1 MKDFFNRR
9 QRFSLRKY
17 SFGVASVLLGTALFA
32 AHSAQADEVGTP
44 TVSAGNPGTSVAGE
58 SSSSLVNTT
67 TTAPQPNPAASVTSP
82 SASATSTST
91 VALVSTAS
99 EVASA
104 STTETTS
111 TATAPATTATAAA
124 TASSTPTAAGTT
136 SVGSATSSSTGA
148 TSTSAVTPTAVQP
161 TVAQPVAPTTQ
172 PTATTQPVSAP
183 TATQP
188 VASTQP
194 TSASVAQ
201 PATTTLTTS
210 TPSPTSAANTA
221 ALTTMLTAN
230 PMSAVGTAPEVRSRS
245 SRRRRS
251 LDNPESTSYTTG
263 AATAT
268 PIMSDPN
275 GATITNRPLVVPTPK
290 DPNDHITAGINYQLN
305 PNTSQYTY
313 LVTDLMGFN
322 KAYNTKYY
330 YRMSKPYDNSTNVT
344 IELVD
349 GATNTV
355 KETKQ
360 INGAGTVNLGQAT
373 LAPISGAKQAYIE
386 FRFENIVDADKT
398 NRPALRATWKYNGS
412 ATDFDGQRSAIQI
425 YDVVNPANEG
435 TTITDPQYYIPRLT
449 HKTTYYKVVDKNA
462 STYDKNRLV
471 GKFVQDTNGNYI
483 KNSSTAGDYKL
494 VNKDGIPDVGT
505 QSYRETGNEESLG
518 SFTLTAME
526 GQDFH
531 ASALRAFEGY
541 SLYQTADPR
550 SLVDVLKKPY
560 QVGQRWFD
568 VANAEGA
575 VKRIKEVVKEDGT
588 VRIEMWAIKSDSL
601 NKIAKDVN
609 TDGYVKVYETVIR
622 PGSNNKIDHP
632 EDLGKYPTIDDAG
645 WNRDNNTPSY
655 PGLKPEYRDKLVK
668 GQPFAIF
675 SDKQN
680 TNYKGDLE
688 FARGSGAD
696 FIYKR
701 PDGTFYRMSW
711 AGTVAQNNVEV
722 KENPVSATEAAQ
734 YSPRYSSAGEFYVN
748 RGSSDTSYT
757 INGVPVASGNIFRL
771 ENKLTPSY
779 ETIYYYVKN
788 EPIDIELKLKKV
800 LKSLNTTVQ
809 PELKKGAFSFNITNV
824 AADPANPLEKDGP
837 AINATVTNKED
848 GSIPFTQKITQAD
861 GTEKEVSLIQL
872 DKVGIYKYR
881 ITEVAGSDTE
891 VDYDGMSV
899 IATVTVTEKKDSSG
913 NYLGEHE
920 YTVTYTSKKG
930 QDDSGNKTDPDVS
943 ATNPTG
949 TGTDTEFNN
958 FVVAPVNVEF
968 DFTKK
973 LSGRNLKANEFTFN
987 LLNEAGAVVG
997 TAKNDA
1003 NGNIKF
1009 TGIKYKVS
1017 DLGTNSA
1024 GKRNDSKTFNYT
1036 VKEVVPTT
1044 AEAGMSYDQM
1054 EAKVAVTV
1062 TKTGHTLTTAT
1073 TYSSVNGIDANGN
1086 PTTGVDKEFNNTFT
1100 PNPVKVNLEFDKSL
1114 SNGTLNAGDF
1124 SFKLT
1129 GDGNVNETVTNKAN
1143 GKINF
1148 STLSFDKA
1156 GVYNYTVKEVAG
1168 TNTDVDYDAMTIN
1181 VKVTVTKDANTG
1193 LLSAST
1199 VMTSSGGEATD
1210 ANDRVFNNYVVPAI
1224 PIRVDFKK
1232 ALVGRPLKKNEF
1244 TFEMKDKNGV
1254 VVATGTNDEHGVV
1267 TFNQL
1272 PEVTNAQVGKVIKYT
1287 VSEKVPANKEFG
1299 VTYDNM
1305 VAEVSVSVVKN
1316 ATSHALQAV
1325 VTYPGGD
1332 TEFNNTVT
1340 PPTTPDFQP
1349 EKFIVNKEKY
1359 DITGTKLMDDDDELA
1374 DEYTDTNANPYAD
1387 GTANNE
1393 PENLNTKTVKKGDKI
1408 VYQVWLDTTNLK
1420 ASDNIQAVGISDKY
1434 EADKLEINVADIKAY
1449 DSVTGVDVTDK
1460 FDITVN
1466 NGVIT
1471 ATSKASFI
1479 KDINNDPVIDT
1490 TKFAFGRY
1498 YKFDIPAT
1506 VKMTTPNGV
1515 DIENTAN
1522 QIVHQYDPTNRNIT
1536 KPEKPTQ
1543 KRVVNLPVPL
1553 EFDFTKKLDGRNLV
1567 ENEFTFV
1574 LKKDGVAIQTVKNS
1588 APDATTGIAKIAFK
1602 PLEFTKADAG
1612 NTFTYTVE
1620 EVAGTDATVS
1630 YDNMVATI
1638 KVEVKHDGT
1647 TMTTVVNMLQD
1658 APDKEFNNTVKPP
1671 EEPKF
1676 NPEKYVVSKEKF
1688 DITGDKLLDDDSE
1701 LADKYGDTKANPY
1714 VDGTANNE
1722 PENLNTKTVKPGSKL
1737 VYQVWLDTKQ
1747 FSATNT
1753 ENIQTVGITDNYDEA
1768 KLDVNSIKVYDS
1780 VTGADVTSKFDIA
1793 NTGGVITA
1801 TLKAGFTKSL
1811 GDANNTQIIDTT
1823 KFAFGRYYKVDIS
1836 TTVKTDAPAG
1846 KDIENT
1852 AGQIV
1857 HYYNP
1862 RTNTVEK
1869 PEKPT
1874 EKRVNSVPV
1883 PLELKFTKALD
1894 GRALQAGEF
1903 EFILEKDGVE
1913 VERVKNDAAGKINF
1927 KKLEFGKNDL
1937 GKTYNYT
1944 VREVAGTDAT
1954 VTYDTM
1960 VATVSVSISHDGTA
1974 KAIVKNVVD
1983 APDKEFNNKVKPPEE
1998 PKFNPEKYVVSTEK
2012 FDITGD
2018 KLLDDDSELT
2028 DKYGDTNANPYA
2040 DGTANNEPENLN
2052 TKTVKPGSKL
2062 VYQVWL
2068 DTTQFSATNTENI
2081 QTVGITDNYDEAK
2094 LNVNSIKVYDSVTGS
2109 DVTSKFD
2116 IANTGGVITATLKAG
2131 FTKSLGD
2138 ANNTQIIDT
2147 TKFAFGRYYKVD
2159 ISTTVKT
2166 DAPAGKDI
2174 ENTAGQIVHY
2184 YNPRTN
2190 TVEKPEKPTEKRVN
2204 SVPVPLELNFTKK
2217 LDGRQLK
2224 ANEFTFVL
2232 KKDGVEVERAKN
2244 DAPDATTG
2252 IAKINFTKLE
2262 FGKDDIGKT
2271 YNYTVEEVKG
2281 TDSTVSY
2288 DGMVAT
2294 VRVSISHDGTA
2305 KAIVKNVVDAPDKE
2319 FDNRVTPPEEPK
2331 FNPEKYVVRDE
2342 DFDLTGKK
2350 LLDDDSELADKY
2362 GDTKINPY
2370 ADKSNNNEKVTVRN
2384 DKGELE
2390 EVFENLNTQPVKR
2403 GQKFYYQVWLD
2414 TTQFSANNKENIQ
2427 TVGITDNYDESKL
2440 IVTKNTIK
2448 VYDGETGAD
2457 VTSKFDVAVT
2467 NGIITANLKSGFTKS
2482 LGDANNTQVIDT
2494 TKFEFGRY
2502 YKVVIPATVSQDAY
2516 DGSEIENTATQT
2528 VHYYNPRTHT
2538 VETPDKPTQKRVNN
2552 IPTAIQLIFGKTL
2565 NGRKLQADEFSFVL
2579 KDKETNKILEK
2590 AKNDADGKV
2599 TFKTINYSKADIG
2612 QTFNYIVE
2620 EEKGDKPG
2628 VTYDDMKV
2636 NVTVQVIQPSSGDQ
2650 LSTVI
2655 SYATEGGD
2663 AFTADDT
2670 VFDNNVTPNFKPEK
2684 YVVSKEKFDLKGTKL
2699 LDDDAPNGKVEA
2711 ENLNHHTLTRGQKFY
2726 YQVWLD
2732 TREFTAESNIQSVG
2746 ITDDYDEAKLD
2757 IDESAIKVYDGETDV
2772 TDKFDISI
2780 KNGVIYATSK
2790 PSLTKPI
2797 SATDATPVID
2807 TTKFAFGRYY
2817 KFDIP
2822 ATVKNIKDNDGVEF
2836 SNTANEIVHQYNP
2849 YNKQVTTPKK
2859 PTQTRENNVPVPLEF
2874 NYTKK
2879 LEGRE
2884 LTAGEF
2890 SFLLKDQDGKVL
2902 QTVSNDKDGHIKF
2915 EQLLFSKA
2923 DLGKTFTYTVEEVN
2937 DNKPGISYDAM
2948 KATVTVQVTKDGKIL
2963 KTVVNH
2969 ASAGGNATDANDKEF
2984 NNKVVPPEKPKFQP
2998 EKYVVNQEKFDITG
3012 DKLVDDDKEL
3022 ADKYADTNANPYV
3035 DKTDNNEKE
3044 NLNTK
3049 TVKRGDKLVYQVW
3062 LDTTKFD
3069 ANNKDYIQTVGITD
3083 NYDEKKLNVNQPDI
3097 KAYDGKTGKDVTAM
3111 FDIKVENGVIT
3122 ANLKDGFTK
3131 SLGDKDNTQI
3141 IDTTKFAFG
3150 RYYKFD
3156 IPAIVKDSKNEKGEF
3171 DVPSGS
3177 DIENTAGQ
3185 TVHYYDPTVKK
3196 VVKTPEKPTEKRVVN
3211 ISASVT
3217 FEFTKKLGG
3226 RDLKAGEFSF
3236 VLKDRKGKVIETV
3249 SNDADG
3255 KIKFSALEY
3264 KHGEEGIHFYTVEEV
3279 KGNDTTVTYDKMVAK
3294 VTVLVAKGGNVMTV
3308 TSKLPEDT
3316 EFNNIV
3322 TPPTP
3327 PTPVVPPV
3335 TPPTPPTPVVPPV
3348 TPPTPPTPVVPPV
3361 TPPTPPTP
3369 VVPPVT
3375 PPTPPTPVV
3384 PPVTPPTPPTPVV
3397 PPVTPPTSPEVS
3409 REQGLPKTGEN
3420 KSVVAM
3426 AFGGLLAAAGLGLAG
3441 KRKKE
3446 D

>member
-32 AHSAQADEVGTP
+32 AHSVQADEVATP
-44 TVSAGNPGTSVAGE
+44 TVTAGNPSTSVAGE

-67 TTAPQPNPAASVTSP
+67 TTAPQSNPAASVTSP
-82 SASATSTST
+82 SASATFTST
-91 VALVSTAS
+91 IPLGSPAS
-99 EVASA
+99 ELPSA

-136 SVGSATSSSTGA
+136 SVGSAPSSSTGA

-161 TVAQPVAPTTQ
+161 TVAQPVASTTQ

-230 PMSAVGTAPEVRSRS
+230 PMSAAGTAPEVRSRS
-245 SRRRRS
+245 SRRRR
-251 LDNPESTSYTTG
+251 DAANPVTTNYTTG
-263 AATAT
+263 PATAT
-268 PIMSDPN
+268 PAMSDPN
-275 GATITNRPLVVPTPK
+275 GATISSRPLVVPTPK
-290 DPNDHITAGINYQLN
+290 DSGQHVTTGIDFQLN
-305 PNTSQYTY
+305 PNPSQYTFA
-313 LVTDLMGFN
+313 VTDLNSFN
-322 KAYNTKYY
+322 ATYNKKYY
-330 YRMSKPYDNSTNVT
+330 YRLSKPYNASNDIT
-344 IELVD
+344 IELVN
-349 GATNTV
+349 GQNNNV
-355 KETKQ
+355 VETKS
-360 INGAGTVNLGQAT
+360 INGSGTVSLGQSI
-373 LAPISGAKQAYIE
+373 LAPLTGSSQAYIE
-386 FRFENIVDADKT
+386 FRFENIQDADKSS
-398 NRPALRATWKYNGS
+398 RPALRATWKVSGLVQNF
-412 ATDFDGQRSAIQI
+412 AGQRSGIQI
-425 YDVVNPANEG
+425 YDVANKANEG
-435 TTITDPQYYIPRLT
+435 TSITDPQYYIPRLT
-449 HKTTYYKVVDKNA
+449 DKTTYYKAVDRG
-462 STYDKNRLV
+462 TR
-471 GKFVQDTNGNYI
+471 QDVSRTEGIATITTAKRSNDV
-483 KNSSTAGDYKL
+483 KNSDIVARYADGTVDVRNENGQI
-494 VNKDGIPDVGT
+494 VNKTTYVNVDRNNINPQEYKEDGAEINLGT
-505 QSYRETGNEESLG
+505 YTSTG
-518 SFTLTAME
+518 ME
-526 GQDFH
+526 GQNLT
-531 ASALRAFEGY
+531 ASGLRAFEGY
-541 SLYQTADPR
+541 KLYQTADSR
-550 SLVDVLKKPY
+550 SLIDVLKQPFH
-560 QVGQRWFD
+560 VGQRWFD
-568 VANAEGA
+568 VANAQGG
-575 VKRIKEVVKEDGT
+575 VKRIKEVVSEDGT

-601 NKIAKDVN
+601 NKISSDLN
-609 TDGYVKVYETVIR
+609 TDGYFKVYETVIPPGKNNYDVR
-622 PGSNNKIDHP
+622 PQ
-632 EDLGKYPTIDDAG
+632 DAG
-645 WNRDNNTPSY
+645 KDIDVSDPGWNQDNNTPQIPK
-655 PGLKPEYRDKLVK
+655 PGFEYIDSLKSKLVHGK
-668 GQPFAIF
+668 PFTIF
-675 SDKQN
+675 SDKQV
-680 TNYKGDLE
+680 TNYKGDLQFE
-688 FARGSGAD
+688 KTENNVTTLLF
-696 FIYKR
+696 KR
-701 PDGTFYRMSW
+701 PNGTFYKMD
-711 AGTVAQNNVEV
+711 
-722 KENPVSATEAAQ
+722 KEYLQDASGNPTGKVTMKETDVSATDANG
-734 YSPRYSSAGEFYVN
+734 YKPTYVSKGEFYVN
-748 RGSSDTSYT
+748 RGDKDNAYS
-757 INGVPVASGNIFRL
+757 INGTPVSSGNVFRLQNDLNPVYRTVYYYAKPEPVKVKLQFTKALAGRTLQDGEFDFKIQDTASGYNETVSNQNGKVTFS
-771 ENKLTPSY
+771 ELTFTKPGVY
-779 ETIYYYVKN
+779 TYKVN
-788 EPIDIELKLKKV
+788 EVP
-800 LKSLNTTVQ
+800 
-809 PELKKGAFSFNITNV
+809 
-824 AADPANPLEKDGP
+824 
-837 AINATVTNKED
+837 
-848 GSIPFTQKITQAD
+848 
-861 GTEKEVSLIQL
+861 GT
-872 DKVGIYKYR
+872 
-881 ITEVAGSDTE
+881 DTD
-891 VDYDGMSV
+891 VDYDGMES
-899 IATVTVTEKKDSSG
+899 TVTITVTEKNAIGDLDAK
-913 NYLGEHE
+913 
-920 YTVTYTSKKG
+920 VTYTSING
-930 QDDSGNKTDPDVS
+930 QDASGNTTDTNVS
-943 ATNPTG
+943 ATNPDKK

-997 TAKNDA
+997 TAKNDL

-1210 ANDRVFNNYVVPAI
+1210 ANDRVFNNFVVP
-1224 PIRVDFKK
+1224 PVPVNVNFTK
-1232 ALVGRPLKKNEF
+1232 ALAGRTLVAGEF
-1244 TFEMKDKNGV
+1244 TFEMKDENGV

-1272 PEVTNAQVGKVIKYT
+1272 PEVKNAQVGKVIKYKVT
-1287 VSEKVPANKEFG
+1287 EKVPANKEFG

-1305 VAEVSVSVVKN
+1305 VAEVSVTVSKN
-1316 ATSHALQAV
+1316 ADHTLKAT

-1349 EKFIVNKEKY
+1349 EKFIVNKEKF
-1359 DITGTKLMDDDDELA
+1359 DITGNKLMDDDDELA
-1374 DEYTDTNANPYAD
+1374 NEYTDTNANPYVD
-1387 GTANNE
+1387 GTINNE

-1420 ASDNIQAVGISDKY
+1420 ASDNIQAVGITDKY
-1434 EADKLEINVADIKAY
+1434 EADKLKINVADIKAY
-1449 DSVTGVDVTDK
+1449 DSVTGADVTSK
-1460 FDITVN
+1460 FVIAVN
-1466 NGVIT
+1466 NGEIT
-1471 ATSKASFI
+1471 ATSKDEFI
-1479 KDINNDPVIDT
+1479 KDKVNNPVIDT
-1490 TKFAFGRY
+1490 TKFEFGRY

-1506 VKMTTPNGV
+1506 VKTTTPDGV
-1515 DIENTAN
+1515 DIVNTAN
-1522 QIVHQYDPTNRNIT
+1522 QIVHQYDPTKKDVT
-1536 KPEKPTQ
+1536 KPKKDTQ
-1543 KRVVNLPVPL
+1543 KRVVNLPISLPL
-1553 EFDFTKKLDGRNLV
+1553 NFTKRLDGRQLQA
-1567 ENEFTFV
+1567 NEFTFE
-1574 LKKDGVAIQTVKNS
+1574 LRKDGVKVAEAQNG
-1588 APDATTGIAKIAFK
+1588 APNANGVAKINFK
-1602 PLEFTKADAG
+1602 ALQFTHADLG
-1612 NTFTYTVE
+1612 KTYTYTVN
-1620 EVAGTDATVS
+1620 EVACSDATVT
-1630 YDNMVATI
+1630 YDTMVAKITVTI
-1638 KVEVKHDGT
+1638 QKDGT
-1647 TMTTVVNMLQD
+1647 AKAIVAHLDQD

-1701 LADKYGDTKANPY
+1701 LADKYGDTKVNPY
-1714 VDGTANNE
+1714 ADGTANNE

-1768 KLDVNSIKVYDS
+1768 KLNVNSIKVYDS

-1823 KFAFGRYYKVDIS
+1823 KFAFGRYYK
-1836 TTVKTDAPAG
+1836 
-1846 KDIENT
+1846 
-1852 AGQIV
+1852 
-1857 HYYNP
+1857 
-1862 RTNTVEK
+1862 
-1869 PEKPT
+1869 
-1874 EKRVNSVPV
+1874 
-1883 PLELKFTKALD
+1883 
-1894 GRALQAGEF
+1894 
-1903 EFILEKDGVE
+1903 
-1913 VERVKNDAAGKINF
+1913 
-1927 KKLEFGKNDL
+1927 
-1937 GKTYNYT
+1937 
-1944 VREVAGTDAT
+1944 
-1954 VTYDTM
+1954 
-1960 VATVSVSISHDGTA
+1960 
-1974 KAIVKNVVD
+1974 
-1983 APDKEFNNKVKPPEE
+1983 
-1998 PKFNPEKYVVSTEK
+1998 
-2012 FDITGD
+2012 FDI
-2018 KLLDDDSELT
+2018 
-2028 DKYGDTNANPYA
+2028 
-2040 DGTANNEPENLN
+2040 
-2052 TKTVKPGSKL
+2052 V
-2062 VYQVWL
+2062 
-2068 DTTQFSATNTENI
+2068 
-2081 QTVGITDNYDEAK
+2081 
-2094 LNVNSIKVYDSVTGS
+2094 
-2109 DVTSKFD
+2109 
-2116 IANTGGVITATLKAG
+2116 
-2131 FTKSLGD
+2131 
-2138 ANNTQIIDT
+2138 
-2147 TKFAFGRYYKVD
+2147 
-2159 ISTTVKT
+2159 TTVKT

-2244 DAPDATTG
+2244 GAPDATTG

-2772 TDKFDISI
+2772 TDKFKISI

-3083 NYDEKKLNVNQPDI
+3083 NYDEKKLNVNQSDI

-3217 FEFTKKLGG
+3217 FEFTKKLEG

-3361 TPPTPPTP
+3361 TPPT
-3369 VVPPVT
+3369 
-3375 PPTPPTPVV
+3375 
-3384 PPVTPPTPPTPVV
+3384 
-3397 PPVTPPTSPEVS
+3397 SPEVS

>member
-32 AHSAQADEVGTP
+32 AHSVQADEVATP

-67 TTAPQPNPAASVTSP
+67 TTAPQSNPAASVTSP

-91 VALVSTAS
+91 VALVSSAS

-161 TVAQPVAPTTQ
+161 TVAQPVASTTQ
-172 PTATTQPVSAP
+172 PTATTQPVSTP

-188 VASTQP
+188 AASTQP
-194 TSASVAQ
+194 TSASVVQ

-230 PMSAVGTAPEVRSRS
+230 PLSAAGTAPEVRSRS

-251 LDNPESTSYTTG
+251 LDNPESTSHTTG

-268 PIMSDPN
+268 PTMSDPN

-462 STYDKNRLV
+462 STYDMNRLV

-494 VNKDGIPDVGT
+494 VNKDGTPDVGT

-632 EDLGKYPTIDDAG
+632 EDFGKNPTIDDAG

-1168 TNTDVDYDAMTIN
+1168 TNSDVDYDAMTIN

-1232 ALVGRPLKKNEF
+1232 ALVGRSLKANEF
-1244 TFEMKDKNGV
+1244 TFEMKDSAGT
-1254 VVATGTNDEHGVV
+1254 VVATGTNDANGVV

-1272 PEVTNAQVGKVIKYT
+1272 PKVKNAQVGQTIKYY
-1287 VSEKVPANKEFG
+1287 VSEKVPSNKEFG
-1299 VTYDNM
+1299 VTYDSM
-1305 VAEVSVSVVKN
+1305 VAEVSVTVSKN
-1316 ATSHALQAV
+1316 ADHTLKAT

-1359 DITGTKLMDDDDELA
+1359 DITGNKLMDDDDELA
-1374 DEYTDTNANPYAD
+1374 DEYVDTNANPYVD
-1387 GTANNE
+1387 GTTNNE

-1408 VYQVWLDTTNLK
+1408 VYQVWLDTRNLK
-1420 ASDNIQAVGISDKY
+1420 ASDNIKAVGITDKY
-1434 EADKLEINVADIKAY
+1434 EADKLEINASNIKAY
-1449 DSVTGVDVTDK
+1449 DSATGADVTAK
-1460 FDITVN
+1460 FDIKVE
-1466 NGVIT
+1466 NGTIT
-1471 ATSKASFI
+1471 ATSKDEFI
-1479 KDINNDPVIDT
+1479 KDANNNPVIDT
-1490 TKFAFGRY
+1490 TKFEFGRY

-1543 KRVVNLPVPL
+1543 KRVVNLPISLPL
-1553 EFDFTKKLDGRNLV
+1553 NFTKRLDGRQLQA
-1567 ENEFTFV
+1567 NEFTFE
-1574 LKKDGVAIQTVKNS
+1574 LRKDGVKVAEAQNG
-1588 APDATTGIAKIAFK
+1588 APNANGVAKINFK
-1602 PLEFTKADAG
+1602 ALQFTHADLG
-1612 NTFTYTVE
+1612 KTYTYTVN
-1620 EVAGTDATVS
+1620 EVAGSDATVT
-1630 YDNMVATI
+1630 YDTMVATI
-1638 KVEVKHDGT
+1638 TVTIQKDGT
-1647 TMTTVVNMLQD
+1647 AKAIVAHLDQD

-1701 LADKYGDTKANPY
+1701 LTDKYGDTKANPY

-1737 VYQVWLDTKQ
+1737 VYQVWLDTTQ

-1823 KFAFGRYYKVDIS
+1823 KFAFGRYYKFDIV

-1869 PEKPT
+1869 P
-1874 EKRVNSVPV
+1874 N
-1883 PLELKFTKALD
+1883 
-1894 GRALQAGEF
+1894 
-1903 EFILEKDGVE
+1903 
-1913 VERVKNDAAGKINF
+1913 
-1927 KKLEFGKNDL
+1927 
-1937 GKTYNYT
+1937 
-1944 VREVAGTDAT
+1944 
-1954 VTYDTM
+1954 
-1960 VATVSVSISHDGTA
+1960 
-1974 KAIVKNVVD
+1974 
-1983 APDKEFNNKVKPPEE
+1983 
-1998 PKFNPEKYVVSTEK
+1998 
-2012 FDITGD
+2012 
-2018 KLLDDDSELT
+2018 
-2028 DKYGDTNANPYA
+2028 
-2040 DGTANNEPENLN
+2040 
-2052 TKTVKPGSKL
+2052 
-2062 VYQVWL
+2062 
-2068 DTTQFSATNTENI
+2068 
-2081 QTVGITDNYDEAK
+2081 
-2094 LNVNSIKVYDSVTGS
+2094 
-2109 DVTSKFD
+2109 
-2116 IANTGGVITATLKAG
+2116 
-2131 FTKSLGD
+2131 
-2138 ANNTQIIDT
+2138 
-2147 TKFAFGRYYKVD
+2147 
-2159 ISTTVKT
+2159 
-2166 DAPAGKDI
+2166 
-2174 ENTAGQIVHY
+2174 
-2184 YNPRTN
+2184 
-2190 TVEKPEKPTEKRVN
+2190 KPTEKRVN

-2331 FNPEKYVVRDE
+2331 FNPEKYVVRDK

-2362 GDTKINPY
+2362 SDTKINPY

-2772 TDKFDISI
+2772 TDKFKISI

-3083 NYDEKKLNVNQPDI
+3083 NYDEKKLNVNQSDI

-3217 FEFTKKLGG
+3217 FEFTKKLEG

-3375 PPTPPTPVV
+3375 PPT
-3384 PPVTPPTPPTPVV
+3384 
-3397 PPVTPPTSPEVS
+3397 SPEVS

>member
-32 AHSAQADEVGTP
+32 AHSVQADEVATP
-44 TVSAGNPGTSVAGE
+44 TVTAGNPGTSVAGE

-67 TTAPQPNPAASVTSP
+67 TTAPQSNPAASVTSP

-91 VALVSTAS
+91 VALVSPAS

-148 TSTSAVTPTAVQP
+148 TSTSTVTPTAVQP
-161 TVAQPVAPTTQ
+161 TVAQPVASTTQ
-172 PTATTQPVSAP
+172 PTATTQPVSTP

-188 VASTQP
+188 AASTQP
-194 TSASVAQ
+194 TSASVVQ

-230 PMSAVGTAPEVRSRS
+230 PLSAAGTAPEVRSRS
-245 SRRRRS
+245 SRRRR
-251 LDNPESTSYTTG
+251 DAANPVTTNYTTG
-263 AATAT
+263 PATAT
-268 PIMSDPN
+268 PAMSDPN
-275 GATITNRPLVVPTPK
+275 GATISSRPLVVPTPK
-290 DPNDHITAGINYQLN
+290 DSGQHVTTGIDFQLN
-305 PNTSQYTY
+305 PNPSQYTFA
-313 LVTDLMGFN
+313 VTDLNSFN
-322 KAYNTKYY
+322 ATYNKKYY
-330 YRMSKPYDNSTNVT
+330 YRLSKPYNASNDIT
-344 IELVD
+344 IELVN
-349 GATNTV
+349 GQNNNV
-355 KETKQ
+355 VETKS
-360 INGAGTVNLGQAT
+360 INGSGTVSLGQSI
-373 LAPISGAKQAYIE
+373 LAPLTGSSQAYIE
-386 FRFENIVDADKT
+386 FRFENIQDADKSS
-398 NRPALRATWKYNGS
+398 RPALRATWKVSGLVQNF
-412 ATDFDGQRSAIQI
+412 AGQRSGIQI
-425 YDVVNPANEG
+425 YDVANKANEG
-435 TTITDPQYYIPRLT
+435 TSITDPQYYIPRLT
-449 HKTTYYKVVDKNA
+449 DKTTYYKAVDRG
-462 STYDKNRLV
+462 TR
-471 GKFVQDTNGNYI
+471 QDVSRTEGIATITTAKRSNDV
-483 KNSSTAGDYKL
+483 KNSDIVARYADGTVDVRNENGQI
-494 VNKDGIPDVGT
+494 VNKTTYVNVDRNNINPQEYKEDGAETDLGT
-505 QSYRETGNEESLG
+505 YTSTG
-518 SFTLTAME
+518 ME
-526 GQDFH
+526 GQNLT
-531 ASALRAFEGY
+531 ASGLRAFEGY
-541 SLYQTADPR
+541 KLYQTADSK
-550 SLVDVLKKPY
+550 SLIDVLKQPFH
-560 QVGQRWFD
+560 VGQRWFD
-568 VANAEGA
+568 VANAQGG
-575 VKRIKEVVKEDGT
+575 VKRIKEVVSEDGT

-601 NKIAKDVN
+601 NKISKDLN
-609 TDGYVKVYETVIR
+609 TDGYFKVYETVIPPGKNNYDVR
-622 PGSNNKIDHP
+622 PQDAGKDIDVS
-632 EDLGKYPTIDDAG
+632 DSG
-645 WNRDNNTPSY
+645 WNRDNNTPQIPK
-655 PGLKPEYRDKLVK
+655 PGFEYIDSLKSKLVQGK
-668 GQPFAIF
+668 PFTIF
-675 SDKQN
+675 SDKQV
-680 TNYKGDLE
+680 TNYKGDLQFE
-688 FARGSGAD
+688 KTENNVTTLLF
-696 FIYKR
+696 KR
-701 PDGTFYRMSW
+701 PNGTFYKMD
-711 AGTVAQNNVEV
+711 
-722 KENPVSATEAAQ
+722 KEYLQDASGNPTGKVNMKETDVSATDANG
-734 YSPRYSSAGEFYVN
+734 YKPTYVSKGEFYVN
-748 RGSSDTSYT
+748 RGDKDNTYS
-757 INGVPVASGNIFRL
+757 INGTPVSSGNVFRLQNDLNPVYRTVYYYAKPEPVNVKLQFTKALAGRTLQDGEFDFKIQDTASGYNETVSNQNGKVTFS
-771 ENKLTPSY
+771 ELTFTKPGVY
-779 ETIYYYVKN
+779 TY
-788 EPIDIELKLKKV
+788 KV
-800 LKSLNTTVQ
+800 N
-809 PELKKGAFSFNITNV
+809 
-824 AADPANPLEKDGP
+824 
-837 AINATVTNKED
+837 
-848 GSIPFTQKITQAD
+848 
-861 GTEKEVSLIQL
+861 EVS
-872 DKVGIYKYR
+872 G
-881 ITEVAGSDTE
+881 TDTD
-891 VDYDGMSV
+891 VDYDGMES
-899 IATVTVTEKKDSSG
+899 TVTITVTEKNAIGDLDAK
-913 NYLGEHE
+913 
-920 YTVTYTSKKG
+920 VTYTSING
-930 QDDSGNKTDPDVS
+930 QDDSGNTTDTNVS
-943 ATNPTG
+943 ATNPTVR

-1168 TNTDVDYDAMTIN
+1168 TNSDVDYDAMTIN

-1210 ANDRVFNNYVVPAI
+1210 ANDRVFNNFVVPAI

-1232 ALVGRPLKKNEF
+1232 ALVGRSLKANEF
-1244 TFEMKDKNGV
+1244 TFEMKDSAGT
-1254 VVATGTNDEHGVV
+1254 VVATGTNDANGVV

-1272 PEVTNAQVGKVIKYT
+1272 PKVKNAQVGQTIKYY
-1287 VSEKVPANKEFG
+1287 VSEKVPSNKEFG
-1299 VTYDNM
+1299 VTYDSM
-1305 VAEVSVSVVKN
+1305 VAEVSVTVSKN
-1316 ATSHALQAV
+1316 ADHTLKAT

-1359 DITGTKLMDDDDELA
+1359 DITGNKLMDDDDELA
-1374 DEYTDTNANPYAD
+1374 DEYVDTNANPYVD
-1387 GTANNE
+1387 GTTNNE
-1393 PENLNTKTVKKGDKI
+1393 PESLNTKTVKKGDKI
-1408 VYQVWLDTTNLK
+1408 VYQVWLDTRNLK
-1420 ASDNIQAVGISDKY
+1420 ASDNIKAVGITDKY
-1434 EADKLEINVADIKAY
+1434 EADKLEINASNIKAY
-1449 DSVTGVDVTDK
+1449 DSATGADVTAK
-1460 FDITVN
+1460 FDIKVE
-1466 NGVIT
+1466 NGTIT
-1471 ATSKASFI
+1471 ATSKDEFI
-1479 KDINNDPVIDT
+1479 KDANNNPVIDT
-1490 TKFAFGRY
+1490 TKFEFGRY

-1574 LKKDGVAIQTVKNS
+1574 LKKDGVAIQTAKNS

-1602 PLEFTKADAG
+1602 PLEFTKANAG

-1647 TMTTVVNMLQD
+1647 TKATVVNMLQD

-1701 LADKYGDTKANPY
+1701 LADKYGDTNANPY
-1714 VDGTANNE
+1714 ADGTANNE

-1780 VTGADVTSKFDIA
+1780 VTG
-1793 NTGGVITA
+1793 
-1801 TLKAGFTKSL
+1801 
-1811 GDANNTQIIDTT
+1811 
-1823 KFAFGRYYKVDIS
+1823 
-1836 TTVKTDAPAG
+1836 
-1846 KDIENT
+1846 
-1852 AGQIV
+1852 
-1857 HYYNP
+1857 
-1862 RTNTVEK
+1862 
-1869 PEKPT
+1869 
-1874 EKRVNSVPV
+1874 
-1883 PLELKFTKALD
+1883 
-1894 GRALQAGEF
+1894 
-1903 EFILEKDGVE
+1903 
-1913 VERVKNDAAGKINF
+1913 
-1927 KKLEFGKNDL
+1927 
-1937 GKTYNYT
+1937 
-1944 VREVAGTDAT
+1944 
-1954 VTYDTM
+1954 
-1960 VATVSVSISHDGTA
+1960 
-1974 KAIVKNVVD
+1974 
-1983 APDKEFNNKVKPPEE
+1983 
-1998 PKFNPEKYVVSTEK
+1998 
-2012 FDITGD
+2012 
-2018 KLLDDDSELT
+2018 
-2028 DKYGDTNANPYA
+2028 
-2040 DGTANNEPENLN
+2040 
-2052 TKTVKPGSKL
+2052 
-2062 VYQVWL
+2062 
-2068 DTTQFSATNTENI
+2068 
-2081 QTVGITDNYDEAK
+2081 
-2094 LNVNSIKVYDSVTGS
+2094 S

-2147 TKFAFGRYYKVD
+2147 TKFAFGRYYKFD
-2159 ISTTVKT
+2159 IVTTVKT

-2244 DAPDATTG
+2244 GAPDATTG

-2319 FDNRVTPPEEPK
+2319 FDNRVTPPEEPEFK
-2331 FNPEKYVVRDE
+2331 PEKYVVRDE
-2342 DFDLTGKK
+2342 YFDLTGKK

-2403 GQKFYYQVWLD
+2403 GQKFYYQVWID

-2427 TVGITDNYDESKL
+2427 SVGITDNYDESKL

-2448 VYDGETGAD
+2448 VYDGETGTD

-2467 NGIITANLKSGFTKS
+2467 NDGIITANLKSGFTKS

-2528 VHYYNPRTHT
+2528 VHYYNPRTHK
-2538 VETPDKPTQKRVNN
+2538 VENPDKPTQKRVNN

-2772 TDKFDISI
+2772 TDKFKISI

-3083 NYDEKKLNVNQPDI
+3083 NYDEKKLNVKQSDI

-3217 FEFTKKLGG
+3217 FEFTKKLEG

-3255 KIKFSALEY
+3255 KIEFSALEY

>member
-1 MKDFFNRR
+1 M
-9 QRFSLRKY
+9 
-17 SFGVASVLLGTALFA
+17 
-32 AHSAQADEVGTP
+32 
-44 TVSAGNPGTSVAGE
+44 
-58 SSSSLVNTT
+58 
-67 TTAPQPNPAASVTSP
+67 
-82 SASATSTST
+82 
-91 VALVSTAS
+91 
-99 EVASA
+99 
-104 STTETTS
+104 
-111 TATAPATTATAAA
+111 
-124 TASSTPTAAGTT
+124 
-136 SVGSATSSSTGA
+136 
-148 TSTSAVTPTAVQP
+148 
-161 TVAQPVAPTTQ
+161 AQPVASTTQ

-230 PMSAVGTAPEVRSRS
+230 PMSAAGTATEVRSRS

-251 LDNPESTSYTTG
+251 LDNPESTSHTTG

-268 PIMSDPN
+268 PTMSDPN

-462 STYDKNRLV
+462 STYDMNRLV

-494 VNKDGIPDVGT
+494 VNKDGTPDVGT

-632 EDLGKYPTIDDAG
+632 EDFGKNPTIDDAG
-645 WNRDNNTPSY
+645 WNRDNNKPSY
-655 PGLKPEYRDKLVK
+655 EGLKPEYRDKLVM

-711 AGTVAQNNVEV
+711 AGNVAQNNVEV

-748 RGSSDTSYT
+748 RGSSNTSYT

-771 ENKLTPSY
+771 ENKLSPSY
-779 ETIYYYVKN
+779 ETVYYYVKN

-809 PELKKGAFSFNITNV
+809 PELKKGDFSFNITNV

-848 GSIPFTQKITQAD
+848 GSIPFTQKIRQAD

-899 IATVTVTEKKDSSG
+899 TATVTVTEKKDSSG
-913 NYLGEHE
+913 NYLGEYE
-920 YTVTYTSKKG
+920 YTVTYTSKNG
-930 QDDSGNKTDPDVS
+930 QDDSGNTDVS

-987 LLNEAGAVVG
+987 LLNEAGTVVG

-1210 ANDRVFNNYVVPAI
+1210 ANDRVFNNFVVP
-1224 PIRVDFKK
+1224 PVPVNVNFTK
-1232 ALVGRPLKKNEF
+1232 ALAGRTLVAGEF
-1244 TFEMKDKNGV
+1244 TFEMKDENGV

-1272 PEVTNAQVGKVIKYT
+1272 PEVKNAQVGKVIKYKVT
-1287 VSEKVPANKEFG
+1287 EKVPANKEFG

-1305 VAEVSVSVVKN
+1305 VAEVSVTVSKN
-1316 ATSHALQAV
+1316 ADHTLKAT

-1349 EKFIVNKEKY
+1349 EKFIVNKEKF
-1359 DITGTKLMDDDDELA
+1359 DITGNKLMDDDNELTN
-1374 DEYTDTNANPYAD
+1374 EYTETNADPYVD
-1387 GTANNE
+1387 KTNNNE
-1393 PENLNTKTVKKGDKI
+1393 PENLNTKTVKKGDEI
-1408 VYQVWLDTTNLK
+1408 VYQVWLDTTKLK
-1420 ASDNIQAVGISDKY
+1420 ASDNIQAVGITDKY
-1434 EADKLEINVADIKAY
+1434 EADKLKINAADIKAY
-1449 DSVTGVDVTDK
+1449 DSVTGTDVTSK
-1460 FDITVN
+1460 FVITVN
-1466 NGVIT
+1466 NGEIT
-1471 ATSKASFI
+1471 ATSKNEFI
-1479 KDINNDPVIDT
+1479 KDANNNPVIDT
-1490 TKFAFGRY
+1490 TKFEFGRY

-1506 VKMTTPNGV
+1506 VKTTTPDGV
-1515 DIENTAN
+1515 DIVNTAN
-1522 QIVHQYDPTNRNIT
+1522 QVVHQYDPTKKT
-1536 KPEKPTQ
+1536 VTTPPKKDTQ
-1543 KRVVNLPVPL
+1543 KRVVNLPISLPL
-1553 EFDFTKKLDGRNLV
+1553 NFTKRLDGRQLQA
-1567 ENEFTFV
+1567 NEFTFE
-1574 LKKDGVAIQTVKNS
+1574 LRKDGVKVADAQND
-1588 APDATTGIAKIAFK
+1588 APNANGVAKINFK
-1602 PLEFTKADAG
+1602 ALQFTHDDLGK
-1612 NTFTYTVE
+1612 TYTYTVN
-1620 EVAGTDATVS
+1620 EVAGSDATVT
-1630 YDNMVATI
+1630 YDTMVATI
-1638 KVEVKHDGT
+1638 TVTIQKDGT
-1647 TMTTVVNMLQD
+1647 AKAIVAHLDQD

-1676 NPEKYVVSKEKF
+1676 NPEKYVVDKEKF
-1688 DITGDKLLDDDSE
+1688 DITGDKLVDDDKE
-1701 LADKYGDTKANPY
+1701 LADKYADTNANPY
-1714 VDGTANNE
+1714 ADDASNNE
-1722 PENLNTKTVKPGSKL
+1722 PENLNTKTVKPGDKL

-1753 ENIQTVGITDNYDEA
+1753 ENIQTLGITDNYDED

-1780 VTGADVTSKFDIA
+1780 VTGTDVTSKFDIA

-1823 KFAFGRYYKVDIS
+1823 KFAFGRYYKVDI
-1836 TTVKTDAPAG
+1836 V
-1846 KDIENT
+1846 
-1852 AGQIV
+1852 
-1857 HYYNP
+1857 
-1862 RTNTVEK
+1862 
-1869 PEKPT
+1869 
-1874 EKRVNSVPV
+1874 
-1883 PLELKFTKALD
+1883 
-1894 GRALQAGEF
+1894 
-1903 EFILEKDGVE
+1903 
-1913 VERVKNDAAGKINF
+1913 
-1927 KKLEFGKNDL
+1927 
-1937 GKTYNYT
+1937 
-1944 VREVAGTDAT
+1944 
-1954 VTYDTM
+1954 
-1960 VATVSVSISHDGTA
+1960 
-1974 KAIVKNVVD
+1974 
-1983 APDKEFNNKVKPPEE
+1983 
-1998 PKFNPEKYVVSTEK
+1998 
-2012 FDITGD
+2012 
-2018 KLLDDDSELT
+2018 
-2028 DKYGDTNANPYA
+2028 
-2040 DGTANNEPENLN
+2040 
-2052 TKTVKPGSKL
+2052 
-2062 VYQVWL
+2062 
-2068 DTTQFSATNTENI
+2068 
-2081 QTVGITDNYDEAK
+2081 
-2094 LNVNSIKVYDSVTGS
+2094 
-2109 DVTSKFD
+2109 
-2116 IANTGGVITATLKAG
+2116 
-2131 FTKSLGD
+2131 
-2138 ANNTQIIDT
+2138 
-2147 TKFAFGRYYKVD
+2147 
-2159 ISTTVKT
+2159 TTVKT

-2319 FDNRVTPPEEPK
+2319 FDNRVTPPEEPEFK
-2331 FNPEKYVVRDE
+2331 PEKYVVRDE
-2342 DFDLTGKK
+2342 YFDLTGKK

-2370 ADKSNNNEKVTVRN
+2370 ADKSNNNEKVTVPN

-2448 VYDGETGAD
+2448 VYDGETGTD

-2467 NGIITANLKSGFTKS
+2467 NDGIITANLKSGFTKS

-2528 VHYYNPRTHT
+2528 VHYYNPRTHK

-3217 FEFTKKLGG
+3217 FEFTKKLEG

>member
-32 AHSAQADEVGTP
+32 AHSVQADEVATP
-44 TVSAGNPGTSVAGE
+44 TVTAGNPGTSVAGE

-67 TTAPQPNPAASVTSP
+67 TTAPQSNPAASVTSP

-91 VALVSTAS
+91 VALVSPAS

-161 TVAQPVAPTTQ
+161 TVAQPVASTTQ
-172 PTATTQPVSAP
+172 PTATTQPVSTP

-188 VASTQP
+188 AASTQP
-194 TSASVAQ
+194 TSASVVQ

-210 TPSPTSAANTA
+210 TPSPTSVANTA

-230 PMSAVGTAPEVRSRS
+230 PMSAAGTAPEVRSRS

-251 LDNPESTSYTTG
+251 LDNPESTSYITG

-268 PIMSDPN
+268 PTMSDPN

-386 FRFENIVDADKT
+386 FRFENIVDADKS

-462 STYDKNRLV
+462 STYNKNRLV
-471 GKFVQDTNGNYI
+471 GKFVQDANGDYI

-494 VNKDGIPDVGT
+494 INEDGTPDVDT

-526 GQDFH
+526 GQNFH
-531 ASALRAFEGY
+531 ASALRAFKGY
-541 SLYQTADPR
+541 NLYQTADPR

-568 VANAEGA
+568 VANAEGG

-632 EDLGKYPTIDDAG
+632 EDLGKNPTIDDAG

-655 PGLKPEYRDKLVK
+655 QGLKPEYRDKLVM

-771 ENKLTPSY
+771 ENKLSPSY
-779 ETIYYYVKN
+779 ETVYYYVKDA
-788 EPIDIELKLKKV
+788 EPIDIELNLKKV

-809 PELKKGAFSFNITNV
+809 PELKEGAFSFNITNV

-848 GSIPFTQKITQAD
+848 GSIPFTKKITQAD
-861 GTEKEVSLIQL
+861 GTEKEVPLIQL

-913 NYLGEHE
+913 NYLGEYE
-920 YTVTYTSKKG
+920 YTVTYTSTNG
-930 QDDSGNKTDPDVS
+930 QNDSGESTDTNVS
-943 ATNPTG
+943 ATNPDEK

-1054 EAKVAVTV
+1054 EAKVKVTV

-1086 PTTGVDKEFNNTFT
+1086 PTTGEDKEFNNTFT

-1210 ANDRVFNNYVVPAI
+1210 ANDRVFNNFVVPAI

-1232 ALVGRPLKKNEF
+1232 ALVGRSLKANEF
-1244 TFEMKDKNGV
+1244 TFEMKDSAGT
-1254 VVATGTNDEHGVV
+1254 VVATGTNDANGVV

-1272 PEVTNAQVGKVIKYT
+1272 PKVKNAQVGQTIKYY
-1287 VSEKVPANKEFG
+1287 VSEKVPSNKEFG
-1299 VTYDNM
+1299 VTYDSM
-1305 VAEVSVSVVKN
+1305 VAEVSVTVSKN
-1316 ATSHALQAV
+1316 ADHTLKAT

-1349 EKFIVNKEKY
+1349 EKFIVNKEKF
-1359 DITGTKLMDDDDELA
+1359 DVTGNKLMDDDDELA
-1374 DEYTDTNANPYAD
+1374 NEYTDTNANPYVD
-1387 GTANNE
+1387 GTINNE

-1420 ASDNIQAVGISDKY
+1420 ASDNIQAVGITDKY

-1449 DSVTGVDVTDK
+1449 DSVTGADVTDK

-1471 ATSKASFI
+1471 ATSKDEFI
-1479 KDINNDPVIDT
+1479 KDKVNNPVIDT
-1490 TKFAFGRY
+1490 TKFEFGRY

-1506 VKMTTPNGV
+1506 VKATTPDGV
-1515 DIENTAN
+1515 DIVNTAN
-1522 QIVHQYDPTNRNIT
+1522 QVVHQYDPTKKT
-1536 KPEKPTQ
+1536 VTTPPKKDTQ
-1543 KRVVNLPVPL
+1543 KRVVNLPISLPL
-1553 EFDFTKKLDGRNLV
+1553 NFTKRLDGRQLQA
-1567 ENEFTFV
+1567 NEFTFE
-1574 LKKDGVAIQTVKNS
+1574 LRKDGVK
-1588 APDATTGIAKIAFK
+1588 
-1602 PLEFTKADAG
+1602 
-1612 NTFTYTVE
+1612 
-1620 EVAGTDATVS
+1620 VAEAQ
-1630 YDNMVATI
+1630 N
-1638 KVEVKHDGT
+1638 
-1647 TMTTVVNMLQD
+1647 D
-1658 APDKEFNNTVKPP
+1658 APN
-1671 EEPKF
+1671 
-1676 NPEKYVVSKEKF
+1676 
-1688 DITGDKLLDDDSE
+1688 
-1701 LADKYGDTKANPY
+1701 AN
-1714 VDGTANNE
+1714 
-1722 PENLNTKTVKPGSKL
+1722 
-1737 VYQVWLDTKQ
+1737 
-1747 FSATNT
+1747 
-1753 ENIQTVGITDNYDEA
+1753 
-1768 KLDVNSIKVYDS
+1768 
-1780 VTGADVTSKFDIA
+1780 
-1793 NTGGVITA
+1793 GVA
-1801 TLKAGFTKSL
+1801 
-1811 GDANNTQIIDTT
+1811 
-1823 KFAFGRYYKVDIS
+1823 
-1836 TTVKTDAPAG
+1836 
-1846 KDIENT
+1846 
-1852 AGQIV
+1852 
-1857 HYYNP
+1857 
-1862 RTNTVEK
+1862 
-1869 PEKPT
+1869 
-1874 EKRVNSVPV
+1874 
-1883 PLELKFTKALD
+1883 
-1894 GRALQAGEF
+1894 
-1903 EFILEKDGVE
+1903 
-1913 VERVKNDAAGKINF
+1913 KINF
-1927 KKLEFGKNDL
+1927 KALQFTHADL
-1937 GKTYNYT
+1937 GKTYTYT
-1944 VREVAGTDAT
+1944 VNEVAGSDAT

-1960 VATVSVSISHDGTA
+1960 VATITVTIQKDGTA
-1974 KAIVKNVVD
+1974 KAIVAHLDQD

-2018 KLLDDDSELT
+2018 KLVDDDSELT

-2159 ISTTVKT
+2159 IVTTVKT
-2166 DAPAGKDI
+2166 TVEPGKDI
-2174 ENTAGQIVHY
+2174 ENTAGQTVHY

-2190 TVEKPEKPTEKRVN
+2190 TVEKPNKPTEKRVN

-2528 VHYYNPRTHT
+2528 VHYYNPRTHK
-2538 VETPDKPTQKRVNN
+2538 VENPDKPTQKRVNN

-2859 PTQTRENNVPVPLEF
+2859 PTQTRDNNVPVPLEF

-2969 ASAGGNATDANDKEF
+2969 ASTGGNATDANDKEF

-3083 NYDEKKLNVNQPDI
+3083 NYDEKKLNVNQSDI

-3217 FEFTKKLGG
+3217 FEFTKKLEG

>member
-32 AHSAQADEVGTP
+32 AHSAQADEVAAP
-44 TVSAGNPGTSVAGE
+44 TVTAGNPGTSVAGE

-67 TTAPQPNPAASVTSP
+67 TTAPQSNPAASVTSP

-91 VALVSTAS
+91 VALVSPAS

-124 TASSTPTAAGTT
+124 TASSTPTASGTT

-161 TVAQPVAPTTQ
+161 TVAQPVVSTTQ
-172 PTATTQPVSAP
+172 PTATTQPVSTS

-201 PATTTLTTS
+201 PAMTTLTTS

-230 PMSAVGTAPEVRSRS
+230 PMSAAGTATEVRSRS

-263 AATAT
+263 VATAT
-268 PIMSDPN
+268 PTMSDPN
-275 GATITNRPLVVPTPK
+275 GAKITNRPLVVPTPK

-462 STYDKNRLV
+462 STYDENRLV
-471 GKFVQDTNGNYI
+471 GKFVQDANGDYI

-632 EDLGKYPTIDDAG
+632 EDLGKNPTIDDAG
-645 WNRDNNTPSY
+645 WNRDNNKPSY
-655 PGLKPEYRDKLVK
+655 EGLKPEYRDKLVM

-711 AGTVAQNNVEV
+711 AGNVAQNNVEV

-771 ENKLTPSY
+771 ENKLSPSY
-779 ETIYYYVKN
+779 ETVYYYVKN

-913 NYLGEHE
+913 NYLGEYE
-920 YTVTYTSKKG
+920 YAVTYTSKNG
-930 QDDSGNKTDPDVS
+930 QDDSGKSTDKNVSATDPDEK
-943 ATNPTG
+943 

-997 TAKNDA
+997 TAKNDL

-1210 ANDRVFNNYVVPAI
+1210 ANDRVFNNFVVP
-1224 PIRVDFKK
+1224 PVPVNVNFTK
-1232 ALVGRPLKKNEF
+1232 ALAGRTLVAGEF
-1244 TFEMKDKNGV
+1244 TFEMKDENGV

-1272 PEVTNAQVGKVIKYT
+1272 PEVKNAQVGKVIKYT
-1287 VSEKVPANKEFG
+1287 VTEKVPANKEFG

-1305 VAEVSVSVVKN
+1305 VAEVSVTVSKN
-1316 ATSHALQAV
+1316 ADHTLKAT

-1332 TEFNNTVT
+1332 TEFNNVVT
-1340 PPTTPDFQP
+1340 PPTEPKFQP
-1349 EKFIVNKEKY
+1349 EKFIVNKKKF
-1359 DITGTKLMDDDDELA
+1359 DITGNKLMDDDNELTN
-1374 DEYTDTNANPYAD
+1374 EYTETNTDPYVD
-1387 GTANNE
+1387 KTNNNE
-1393 PENLNTKTVKKGDKI
+1393 PENLNTKTVKKGDEI
-1408 VYQVWLDTTNLK
+1408 VYQVWLDTTKLK
-1420 ASDNIQAVGISDKY
+1420 ASDNIQAVGITDNY
-1434 EADKLEINVADIKAY
+1434 EADKLEINVANIKAY
-1449 DSVTGVDVTDK
+1449 DSVTGADVTDK

-1471 ATSKASFI
+1471 ATSKDKFI
-1479 KDINNDPVIDT
+1479 KDKVIDT
-1490 TKFAFGRY
+1490 TKFEFGRY

-1506 VKMTTPNGV
+1506 VKTTTPDGV

-1522 QIVHQYDPTNRNIT
+1522 QIVHQYDPTKRDIT

-1553 EFDFTKKLDGRNLV
+1553 ELKFTKALAGRQLKA
-1567 ENEFTFV
+1567 NEFEFV
-1574 LKKDGVAIQTVKNS
+1574 LEKDGVEVERVKN
-1588 APDATTGIAKIAFK
+1588 DAAGKINFK
-1602 PLEFTKADAG
+1602 KLEFG
-1612 NTFTYTVE
+1612 NDDLGKTYNYTVH
-1620 EVAGTDATVS
+1620 EVTGSDATVT
-1630 YDNMVATI
+1630 YDTMVATVRVSI
-1638 KVEVKHDGT
+1638 SHDGT
-1647 TMTTVVNMLQD
+1647 AKAIVKNVVD
-1658 APDKEFNNTVKPP
+1658 APDKEFNNKVKPP

-1676 NPEKYVVSKEKF
+1676 NPEKYVVSTEKF

-1701 LADKYGDTKANPY
+1701 LADKYGDTNANPY

-1780 VTGADVTSKFDIA
+1780 VTG
-1793 NTGGVITA
+1793 
-1801 TLKAGFTKSL
+1801 
-1811 GDANNTQIIDTT
+1811 
-1823 KFAFGRYYKVDIS
+1823 
-1836 TTVKTDAPAG
+1836 
-1846 KDIENT
+1846 
-1852 AGQIV
+1852 
-1857 HYYNP
+1857 
-1862 RTNTVEK
+1862 
-1869 PEKPT
+1869 
-1874 EKRVNSVPV
+1874 
-1883 PLELKFTKALD
+1883 
-1894 GRALQAGEF
+1894 
-1903 EFILEKDGVE
+1903 
-1913 VERVKNDAAGKINF
+1913 
-1927 KKLEFGKNDL
+1927 
-1937 GKTYNYT
+1937 
-1944 VREVAGTDAT
+1944 
-1954 VTYDTM
+1954 
-1960 VATVSVSISHDGTA
+1960 
-1974 KAIVKNVVD
+1974 
-1983 APDKEFNNKVKPPEE
+1983 
-1998 PKFNPEKYVVSTEK
+1998 
-2012 FDITGD
+2012 
-2018 KLLDDDSELT
+2018 
-2028 DKYGDTNANPYA
+2028 
-2040 DGTANNEPENLN
+2040 
-2052 TKTVKPGSKL
+2052 
-2062 VYQVWL
+2062 
-2068 DTTQFSATNTENI
+2068 
-2081 QTVGITDNYDEAK
+2081 
-2094 LNVNSIKVYDSVTGS
+2094 S

-2147 TKFAFGRYYKVD
+2147 TKFAFGRYYKFD
-2159 ISTTVKT
+2159 IVTTVKT

-2244 DAPDATTG
+2244 GAPDATTG

-2772 TDKFDISI
+2772 TDKFKISI

-3083 NYDEKKLNVNQPDI
+3083 NYDEKKLNVNQSDI

-3217 FEFTKKLGG
+3217 FEFTKKLEG

-3361 TPPTPPTP
+3361 TPPTPPI
-3369 VVPPVT
+3369 
-3375 PPTPPTPVV
+3375 PVV

>member
-32 AHSAQADEVGTP
+32 AHSVQADEVATP

-67 TTAPQPNPAASVTSP
+67 TTAPQSNPAASVTSP

-91 VALVSTAS
+91 VALVSPAS

-111 TATAPATTATAAA
+111 TAAAPATTATAAA

-136 SVGSATSSSTGA
+136 SVGSAPSSSTGT

-161 TVAQPVAPTTQ
+161 TVEQPVASTTQ
-172 PTATTQPVSAP
+172 LTATTQPVSTP

-230 PMSAVGTAPEVRSRS
+230 PMSAAGTATEVRSRS

-251 LDNPESTSYTTG
+251 LDNPESTSHTTG

-268 PIMSDPN
+268 PTMSDPN

-494 VNKDGIPDVGT
+494 VNKDGTPDVGT

-632 EDLGKYPTIDDAG
+632 EDLGKNPTIDDAG

-788 EPIDIELKLKKV
+788 EPIDIELNLKKV

-809 PELKKGAFSFNITNV
+809 PELKKGDFSFNITNV

-913 NYLGEHE
+913 NYLGEYE
-920 YTVTYTSKKG
+920 YTVTYTSKNG
-930 QDDSGNKTDPDVS
+930 QDASGNTTDPKVS

-958 FVVAPVNVEF
+958 FVVAPVNIEF

-1210 ANDRVFNNYVVPAI
+1210 ANDRVFNNYVVP
-1224 PIRVDFKK
+1224 PVPVNVNFTK
-1232 ALVGRPLKKNEF
+1232 ALAGRTLVAGEF
-1244 TFEMKDKNGV
+1244 TFEMKDENGV

-1272 PEVTNAQVGKVIKYT
+1272 PEVKNAQVGKVIKYT
-1287 VSEKVPANKEFG
+1287 VTEKVPANKEFG

-1305 VAEVSVSVVKN
+1305 VAEVSVTVSKN
-1316 ATSHALQAV
+1316 ADHTLKAT

-1349 EKFIVNKEKY
+1349 EKFIVNKEKF
-1359 DITGTKLMDDDDELA
+1359 DITGNKLMDDDNELTN
-1374 DEYTDTNANPYAD
+1374 EYTETNADPYVD
-1387 GTANNE
+1387 KTNNNE
-1393 PENLNTKTVKKGDKI
+1393 PENLNTKTVKKGDEI
-1408 VYQVWLDTTNLK
+1408 VYQVWLDTTKLK
-1420 ASDNIQAVGISDKY
+1420 ASDNIQAVGITDKY

-1490 TKFAFGRY
+1490 TLFEFGRY

-1522 QIVHQYDPTNRNIT
+1522 QIVHQYDPTHRNIT

-1647 TMTTVVNMLQD
+1647 TKTTVVNMLQD

-1676 NPEKYVVSKEKF
+1676 NPEKYVVDKEKF
-1688 DITGDKLLDDDSE
+1688 DITGDKLVDDDKE
-1701 LADKYGDTKANPY
+1701 LADKYADTNANPY
-1714 VDGTANNE
+1714 ADDASNNE
-1722 PENLNTKTVKPGSKL
+1722 PENLNTKTVKPGDKL

-1753 ENIQTVGITDNYDEA
+1753 ENIQTLGITDNYDED

-1780 VTGADVTSKFDIA
+1780 VTGTDVTSKFDIA
-1793 NTGGVITA
+1793 NTGGGITA

-1823 KFAFGRYYKVDIS
+1823 KFAFGRYYKVDIV

-1852 AGQIV
+1852 AGQV
-1857 HYYNP
+1857 
-1862 RTNTVEK
+1862 
-1869 PEKPT
+1869 
-1874 EKRVNSVPV
+1874 
-1883 PLELKFTKALD
+1883 
-1894 GRALQAGEF
+1894 
-1903 EFILEKDGVE
+1903 
-1913 VERVKNDAAGKINF
+1913 
-1927 KKLEFGKNDL
+1927 
-1937 GKTYNYT
+1937 
-1944 VREVAGTDAT
+1944 
-1954 VTYDTM
+1954 
-1960 VATVSVSISHDGTA
+1960 
-1974 KAIVKNVVD
+1974 
-1983 APDKEFNNKVKPPEE
+1983 
-1998 PKFNPEKYVVSTEK
+1998 
-2012 FDITGD
+2012 
-2018 KLLDDDSELT
+2018 
-2028 DKYGDTNANPYA
+2028 
-2040 DGTANNEPENLN
+2040 
-2052 TKTVKPGSKL
+2052 
-2062 VYQVWL
+2062 
-2068 DTTQFSATNTENI
+2068 
-2081 QTVGITDNYDEAK
+2081 
-2094 LNVNSIKVYDSVTGS
+2094 
-2109 DVTSKFD
+2109 
-2116 IANTGGVITATLKAG
+2116 
-2131 FTKSLGD
+2131 
-2138 ANNTQIIDT
+2138 
-2147 TKFAFGRYYKVD
+2147 
-2159 ISTTVKT
+2159 
-2166 DAPAGKDI
+2166 
-2174 ENTAGQIVHY
+2174 VHY

-2319 FDNRVTPPEEPK
+2319 FDNRVTPPEEPEFK
-2331 FNPEKYVVRDE
+2331 PEKYVVRDE
-2342 DFDLTGKK
+2342 YFDLTGKK

-2370 ADKSNNNEKVTVRN
+2370 ADKSNNNEKVTVPN

-2448 VYDGETGAD
+2448 VYDGETGTD

-2467 NGIITANLKSGFTKS
+2467 NDGIITANLKSGFTKS

-2528 VHYYNPRTHT
+2528 VHYYNPRTHK
-2538 VETPDKPTQKRVNN
+2538 VENPDKPTQKRVNN

-3217 FEFTKKLGG
+3217 FEFTKKLEG

-3384 PPVTPPTPPTPVV
+3384 PPVTPPT
-3397 PPVTPPTSPEVS
+3397 SPEVS

>member
-32 AHSAQADEVGTP
+32 AHSAQADEVATP

-91 VALVSTAS
+91 VALVSPAS

-148 TSTSAVTPTAVQP
+148 TSTSAVTPTVVQP
-161 TVAQPVAPTTQ
+161 TVAQPVASTTQ

-188 VASTQP
+188 VASTQS

-230 PMSAVGTAPEVRSRS
+230 PMSAAGTATEVRSRS

-251 LDNPESTSYTTG
+251 LDNPESTSHTTG

-268 PIMSDPN
+268 PTMSDPN

-494 VNKDGIPDVGT
+494 VNKDGTPDVGT

-632 EDLGKYPTIDDAG
+632 EDLGKNPTIDDAG

-788 EPIDIELKLKKV
+788 EPIDIELNLKKV

-809 PELKKGAFSFNITNV
+809 PELKKGDFSFNITNV

-913 NYLGEHE
+913 NYLGEYE
-920 YTVTYTSKKG
+920 YTVTYTSKNG
-930 QDDSGNKTDPDVS
+930 QDASGNTTDPKVS

-958 FVVAPVNVEF
+958 FVVAPVNIEF

-1210 ANDRVFNNYVVPAI
+1210 ANDRVFNNYVVP
-1224 PIRVDFKK
+1224 PVPVNVNFTK
-1232 ALVGRPLKKNEF
+1232 ALAGRTLVAGEF
-1244 TFEMKDKNGV
+1244 TFEMKDENGV

-1272 PEVTNAQVGKVIKYT
+1272 PEVKNAQVGKVIKYT
-1287 VSEKVPANKEFG
+1287 VTEKVPANKEFG

-1305 VAEVSVSVVKN
+1305 VAEVSVTVSKN
-1316 ATSHALQAV
+1316 ADHTLKAT

-1349 EKFIVNKEKY
+1349 EKFIVNKEKF
-1359 DITGTKLMDDDDELA
+1359 DITGNKLMDDDNELTN
-1374 DEYTDTNANPYAD
+1374 EYTETNADPYVD
-1387 GTANNE
+1387 KTNNNE
-1393 PENLNTKTVKKGDKI
+1393 PENLNTKTVKKGDEI
-1408 VYQVWLDTTNLK
+1408 VYQVWLDTTKLK
-1420 ASDNIQAVGISDKY
+1420 ASDNIQAVGITDKY

-1449 DSVTGVDVTDK
+1449 DSVTGADVTSK
-1460 FDITVN
+1460 FVITVN
-1466 NGVIT
+1466 NGEIT
-1471 ATSKASFI
+1471 ATSKDEFI
-1479 KDINNDPVIDT
+1479 KDKVIDT
-1490 TKFAFGRY
+1490 TKFEFGRY

-1522 QIVHQYDPTNRNIT
+1522 QIVHQYDPTKRDIT

-1543 KRVVNLPVPL
+1543 KRVVNLPISLPL
-1553 EFDFTKKLDGRNLV
+1553 NFTKRLDGRQLQA
-1567 ENEFTFV
+1567 NEFTFE
-1574 LKKDGVAIQTVKNS
+1574 LRKDGVKVADAQND
-1588 APDATTGIAKIAFK
+1588 APNANGVAKINFK
-1602 PLEFTKADAG
+1602 ALQFTHADLG
-1612 NTFTYTVE
+1612 KTYTYTVN
-1620 EVAGTDATVS
+1620 EVAGSDATVT
-1630 YDNMVATI
+1630 YDTMVATI
-1638 KVEVKHDGT
+1638 TVTIQKDGT
-1647 TMTTVVNMLQD
+1647 AKAIVAHLDQD

-1688 DITGDKLLDDDSE
+1688 DITGDKLVDDDKE
-1701 LADKYGDTKANPY
+1701 LADKYADTNANPY
-1714 VDGTANNE
+1714 ADDASNNE
-1722 PENLNTKTVKPGSKL
+1722 PENLNTKTVKPGDKL

-1753 ENIQTVGITDNYDEA
+1753 ENIQTLGITDNYDED

-1780 VTGADVTSKFDIA
+1780 VTGTDVTSKFDIA
-1793 NTGGVITA
+1793 NTGGGITA

-1823 KFAFGRYYKVDIS
+1823 KFAFGRYYKVDIV

-1852 AGQIV
+1852 AGQVV

-1869 PEKPT
+1869 T
-1874 EKRVNSVPV
+1874 
-1883 PLELKFTKALD
+1883 
-1894 GRALQAGEF
+1894 
-1903 EFILEKDGVE
+1903 
-1913 VERVKNDAAGKINF
+1913 
-1927 KKLEFGKNDL
+1927 
-1937 GKTYNYT
+1937 
-1944 VREVAGTDAT
+1944 
-1954 VTYDTM
+1954 
-1960 VATVSVSISHDGTA
+1960 
-1974 KAIVKNVVD
+1974 
-1983 APDKEFNNKVKPPEE
+1983 
-1998 PKFNPEKYVVSTEK
+1998 
-2012 FDITGD
+2012 
-2018 KLLDDDSELT
+2018 
-2028 DKYGDTNANPYA
+2028 
-2040 DGTANNEPENLN
+2040 
-2052 TKTVKPGSKL
+2052 
-2062 VYQVWL
+2062 
-2068 DTTQFSATNTENI
+2068 
-2081 QTVGITDNYDEAK
+2081 
-2094 LNVNSIKVYDSVTGS
+2094 
-2109 DVTSKFD
+2109 
-2116 IANTGGVITATLKAG
+2116 
-2131 FTKSLGD
+2131 
-2138 ANNTQIIDT
+2138 
-2147 TKFAFGRYYKVD
+2147 
-2159 ISTTVKT
+2159 
-2166 DAPAGKDI
+2166 
-2174 ENTAGQIVHY
+2174 
-2184 YNPRTN
+2184 
-2190 TVEKPEKPTEKRVN
+2190 EKPTEKRVN

-2319 FDNRVTPPEEPK
+2319 FDNRVTPPEEPEFK
-2331 FNPEKYVVRDE
+2331 PEKYVVRDE
-2342 DFDLTGKK
+2342 YFDLTGKK

-2370 ADKSNNNEKVTVRN
+2370 ADKSNNNEKVTVPN

-2448 VYDGETGAD
+2448 VYDGETGTD

-2467 NGIITANLKSGFTKS
+2467 NDGIITANLKSGFTKS

-2528 VHYYNPRTHT
+2528 VHYYNPRTHK
-2538 VETPDKPTQKRVNN
+2538 VENPDKPTQKRVNN

-3217 FEFTKKLGG
+3217 FEFTKKLEG

>member
-32 AHSAQADEVGTP
+32 AHSVQADEVATP

-91 VALVSTAS
+91 VALVSPAS

-230 PMSAVGTAPEVRSRS
+230 PMSAAGTATEVRSRS

-251 LDNPESTSYTTG
+251 LDNPESTSHTTG

-268 PIMSDPN
+268 PTMSDPN

-386 FRFENIVDADKT
+386 LRFENIVDADKT

-462 STYDKNRLV
+462 STYDMNRLV

-494 VNKDGIPDVGT
+494 VNKDGTPDVGT

-632 EDLGKYPTIDDAG
+632 EDFGKNPTIDDAG

-757 INGVPVASGNIFRL
+757 INGVPVASGNIFHL

-1168 TNTDVDYDAMTIN
+1168 TNSDVDYDAMTIN

-1210 ANDRVFNNYVVPAI
+1210 ANDRVFNNYVVP
-1224 PIRVDFKK
+1224 PVPVNVNFTK
-1232 ALVGRPLKKNEF
+1232 ALAGRTLVAGEF
-1244 TFEMKDKNGV
+1244 TFEMKDENGV

-1272 PEVTNAQVGKVIKYT
+1272 PEVKNAQVGKVIKYKVT
-1287 VSEKVPANKEFG
+1287 EKVPANKEFG

-1305 VAEVSVSVVKN
+1305 VAEVSVTVSKN
-1316 ATSHALQAV
+1316 ADHTLKAT

-1332 TEFNNTVT
+1332 TEFNNVVT
-1340 PPTTPDFQP
+1340 PPTEPKFQP
-1349 EKFIVNKEKY
+1349 EKFIVNKEKF
-1359 DITGTKLMDDDDELA
+1359 DITGNKLMDDDNELTN
-1374 DEYTDTNANPYAD
+1374 EYTETNADPYVD
-1387 GTANNE
+1387 KTNNNE
-1393 PENLNTKTVKKGDKI
+1393 PENLNTKTVKKGDEI
-1408 VYQVWLDTTNLK
+1408 VYQVWLDTTKLK
-1420 ASDNIQAVGISDKY
+1420 ASDNIQAVGITDKY

-1449 DSVTGVDVTDK
+1449 DSVTGADVTSK
-1460 FDITVN
+1460 FVITVN
-1466 NGVIT
+1466 NGEIT
-1471 ATSKASFI
+1471 ATSKDEFI
-1479 KDINNDPVIDT
+1479 KDKVNNPVIDT
-1490 TKFAFGRY
+1490 TKFEFGRY

-1506 VKMTTPNGV
+1506 VKTTTPDGV
-1515 DIENTAN
+1515 DIVNTAN
-1522 QIVHQYDPTNRNIT
+1522 QIVHQYDPTKRDIT

-1647 TMTTVVNMLQD
+1647 TKTTVVNMLQD

-1701 LADKYGDTKANPY
+1701 LTDKYGDTNANPY
-1714 VDGTANNE
+1714 ADGTANNE

-1768 KLDVNSIKVYDS
+1768 KLNVNSIKVYDS

-1823 KFAFGRYYKVDIS
+1823 KFAFGRYYK
-1836 TTVKTDAPAG
+1836 
-1846 KDIENT
+1846 
-1852 AGQIV
+1852 
-1857 HYYNP
+1857 
-1862 RTNTVEK
+1862 
-1869 PEKPT
+1869 
-1874 EKRVNSVPV
+1874 
-1883 PLELKFTKALD
+1883 F
-1894 GRALQAGEF
+1894 
-1903 EFILEKDGVE
+1903 
-1913 VERVKNDAAGKINF
+1913 
-1927 KKLEFGKNDL
+1927 
-1937 GKTYNYT
+1937 
-1944 VREVAGTDAT
+1944 
-1954 VTYDTM
+1954 
-1960 VATVSVSISHDGTA
+1960 
-1974 KAIVKNVVD
+1974 
-1983 APDKEFNNKVKPPEE
+1983 
-1998 PKFNPEKYVVSTEK
+1998 
-2012 FDITGD
+2012 
-2018 KLLDDDSELT
+2018 
-2028 DKYGDTNANPYA
+2028 
-2040 DGTANNEPENLN
+2040 
-2052 TKTVKPGSKL
+2052 
-2062 VYQVWL
+2062 
-2068 DTTQFSATNTENI
+2068 
-2081 QTVGITDNYDEAK
+2081 
-2094 LNVNSIKVYDSVTGS
+2094 
-2109 DVTSKFD
+2109 
-2116 IANTGGVITATLKAG
+2116 
-2131 FTKSLGD
+2131 
-2138 ANNTQIIDT
+2138 
-2147 TKFAFGRYYKVD
+2147 D

-2528 VHYYNPRTHT
+2528 VHYYNPRTHK

-2859 PTQTRENNVPVPLEF
+2859 PTQTRDNNVPVPLEF

-3069 ANNKDYIQTVGITD
+3069 ANNKDYIQTVGIAD

-3122 ANLKDGFTK
+3122 ATLKDGFTK

-3217 FEFTKKLGG
+3217 FEFTKKLEG

>member
-1 MKDFFNRR
+1 
-9 QRFSLRKY
+9 
-17 SFGVASVLLGTALFA
+17 
-32 AHSAQADEVGTP
+32 
-44 TVSAGNPGTSVAGE
+44 
-58 SSSSLVNTT
+58 
-67 TTAPQPNPAASVTSP
+67 
-82 SASATSTST
+82 
-91 VALVSTAS
+91 
-99 EVASA
+99 
-104 STTETTS
+104 
-111 TATAPATTATAAA
+111 
-124 TASSTPTAAGTT
+124 
-136 SVGSATSSSTGA
+136 
-148 TSTSAVTPTAVQP
+148 
-161 TVAQPVAPTTQ
+161 
-172 PTATTQPVSAP
+172 
-183 TATQP
+183 
-188 VASTQP
+188 
-194 TSASVAQ
+194 
-201 PATTTLTTS
+201 
-210 TPSPTSAANTA
+210 
-221 ALTTMLTAN
+221 MLTAN
-230 PMSAVGTAPEVRSRS
+230 PMSAAGTATEVRSRS

-251 LDNPESTSYTTG
+251 LDNPESTSHTTG

-268 PIMSDPN
+268 PTMSDPN

-462 STYDKNRLV
+462 STYDMNRLV

-494 VNKDGIPDVGT
+494 VNKDGTPDVGT

-632 EDLGKYPTIDDAG
+632 EDFGKNPTIDDAG
-645 WNRDNNTPSY
+645 WNRDNNKPSY
-655 PGLKPEYRDKLVK
+655 EGLKPEYRDKLVM

-711 AGTVAQNNVEV
+711 AGNVAQNNVEV

-734 YSPRYSSAGEFYVN
+734 YSPRYSSAGEFDVN
-748 RGSSDTSYT
+748 RGSSNTSYT

-771 ENKLTPSY
+771 ENKLSPSY
-779 ETIYYYVKN
+779 ETVYYYVKN

-809 PELKKGAFSFNITNV
+809 PELKKGDFSFNITNV

-848 GSIPFTQKITQAD
+848 GSIPFTQKIRQAD

-899 IATVTVTEKKDSSG
+899 TATVTVTEKKDSSG
-913 NYLGEHE
+913 NYLGEYE
-920 YTVTYTSKKG
+920 YTVTYTSKNG
-930 QDDSGNKTDPDVS
+930 QDDSGNTDVS

-987 LLNEAGAVVG
+987 LLNEAGTVVG

-1210 ANDRVFNNYVVPAI
+1210 ANDRVFNNFVVP
-1224 PIRVDFKK
+1224 PVPVNVNFTK
-1232 ALVGRPLKKNEF
+1232 ALAGRTLVAGEF
-1244 TFEMKDKNGV
+1244 TFEMKDENGV

-1272 PEVTNAQVGKVIKYT
+1272 PEVKNAQVGKVIKYKVT
-1287 VSEKVPANKEFG
+1287 EKVPANKEFG

-1305 VAEVSVSVVKN
+1305 VAEVSVTVSKN
-1316 ATSHALQAV
+1316 ADHTLKAT

-1349 EKFIVNKEKY
+1349 EKFIVNKEKF
-1359 DITGTKLMDDDDELA
+1359 DITGNKLMDDDNELTN
-1374 DEYTDTNANPYAD
+1374 EYTETNADPYVD
-1387 GTANNE
+1387 KTNNNE
-1393 PENLNTKTVKKGDKI
+1393 PENLNTKTVKKGDEI
-1408 VYQVWLDTTNLK
+1408 VYQVWLDTTKLK
-1420 ASDNIQAVGISDKY
+1420 ASDNIQAVGITDKY
-1434 EADKLEINVADIKAY
+1434 EADKLKINAADIKAY
-1449 DSVTGVDVTDK
+1449 DSVTGTDVTSK
-1460 FDITVN
+1460 FVITVN
-1466 NGVIT
+1466 NGEIT
-1471 ATSKASFI
+1471 ATSKDEFI
-1479 KDINNDPVIDT
+1479 KDKVIDT
-1490 TKFAFGRY
+1490 TKFEFGRY

-1515 DIENTAN
+1515 DIVNTAN
-1522 QIVHQYDPTNRNIT
+1522 QIVHQYDPTKKDVT
-1536 KPEKPTQ
+1536 KPKKDTQ
-1543 KRVVNLPVPL
+1543 KRVVNLPISLPL
-1553 EFDFTKKLDGRNLV
+1553 NFTKRLDGRQLQA
-1567 ENEFTFV
+1567 NEFTFE
-1574 LKKDGVAIQTVKNS
+1574 LRKDGVKVAEAQNG
-1588 APDATTGIAKIAFK
+1588 APNANGVAKINFK
-1602 PLEFTKADAG
+1602 ALQFTHADLG
-1612 NTFTYTVE
+1612 KTYTYTVN
-1620 EVAGTDATVS
+1620 EVAGSDATVT
-1630 YDNMVATI
+1630 YDTMVATI
-1638 KVEVKHDGT
+1638 TVTIQKDGT
-1647 TMTTVVNMLQD
+1647 AKAIVAHLDQD

-1701 LADKYGDTKANPY
+1701 LTDKYGDTNANPY

-1780 VTGADVTSKFDIA
+1780 VTG
-1793 NTGGVITA
+1793 
-1801 TLKAGFTKSL
+1801 
-1811 GDANNTQIIDTT
+1811 
-1823 KFAFGRYYKVDIS
+1823 
-1836 TTVKTDAPAG
+1836 
-1846 KDIENT
+1846 
-1852 AGQIV
+1852 
-1857 HYYNP
+1857 
-1862 RTNTVEK
+1862 
-1869 PEKPT
+1869 
-1874 EKRVNSVPV
+1874 
-1883 PLELKFTKALD
+1883 
-1894 GRALQAGEF
+1894 
-1903 EFILEKDGVE
+1903 
-1913 VERVKNDAAGKINF
+1913 
-1927 KKLEFGKNDL
+1927 
-1937 GKTYNYT
+1937 
-1944 VREVAGTDAT
+1944 
-1954 VTYDTM
+1954 
-1960 VATVSVSISHDGTA
+1960 
-1974 KAIVKNVVD
+1974 
-1983 APDKEFNNKVKPPEE
+1983 
-1998 PKFNPEKYVVSTEK
+1998 
-2012 FDITGD
+2012 
-2018 KLLDDDSELT
+2018 
-2028 DKYGDTNANPYA
+2028 
-2040 DGTANNEPENLN
+2040 
-2052 TKTVKPGSKL
+2052 
-2062 VYQVWL
+2062 
-2068 DTTQFSATNTENI
+2068 
-2081 QTVGITDNYDEAK
+2081 
-2094 LNVNSIKVYDSVTGS
+2094 S

-2147 TKFAFGRYYKVD
+2147 TKFAFGRYYKFD
-2159 ISTTVKT
+2159 IVTTVKT

-2244 DAPDATTG
+2244 GAPDATTG

-2528 VHYYNPRTHT
+2528 VHYYNPRTHK

-2612 QTFNYIVE
+2612 HTFNYIVE

-2628 VTYDDMKV
+2628 ITYDDMKV

-3083 NYDEKKLNVNQPDI
+3083 NYDEKKLNVKQSDI

-3217 FEFTKKLGG
+3217 FEFTKKLEG

-3426 AFGGLLAAAGLGLAG
+3426 TFGGLLAAAGLGLAG

>member
-67 TTAPQPNPAASVTSP
+67 TTAPQSNPAASVTSP

-91 VALVSTAS
+91 VALVSPAS

-111 TATAPATTATAAA
+111 IATAPATTATAAA

-230 PMSAVGTAPEVRSRS
+230 PMSAAGTATEVRSRS

-251 LDNPESTSYTTG
+251 LDNPESTSHTTG

-268 PIMSDPN
+268 PTMSDPN

-462 STYDKNRLV
+462 STYDMNRLV

-494 VNKDGIPDVGT
+494 VNKDGTPDVGT

-632 EDLGKYPTIDDAG
+632 EDLGKNPTIDDAG

-711 AGTVAQNNVEV
+711 AGNVAQNNVEV
-722 KENPVSATEAAQ
+722 KENPAQ

-771 ENKLTPSY
+771 ENKLSPSY
-779 ETIYYYVKN
+779 ETVYYYVKN

-861 GTEKEVSLIQL
+861 GAEKEVSLIQL

-891 VDYDGMSV
+891 VDYDEMSV
-899 IATVTVTEKKDSSG
+899 TATVTVTEKKDASG
-913 NYLGEHE
+913 NYLGEYE
-920 YTVTYTSKKG
+920 YTVTYTSEKG
-930 QDDSGNKTDPDVS
+930 QDDKGKETGTNVS
-943 ATNPTG
+943 ATNPKEK

-997 TAKNDA
+997 TAKNDL

-1210 ANDRVFNNYVVPAI
+1210 ANDRVFNNFVVP
-1224 PIRVDFKK
+1224 PVPVNVNFTK
-1232 ALVGRPLKKNEF
+1232 ALAGRTLVAGEF
-1244 TFEMKDKNGV
+1244 TFEMKDENGV

-1272 PEVTNAQVGKVIKYT
+1272 PEVKNAQVGKVIKYKVT
-1287 VSEKVPANKEFG
+1287 EKVPANKEFG

-1305 VAEVSVSVVKN
+1305 VAEVSVTVSKN
-1316 ATSHALQAV
+1316 ADHTLKAT

-1349 EKFIVNKEKY
+1349 EKFIVNKEKF
-1359 DITGTKLMDDDDELA
+1359 DITGNKLMDDDNELTN
-1374 DEYTDTNANPYAD
+1374 EYTETNADPYVD
-1387 GTANNE
+1387 KTNNNE
-1393 PENLNTKTVKKGDKI
+1393 PENLNTKTVKKGDEI
-1408 VYQVWLDTTNLK
+1408 VYQVWLDTTKLK
-1420 ASDNIQAVGISDKY
+1420 ASDNIQAVGITDKY
-1434 EADKLEINVADIKAY
+1434 EADKLKINAADIKAY
-1449 DSVTGVDVTDK
+1449 DSVTGTDVTSK
-1460 FDITVN
+1460 FVITVN
-1466 NGVIT
+1466 NGEIT
-1471 ATSKASFI
+1471 ATSKDEFI
-1479 KDINNDPVIDT
+1479 KDKVIDT
-1490 TKFAFGRY
+1490 TKFEFGRY

-1506 VKMTTPNGV
+1506 VKTTTPDGV

-1522 QIVHQYDPTNRNIT
+1522 QIVHQYDPTKRDIT

-1543 KRVVNLPVPL
+1543 KRVVNLPISLPL
-1553 EFDFTKKLDGRNLV
+1553 NFTKRLDGRQLQA
-1567 ENEFTFV
+1567 NEFTFE
-1574 LKKDGVAIQTVKNS
+1574 LRKDGVKVADAQND
-1588 APDATTGIAKIAFK
+1588 APNANGVAKINFK
-1602 PLEFTKADAG
+1602 ALQFTHADLG
-1612 NTFTYTVE
+1612 KTYTYTVN
-1620 EVAGTDATVS
+1620 EVAGSDATVT
-1630 YDNMVATI
+1630 YDTMVATI
-1638 KVEVKHDGT
+1638 TVTIQKDGT
-1647 TMTTVVNMLQD
+1647 AKAIVAHLDQD

-1701 LADKYGDTKANPY
+1701 LADKYGDTKVNPY
-1714 VDGTANNE
+1714 ADGTANNE

-1780 VTGADVTSKFDIA
+1780 VTG
-1793 NTGGVITA
+1793 
-1801 TLKAGFTKSL
+1801 
-1811 GDANNTQIIDTT
+1811 
-1823 KFAFGRYYKVDIS
+1823 
-1836 TTVKTDAPAG
+1836 
-1846 KDIENT
+1846 
-1852 AGQIV
+1852 
-1857 HYYNP
+1857 
-1862 RTNTVEK
+1862 
-1869 PEKPT
+1869 
-1874 EKRVNSVPV
+1874 
-1883 PLELKFTKALD
+1883 
-1894 GRALQAGEF
+1894 
-1903 EFILEKDGVE
+1903 
-1913 VERVKNDAAGKINF
+1913 
-1927 KKLEFGKNDL
+1927 
-1937 GKTYNYT
+1937 
-1944 VREVAGTDAT
+1944 
-1954 VTYDTM
+1954 
-1960 VATVSVSISHDGTA
+1960 
-1974 KAIVKNVVD
+1974 
-1983 APDKEFNNKVKPPEE
+1983 
-1998 PKFNPEKYVVSTEK
+1998 
-2012 FDITGD
+2012 
-2018 KLLDDDSELT
+2018 
-2028 DKYGDTNANPYA
+2028 
-2040 DGTANNEPENLN
+2040 
-2052 TKTVKPGSKL
+2052 
-2062 VYQVWL
+2062 
-2068 DTTQFSATNTENI
+2068 
-2081 QTVGITDNYDEAK
+2081 
-2094 LNVNSIKVYDSVTGS
+2094 S

-2159 ISTTVKT
+2159 IVTTVKT
-2166 DAPAGKDI
+2166 TVEPGKDI

-2190 TVEKPEKPTEKRVN
+2190 KVEKPEKPTQKRVN
-2204 SVPVPLELNFTKK
+2204 SVPVPLELKFTKA
-2217 LDGRQLK
+2217 LAGRQLK
-2224 ANEFTFVL
+2224 ANEFEFVL
-2232 KKDGVEVERAKN
+2232 EKDGVEVERVKN
-2244 DAPDATTG
+2244 DAAG
-2252 IAKINFTKLE
+2252 KINFKKLE
-2262 FGKDDIGKT
+2262 FGNDDLGKT
-2271 YNYTVEEVKG
+2271 YNYTVHEVTG
-2281 TDSTVSY
+2281 SDATVTY
-2288 DGMVAT
+2288 DTMVAT

-2331 FNPEKYVVRDE
+2331 FNPEKYVVRDK

-2362 GDTKINPY
+2362 SDTKINPY

-2482 LGDANNTQVIDT
+2482 LGDANNTRVIDT

-2772 TDKFDISI
+2772 TDKFKISI

-2797 SATDATPVID
+2797 SATDSTPVID

-2859 PTQTRENNVPVPLEF
+2859 PTQTRDNNVPVPLEF

-3217 FEFTKKLGG
+3217 FEFTKKLEG

-3249 SNDADG
+3249 SNDVDG

-3348 TPPTPPTPVVPPV
+3348 TPPTPPTP
-3361 TPPTPPTP
+3361 
-3369 VVPPVT
+3369 
-3375 PPTPPTPVV
+3375 PTPVV

>member
-1 MKDFFNRR
+1 
-9 QRFSLRKY
+9 
-17 SFGVASVLLGTALFA
+17 
-32 AHSAQADEVGTP
+32 
-44 TVSAGNPGTSVAGE
+44 
-58 SSSSLVNTT
+58 
-67 TTAPQPNPAASVTSP
+67 
-82 SASATSTST
+82 
-91 VALVSTAS
+91 
-99 EVASA
+99 
-104 STTETTS
+104 
-111 TATAPATTATAAA
+111 
-124 TASSTPTAAGTT
+124 
-136 SVGSATSSSTGA
+136 
-148 TSTSAVTPTAVQP
+148 
-161 TVAQPVAPTTQ
+161 
-172 PTATTQPVSAP
+172 
-183 TATQP
+183 
-188 VASTQP
+188 
-194 TSASVAQ
+194 
-201 PATTTLTTS
+201 
-210 TPSPTSAANTA
+210 
-221 ALTTMLTAN
+221 MLTAN
-230 PMSAVGTAPEVRSRS
+230 PMSAAGTAPEVRSRS

-263 AATAT
+263 VATAT
-268 PIMSDPN
+268 PTMSDPN

-632 EDLGKYPTIDDAG
+632 EDLGKNPTIDDAG
-645 WNRDNNTPSY
+645 WNRDNNKPSY
-655 PGLKPEYRDKLVK
+655 EGLKPEYRDKLVM

-701 PDGTFYRMSW
+701 PDGTFYRMFW
-711 AGTVAQNNVEV
+711 AGNVAQNNVEV

-1210 ANDRVFNNYVVPAI
+1210 ANDRVFNNFVVPAI

-1232 ALVGRPLKKNEF
+1232 ALVGRSLKANEF
-1244 TFEMKDKNGV
+1244 TFEMKDSAGT
-1254 VVATGTNDEHGVV
+1254 VVATGTNDANGVV

-1272 PEVTNAQVGKVIKYT
+1272 PKVKNAQVGQTIKYY
-1287 VSEKVPANKEFG
+1287 VSEKVPSNKEFG
-1299 VTYDNM
+1299 VTYDSM
-1305 VAEVSVSVVKN
+1305 VAEVSVTVSKN
-1316 ATSHALQAV
+1316 ADHTLKAT

-1332 TEFNNTVT
+1332 TEFNNTVI

-1359 DITGTKLMDDDDELA
+1359 DITGNKLMDDDDELA
-1374 DEYTDTNANPYAD
+1374 DEYVDTNANPYVD
-1387 GTANNE
+1387 GTTNNE

-1408 VYQVWLDTTNLK
+1408 VYQVWLDTTKLK

-1449 DSVTGVDVTDK
+1449 DSVTGVDVTAK
-1460 FDITVN
+1460 FDIKVE
-1466 NGVIT
+1466 NGTIT
-1471 ATSKASFI
+1471 ATSKNEFI
-1479 KDINNDPVIDT
+1479 KDANNNPVIDT
-1490 TKFAFGRY
+1490 TKFEFGRY

-1506 VKMTTPNGV
+1506 VKTTTPDGV
-1515 DIENTAN
+1515 DIVNTAN
-1522 QIVHQYDPTNRNIT
+1522 QVVHQYDPTKKT
-1536 KPEKPTQ
+1536 VTTPPKKDTQ
-1543 KRVVNLPVPL
+1543 KRVVNLPISLPL
-1553 EFDFTKKLDGRNLV
+1553 NFTKRLDGRQLQA
-1567 ENEFTFV
+1567 NEFTFE
-1574 LKKDGVAIQTVKNS
+1574 LRKDGVKVADAQND
-1588 APDATTGIAKIAFK
+1588 APNANGVAKINFK
-1602 PLEFTKADAG
+1602 ALQFTHDDLGK
-1612 NTFTYTVE
+1612 TYTYTVN
-1620 EVAGTDATVS
+1620 EVAGSDATVT
-1630 YDNMVATI
+1630 YDTMVATI
-1638 KVEVKHDGT
+1638 TVTIQKDGT
-1647 TMTTVVNMLQD
+1647 AKAIVAHLDQD

-1676 NPEKYVVSKEKF
+1676 NPEKYVVDKEKF
-1688 DITGDKLLDDDSE
+1688 DITGDKLVDDDKE
-1701 LADKYGDTKANPY
+1701 LADKYADTNANPY
-1714 VDGTANNE
+1714 ADDASNNE
-1722 PENLNTKTVKPGSKL
+1722 PENLNTKTVKPGDKL

-1753 ENIQTVGITDNYDEA
+1753 ENIQTLGITDNYDED

-1780 VTGADVTSKFDIA
+1780 VTGTDVTSKFDIA

-1823 KFAFGRYYKVDIS
+1823 KFAFGRYYKVDI
-1836 TTVKTDAPAG
+1836 V
-1846 KDIENT
+1846 
-1852 AGQIV
+1852 
-1857 HYYNP
+1857 
-1862 RTNTVEK
+1862 
-1869 PEKPT
+1869 
-1874 EKRVNSVPV
+1874 
-1883 PLELKFTKALD
+1883 
-1894 GRALQAGEF
+1894 
-1903 EFILEKDGVE
+1903 
-1913 VERVKNDAAGKINF
+1913 
-1927 KKLEFGKNDL
+1927 
-1937 GKTYNYT
+1937 
-1944 VREVAGTDAT
+1944 
-1954 VTYDTM
+1954 
-1960 VATVSVSISHDGTA
+1960 
-1974 KAIVKNVVD
+1974 
-1983 APDKEFNNKVKPPEE
+1983 
-1998 PKFNPEKYVVSTEK
+1998 
-2012 FDITGD
+2012 
-2018 KLLDDDSELT
+2018 
-2028 DKYGDTNANPYA
+2028 
-2040 DGTANNEPENLN
+2040 
-2052 TKTVKPGSKL
+2052 
-2062 VYQVWL
+2062 
-2068 DTTQFSATNTENI
+2068 
-2081 QTVGITDNYDEAK
+2081 
-2094 LNVNSIKVYDSVTGS
+2094 
-2109 DVTSKFD
+2109 
-2116 IANTGGVITATLKAG
+2116 
-2131 FTKSLGD
+2131 
-2138 ANNTQIIDT
+2138 
-2147 TKFAFGRYYKVD
+2147 
-2159 ISTTVKT
+2159 TTVKT

-2319 FDNRVTPPEEPK
+2319 FDNRVTPPEEPEFK
-2331 FNPEKYVVRDE
+2331 PEKYVVRDE
-2342 DFDLTGKK
+2342 YFDLTGKK

-2370 ADKSNNNEKVTVRN
+2370 ADKSNNNEKVTVPN

-2448 VYDGETGAD
+2448 VYDGETGTD

-2467 NGIITANLKSGFTKS
+2467 NDGIITANLKSGFTKS

-2528 VHYYNPRTHT
+2528 VHYYNPRTHK

-3217 FEFTKKLGG
+3217 FEFTKKLEG

-3348 TPPTPPTPVVPPV
+3348 TPPT
-3361 TPPTPPTP
+3361 
-3369 VVPPVT
+3369 
-3375 PPTPPTPVV
+3375 
-3384 PPVTPPTPPTPVV
+3384 
-3397 PPVTPPTSPEVS
+3397 SPEVS

>member
-1 MKDFFNRR
+1 
-9 QRFSLRKY
+9 
-17 SFGVASVLLGTALFA
+17 
-32 AHSAQADEVGTP
+32 
-44 TVSAGNPGTSVAGE
+44 
-58 SSSSLVNTT
+58 
-67 TTAPQPNPAASVTSP
+67 
-82 SASATSTST
+82 
-91 VALVSTAS
+91 
-99 EVASA
+99 
-104 STTETTS
+104 
-111 TATAPATTATAAA
+111 
-124 TASSTPTAAGTT
+124 
-136 SVGSATSSSTGA
+136 
-148 TSTSAVTPTAVQP
+148 
-161 TVAQPVAPTTQ
+161 
-172 PTATTQPVSAP
+172 
-183 TATQP
+183 
-188 VASTQP
+188 
-194 TSASVAQ
+194 
-201 PATTTLTTS
+201 
-210 TPSPTSAANTA
+210 
-221 ALTTMLTAN
+221 MLTAN
-230 PMSAVGTAPEVRSRS
+230 PMSAAGTAPEVRSRS
-245 SRRRRS
+245 SRRRR
-251 LDNPESTSYTTG
+251 DAANPVTTNYTTG
-263 AATAT
+263 PATAT
-268 PIMSDPN
+268 PAMSDPN
-275 GATITNRPLVVPTPK
+275 GATISSRPLVVPTPK
-290 DPNDHITAGINYQLN
+290 DSGQHVTTGIDFQLN
-305 PNTSQYTY
+305 PNPSQYTFA
-313 LVTDLMGFN
+313 VTDLNSFN
-322 KAYNTKYY
+322 ATYNKKYY
-330 YRMSKPYDNSTNVT
+330 YRLSKPYNASNDIT

-349 GATNTV
+349 GQNNNV
-355 KETKQ
+355 VETKS
-360 INGAGTVNLGQAT
+360 INGSGTVSLGQSI
-373 LAPISGAKQAYIE
+373 LAPLTGSSQAYIE
-386 FRFENIVDADKT
+386 FRFENIQDADKSS
-398 NRPALRATWKYNGS
+398 RPALRATWKVSGLVQNF
-412 ATDFDGQRSAIQI
+412 AGQRSGIQI
-425 YDVVNPANEG
+425 YDVANKANEG
-435 TTITDPQYYIPRLT
+435 TSITDPQYYIPRLT
-449 HKTTYYKVVDKNA
+449 DKTTYYKAVDRG
-462 STYDKNRLV
+462 TR
-471 GKFVQDTNGNYI
+471 QDVSRTEGIATITTAKRSNDV
-483 KNSSTAGDYKL
+483 KNSDIVARYADGTVDVRNENGQI
-494 VNKDGIPDVGT
+494 VNKTTYVNVDRNNINPQEYKEDGAEINLGT
-505 QSYRETGNEESLG
+505 YTSTG
-518 SFTLTAME
+518 ME
-526 GQDFH
+526 GQNLT
-531 ASALRAFEGY
+531 ASGLRAFEGY
-541 SLYQTADPR
+541 KLYQTADSR
-550 SLVDVLKKPY
+550 SLIDVLKQPFH
-560 QVGQRWFD
+560 VGQRWFD
-568 VANAEGA
+568 VANAQGG
-575 VKRIKEVVKEDGT
+575 VKRIKEVVSEDGT

-601 NKIAKDVN
+601 NKISSDLN
-609 TDGYVKVYETVIR
+609 TDGYFKVYETVIPPGKNNYDVR
-622 PGSNNKIDHP
+622 PQ
-632 EDLGKYPTIDDAG
+632 DAG
-645 WNRDNNTPSY
+645 KDIDVSDPGWNQDNNTPQIPK
-655 PGLKPEYRDKLVK
+655 PGFEYIDSLKSKLVQGK
-668 GQPFAIF
+668 PFTIF
-675 SDKQN
+675 SDKQV
-680 TNYKGDLE
+680 TNYKGDLQFE
-688 FARGSGAD
+688 KTENNVTTLLF
-696 FIYKR
+696 KR
-701 PDGTFYRMSW
+701 PNGTFYKMD
-711 AGTVAQNNVEV
+711 
-722 KENPVSATEAAQ
+722 KEYLQDASGNPTGKVNMKETDVSATDANG
-734 YSPRYSSAGEFYVN
+734 YKPTYVSKGEFYVN
-748 RGSSDTSYT
+748 RGDKDNAYS
-757 INGVPVASGNIFRL
+757 INGTPVSSGNVFRLQNDLNPVYRTVYYYAKPEPVKVKLQFTKALAGRTLQDGEFDFKIQDTASGYNETVSNQNGKVTFS
-771 ENKLTPSY
+771 ELTFTKPGVY
-779 ETIYYYVKN
+779 TYKVN
-788 EPIDIELKLKKV
+788 EVP
-800 LKSLNTTVQ
+800 
-809 PELKKGAFSFNITNV
+809 
-824 AADPANPLEKDGP
+824 
-837 AINATVTNKED
+837 
-848 GSIPFTQKITQAD
+848 
-861 GTEKEVSLIQL
+861 GT
-872 DKVGIYKYR
+872 
-881 ITEVAGSDTE
+881 DTD
-891 VDYDGMSV
+891 VDYDGMES
-899 IATVTVTEKKDSSG
+899 TVTITVTEKNAIGDLDAK
-913 NYLGEHE
+913 
-920 YTVTYTSKKG
+920 VTYTSING
-930 QDDSGNKTDPDVS
+930 QDDSGNTTDTNVS
-943 ATNPTG
+943 ATNPTVR

-997 TAKNDA
+997 TAKNDL

-1232 ALVGRPLKKNEF
+1232 ALVGRPLKENEF

-1272 PEVTNAQVGKVIKYT
+1272 PEVKNAQVGKVIKYT

-1305 VAEVSVSVVKN
+1305 VAEVSVTVSKN
-1316 ATSHALQAV
+1316 ADHTLKATVA
-1325 VTYPGGD
+1325 YPGGD

-1349 EKFIVNKEKY
+1349 EKFIVNKKKF
-1359 DITGTKLMDDDDELA
+1359 DITGNKLMDDDNELTN
-1374 DEYTDTNANPYAD
+1374 EYTETNADPYVD
-1387 GTANNE
+1387 KTNNNE
-1393 PENLNTKTVKKGDKI
+1393 PENLNTKTVKKGDEI
-1408 VYQVWLDTTNLK
+1408 VYQVWLDTTKLK
-1420 ASDNIQAVGISDKY
+1420 ASDNIQAVGITDKY

-1449 DSVTGVDVTDK
+1449 DSVTGADVTSK
-1460 FDITVN
+1460 FVITVN
-1466 NGVIT
+1466 NGEIT
-1471 ATSKASFI
+1471 ATSKDEFI
-1479 KDINNDPVIDT
+1479 KDKVNNPVIDT
-1490 TKFAFGRY
+1490 TKFEFGRY

-1506 VKMTTPNGV
+1506 VKTTTPDGV

-1522 QIVHQYDPTNRNIT
+1522 QVIHQYDPTKKT
-1536 KPEKPTQ
+1536 VTTPPQKDTQ
-1543 KRVVNLPVPL
+1543 KRVVNLPISLPL
-1553 EFDFTKKLDGRNLV
+1553 NFTKRLDGRQLQA
-1567 ENEFTFV
+1567 NEFTFE
-1574 LKKDGVAIQTVKNS
+1574 LRKDGVKVADAQND
-1588 APDATTGIAKIAFK
+1588 APNANGVAKINFK
-1602 PLEFTKADAG
+1602 ALQFTHADLG
-1612 NTFTYTVE
+1612 KTYTYTVN
-1620 EVAGTDATVS
+1620 EVAGSDATVT
-1630 YDNMVATI
+1630 YDTMVATI
-1638 KVEVKHDGT
+1638 TVTIQKDGT
-1647 TMTTVVNMLQD
+1647 AKAIVAHLDQD

-1701 LADKYGDTKANPY
+1701 LADKYGDTKVNPY
-1714 VDGTANNE
+1714 ADGTANNE

-1823 KFAFGRYYKVDIS
+1823 KFAFGRYYKFDIV

-1869 PEKPT
+1869 P
-1874 EKRVNSVPV
+1874 N
-1883 PLELKFTKALD
+1883 
-1894 GRALQAGEF
+1894 
-1903 EFILEKDGVE
+1903 
-1913 VERVKNDAAGKINF
+1913 
-1927 KKLEFGKNDL
+1927 
-1937 GKTYNYT
+1937 
-1944 VREVAGTDAT
+1944 
-1954 VTYDTM
+1954 
-1960 VATVSVSISHDGTA
+1960 
-1974 KAIVKNVVD
+1974 
-1983 APDKEFNNKVKPPEE
+1983 
-1998 PKFNPEKYVVSTEK
+1998 
-2012 FDITGD
+2012 
-2018 KLLDDDSELT
+2018 
-2028 DKYGDTNANPYA
+2028 
-2040 DGTANNEPENLN
+2040 
-2052 TKTVKPGSKL
+2052 
-2062 VYQVWL
+2062 
-2068 DTTQFSATNTENI
+2068 
-2081 QTVGITDNYDEAK
+2081 
-2094 LNVNSIKVYDSVTGS
+2094 
-2109 DVTSKFD
+2109 
-2116 IANTGGVITATLKAG
+2116 
-2131 FTKSLGD
+2131 
-2138 ANNTQIIDT
+2138 
-2147 TKFAFGRYYKVD
+2147 
-2159 ISTTVKT
+2159 
-2166 DAPAGKDI
+2166 
-2174 ENTAGQIVHY
+2174 
-2184 YNPRTN
+2184 
-2190 TVEKPEKPTEKRVN
+2190 KPTEKRVN

-2331 FNPEKYVVRDE
+2331 FNPEKYVVRDK

-2362 GDTKINPY
+2362 SDTKINPY

-2772 TDKFDISI
+2772 TDKFKISI

-2797 SATDATPVID
+2797 SATDSTPVID

-2859 PTQTRENNVPVPLEF
+2859 PTQTRDNNVPVPLEF

-3217 FEFTKKLGG
+3217 FEFTKKLEG

-3249 SNDADG
+3249 SNDVDG

-3375 PPTPPTPVV
+3375 PPTPPTPPTPVV

>member
-32 AHSAQADEVGTP
+32 AHSVQADEVATP

-67 TTAPQPNPAASVTSP
+67 TTAPQSNPAASVTSP

-91 VALVSTAS
+91 VALVSPAS

-111 TATAPATTATAAA
+111 TAVAPATTATAAA

-161 TVAQPVAPTTQ
+161 TVAQPVASTTQ
-172 PTATTQPVSAP
+172 PTATTQPVSTS

-210 TPSPTSAANTA
+210 TPSPTSVANTA

-230 PMSAVGTAPEVRSRS
+230 PMSAAGTAPEVRSRS

-268 PIMSDPN
+268 PTMSDPN

-313 LVTDLMGFN
+313 VVTDLMGFN

-462 STYDKNRLV
+462 STYNKNRLV
-471 GKFVQDTNGNYI
+471 GKFVQDANGDYI

-494 VNKDGIPDVGT
+494 INKDGMPDVNT

-526 GQDFH
+526 GQNFH

-550 SLVDVLKKPY
+550 SLVVVLKKPY

-568 VANAEGA
+568 VANAEGG

-632 EDLGKYPTIDDAG
+632 EDLGKNPTIDDAG

-655 PGLKPEYRDKLVK
+655 PGLKPEYRDKLVM

-771 ENKLTPSY
+771 ENKLSPSY
-779 ETIYYYVKN
+779 ETVYYYVKN
-788 EPIDIELKLKKV
+788 EPIDIELNLKKV

-809 PELKKGAFSFNITNV
+809 PELKEGDFSFNITNV

-913 NYLGEHE
+913 NYLGEYE
-920 YTVTYTSKKG
+920 YTVTYTSKNG
-930 QDDSGNKTDPDVS
+930 QNDSGKSTDKNVS
-943 ATNPTG
+943 ATNPTVK

-987 LLNEAGAVVG
+987 LLNEAGTVVG

-1017 DLGTNSA
+1017 DLGTDSA
-1024 GKRNDSKTFNYT
+1024 GKRNNIKTFNYT

-1168 TNTDVDYDAMTIN
+1168 TNSDVDYDAMTIN

-1210 ANDRVFNNYVVPAI
+1210 ANDRVFNNFVVPAI

-1232 ALVGRPLKKNEF
+1232 ALVGRSLKANEF
-1244 TFEMKDKNGV
+1244 TFERKDENGV
-1254 VVATGTNDEHGVV
+1254 FVATGTNDANGVV

-1272 PEVTNAQVGKVIKYT
+1272 PKVKNAQVGQTIKYY
-1287 VSEKVPANKEFG
+1287 VSEKVPSNKEFG
-1299 VTYDNM
+1299 VTYDSM
-1305 VAEVSVSVVKN
+1305 VAEVSVTVSKN
-1316 ATSHALQAV
+1316 ADHTLKAT

-1332 TEFNNTVT
+1332 TEFNNIVT
-1340 PPTTPDFQP
+1340 PPTEPKFQP

-1359 DITGTKLMDDDDELA
+1359 DITGRKLMDDDDELA
-1374 DEYTDTNANPYAD
+1374 DEYTDTRANPYAD

-1434 EADKLEINVADIKAY
+1434 EADKLEEIKVADIKAY
-1449 DSVTGVDVTDK
+1449 DSVTGADVTDK

-1471 ATSKASFI
+1471 ATSKDKFI
-1479 KDINNDPVIDT
+1479 KDKVNNPVIDT
-1490 TKFAFGRY
+1490 TKFEFGRY

-1506 VKMTTPNGV
+1506 VKTTTPDGV
-1515 DIENTAN
+1515 DIVNTAN
-1522 QIVHQYDPTNRNIT
+1522 QVVHQYDPTKKT
-1536 KPEKPTQ
+1536 VTTPPKKDTQ
-1543 KRVVNLPVPL
+1543 KRVVNLPISLPL
-1553 EFDFTKKLDGRNLV
+1553 NFTKRLDGRQLQA
-1567 ENEFTFV
+1567 NEFTFE
-1574 LKKDGVAIQTVKNS
+1574 LRKDGVKVGEAKNG
-1588 APDATTGIAKIAFK
+1588 APNANGVAKINFEA
-1602 PLEFTKADAG
+1602 LQFTHADLG
-1612 NTFTYTVE
+1612 KTYTYTVN
-1620 EVAGTDATVS
+1620 EVAGSDATVT

-1638 KVEVKHDGT
+1638 TVTIQKDGT
-1647 TMTTVVNMLQD
+1647 AKAIVAHLDQD
-1658 APDKEFNNTVKPP
+1658 APDKEFNNKVKPP

-1676 NPEKYVVSKEKF
+1676 NPEKYVVSKAKF
-1688 DITGDKLLDDDSE
+1688 DITGTKLVDDDSE
-1701 LADKYGDTKANPY
+1701 LTDKYGDTNANPY
-1714 VDGTANNE
+1714 ADGTANNE
-1722 PENLNTKTVKPGSKL
+1722 PENLNTKTVKPGSTL
-1737 VYQVWLDTKQ
+1737 VYQVWLDTTQ

-1753 ENIQTVGITDNYDEA
+1753 EKVQTLSITDNYDED

-1823 KFAFGRYYKVDIS
+1823 KFAFGRYYKVDI
-1836 TTVKTDAPAG
+1836 V
-1846 KDIENT
+1846 
-1852 AGQIV
+1852 
-1857 HYYNP
+1857 
-1862 RTNTVEK
+1862 
-1869 PEKPT
+1869 
-1874 EKRVNSVPV
+1874 
-1883 PLELKFTKALD
+1883 
-1894 GRALQAGEF
+1894 
-1903 EFILEKDGVE
+1903 
-1913 VERVKNDAAGKINF
+1913 
-1927 KKLEFGKNDL
+1927 
-1937 GKTYNYT
+1937 
-1944 VREVAGTDAT
+1944 
-1954 VTYDTM
+1954 
-1960 VATVSVSISHDGTA
+1960 
-1974 KAIVKNVVD
+1974 
-1983 APDKEFNNKVKPPEE
+1983 
-1998 PKFNPEKYVVSTEK
+1998 
-2012 FDITGD
+2012 
-2018 KLLDDDSELT
+2018 
-2028 DKYGDTNANPYA
+2028 
-2040 DGTANNEPENLN
+2040 
-2052 TKTVKPGSKL
+2052 
-2062 VYQVWL
+2062 
-2068 DTTQFSATNTENI
+2068 
-2081 QTVGITDNYDEAK
+2081 
-2094 LNVNSIKVYDSVTGS
+2094 
-2109 DVTSKFD
+2109 
-2116 IANTGGVITATLKAG
+2116 
-2131 FTKSLGD
+2131 
-2138 ANNTQIIDT
+2138 
-2147 TKFAFGRYYKVD
+2147 
-2159 ISTTVKT
+2159 TTVKT

-2244 DAPDATTG
+2244 GAPDATTG

-2772 TDKFDISI
+2772 TDKFKISI

-2797 SATDATPVID
+2797 SATDSTPVID

-3083 NYDEKKLNVNQPDI
+3083 NYDEKKLNVKQSDI

-3217 FEFTKKLGG
+3217 FEFTKKLEG

-3384 PPVTPPTPPTPVV
+3384 PPVTPPT
-3397 PPVTPPTSPEVS
+3397 SPEVS

>member
-32 AHSAQADEVGTP
+32 AHSVQADEVATP

-67 TTAPQPNPAASVTSP
+67 TTAPQSNPAASVTSP

-91 VALVSTAS
+91 VALVSSAS

-161 TVAQPVAPTTQ
+161 TVAQPVASTTQ
-172 PTATTQPVSAP
+172 PTATTQPVSTP

-188 VASTQP
+188 AASTQP
-194 TSASVAQ
+194 TSASVVQ

-230 PMSAVGTAPEVRSRS
+230 PLSAAGTAPEVRSRS

-251 LDNPESTSYTTG
+251 LDNPESTSHTTG

-268 PIMSDPN
+268 PTMSDPN

-462 STYDKNRLV
+462 STYDMNRLV

-494 VNKDGIPDVGT
+494 VNKAGTPDVGT

-632 EDLGKYPTIDDAG
+632 EDFGKNPTIDDAG

-1168 TNTDVDYDAMTIN
+1168 TNSDVDYDAMTIN

-1232 ALVGRPLKKNEF
+1232 ALVGRSLKANEF
-1244 TFEMKDKNGV
+1244 TFEMKDSAGT
-1254 VVATGTNDEHGVV
+1254 VVATGTNDANGVV

-1272 PEVTNAQVGKVIKYT
+1272 PKVKNAQVGQTIKYY
-1287 VSEKVPANKEFG
+1287 VSEKVPSNKEFG
-1299 VTYDNM
+1299 VTYDSM
-1305 VAEVSVSVVKN
+1305 VAEVSVTVSKN
-1316 ATSHALQAV
+1316 ADHTLKAT

-1359 DITGTKLMDDDDELA
+1359 DITGNKLMDDDDELA
-1374 DEYTDTNANPYAD
+1374 DEYVDTNANPYVD
-1387 GTANNE
+1387 GTTNNE

-1408 VYQVWLDTTNLK
+1408 VYQVWLDTRNLK
-1420 ASDNIQAVGISDKY
+1420 ASDNIKAVGITDKY
-1434 EADKLEINVADIKAY
+1434 EADKLEINASNIKAY
-1449 DSVTGVDVTDK
+1449 DSATGADVTAK
-1460 FDITVN
+1460 FDIKVE
-1466 NGVIT
+1466 NGTIT
-1471 ATSKASFI
+1471 ATSKDEFI
-1479 KDINNDPVIDT
+1479 KDANNNPVIDT
-1490 TKFAFGRY
+1490 TKFEFGRY

-1543 KRVVNLPVPL
+1543 KRVVNLPISLPL
-1553 EFDFTKKLDGRNLV
+1553 NFTKRLDGRQLQA
-1567 ENEFTFV
+1567 NEFTFE
-1574 LKKDGVAIQTVKNS
+1574 LRKDGVKVAEAQNG
-1588 APDATTGIAKIAFK
+1588 APNANGVAKINFK
-1602 PLEFTKADAG
+1602 ALQFTHADLG
-1612 NTFTYTVE
+1612 KTYTYTVN
-1620 EVAGTDATVS
+1620 EVAGSDATVT
-1630 YDNMVATI
+1630 YDTMVATI
-1638 KVEVKHDGT
+1638 TVTIQKDGT
-1647 TMTTVVNMLQD
+1647 AKAIVAHLDQD

-1701 LADKYGDTKANPY
+1701 LTDKYGDTKANPY

-1737 VYQVWLDTKQ
+1737 VYQVWLDTTQ

-1823 KFAFGRYYKVDIS
+1823 KFAFGRYYKFDIV

-1869 PEKPT
+1869 P
-1874 EKRVNSVPV
+1874 N
-1883 PLELKFTKALD
+1883 
-1894 GRALQAGEF
+1894 
-1903 EFILEKDGVE
+1903 
-1913 VERVKNDAAGKINF
+1913 
-1927 KKLEFGKNDL
+1927 
-1937 GKTYNYT
+1937 
-1944 VREVAGTDAT
+1944 
-1954 VTYDTM
+1954 
-1960 VATVSVSISHDGTA
+1960 
-1974 KAIVKNVVD
+1974 
-1983 APDKEFNNKVKPPEE
+1983 
-1998 PKFNPEKYVVSTEK
+1998 
-2012 FDITGD
+2012 
-2018 KLLDDDSELT
+2018 
-2028 DKYGDTNANPYA
+2028 
-2040 DGTANNEPENLN
+2040 
-2052 TKTVKPGSKL
+2052 
-2062 VYQVWL
+2062 
-2068 DTTQFSATNTENI
+2068 
-2081 QTVGITDNYDEAK
+2081 
-2094 LNVNSIKVYDSVTGS
+2094 
-2109 DVTSKFD
+2109 
-2116 IANTGGVITATLKAG
+2116 
-2131 FTKSLGD
+2131 
-2138 ANNTQIIDT
+2138 
-2147 TKFAFGRYYKVD
+2147 
-2159 ISTTVKT
+2159 
-2166 DAPAGKDI
+2166 
-2174 ENTAGQIVHY
+2174 
-2184 YNPRTN
+2184 
-2190 TVEKPEKPTEKRVN
+2190 KPTEKRVN

-2331 FNPEKYVVRDE
+2331 FNPEKYVVRDK

-2362 GDTKINPY
+2362 SDTKINPY

-2772 TDKFDISI
+2772 TDKFKISI

-3083 NYDEKKLNVNQPDI
+3083 NYDEKKLNVNQSDI

-3217 FEFTKKLGG
+3217 FEFTKKLEG

-3384 PPVTPPTPPTPVV
+3384 PPVTPPT
-3397 PPVTPPTSPEVS
+3397 SPEVS

>member
-32 AHSAQADEVGTP
+32 AHSVQADEVATP

-67 TTAPQPNPAASVTSP
+67 TTAPQSNPAASVTSP
-82 SASATSTST
+82 SASATFTST
-91 VALVSTAS
+91 IPLGSPAS
-99 EVASA
+99 EVPSA

-148 TSTSAVTPTAVQP
+148 TSTSAVTPTVVQP
-161 TVAQPVAPTTQ
+161 TVAQPVASTTQ

-230 PMSAVGTAPEVRSRS
+230 PMSAAGTATEVRSRS

-251 LDNPESTSYTTG
+251 LDNPESTSHTTG

-268 PIMSDPN
+268 PTMSDPN

-462 STYDKNRLV
+462 STYDMNRLV

-494 VNKDGIPDVGT
+494 VNKDGTPDVGT

-632 EDLGKYPTIDDAG
+632 EDFGKNPTIDDAG
-645 WNRDNNTPSY
+645 WNRDNNKPSY
-655 PGLKPEYRDKLVK
+655 EGLKPEYRDKLVM

-711 AGTVAQNNVEV
+711 AGNVAQNNVEV

-748 RGSSDTSYT
+748 RGSSNTSYT

-771 ENKLTPSY
+771 ENKLSPSY
-779 ETIYYYVKN
+779 ETVYYYVKN

-809 PELKKGAFSFNITNV
+809 PELKKGDFSFNITNV

-848 GSIPFTQKITQAD
+848 GSIPFTQKIRQAD

-899 IATVTVTEKKDSSG
+899 TATVTVTEKKDSSG
-913 NYLGEHE
+913 NYLGEYE
-920 YTVTYTSKKG
+920 YTVTYTSKNG
-930 QDDSGNKTDPDVS
+930 QDDSGNTDVS

-987 LLNEAGAVVG
+987 LLNEAGTVVG

-1210 ANDRVFNNYVVPAI
+1210 ANDRVFNNFVVP
-1224 PIRVDFKK
+1224 PVPVNVNFTK
-1232 ALVGRPLKKNEF
+1232 ALAGRTLVAGEF
-1244 TFEMKDKNGV
+1244 TFEMKDENGV

-1272 PEVTNAQVGKVIKYT
+1272 PEVKNAQVGKVIKYKVT
-1287 VSEKVPANKEFG
+1287 EKVPANKEFG

-1305 VAEVSVSVVKN
+1305 VAEVSVTVSKN
-1316 ATSHALQAV
+1316 ADHTLKAT

-1349 EKFIVNKEKY
+1349 EKFIVNKEKF
-1359 DITGTKLMDDDDELA
+1359 DITGNKLMDDDNELTN
-1374 DEYTDTNANPYAD
+1374 EYTETNADPYVD
-1387 GTANNE
+1387 KTNNNE
-1393 PENLNTKTVKKGDKI
+1393 PENLNTKTVKKGDEI
-1408 VYQVWLDTTNLK
+1408 VYQVWLDTTKLK
-1420 ASDNIQAVGISDKY
+1420 ASDNIQAVGITDKY
-1434 EADKLEINVADIKAY
+1434 EADKLKINAADIKAY
-1449 DSVTGVDVTDK
+1449 DSVTGTDVTSK
-1460 FDITVN
+1460 FVITVN
-1466 NGVIT
+1466 NGEIT
-1471 ATSKASFI
+1471 ATSKNEFI
-1479 KDINNDPVIDT
+1479 KDANNNPVIDT
-1490 TKFAFGRY
+1490 TKFEFGRY

-1506 VKMTTPNGV
+1506 VKTTTPDGV
-1515 DIENTAN
+1515 DIVNTAN
-1522 QIVHQYDPTNRNIT
+1522 QVVHQYDPTKKT
-1536 KPEKPTQ
+1536 VTTPPKKDTQ
-1543 KRVVNLPVPL
+1543 KRVVNLPISLPL
-1553 EFDFTKKLDGRNLV
+1553 NFTKRLDGRQLQA
-1567 ENEFTFV
+1567 NEFTFE
-1574 LKKDGVAIQTVKNS
+1574 LRKDGVKVADAQND
-1588 APDATTGIAKIAFK
+1588 APNANGVAKINFK
-1602 PLEFTKADAG
+1602 ALQFTHDDLGK
-1612 NTFTYTVE
+1612 TYTYTVN
-1620 EVAGTDATVS
+1620 EVAGSDATVT
-1630 YDNMVATI
+1630 YDTMVATI
-1638 KVEVKHDGT
+1638 TVTIQKDGT
-1647 TMTTVVNMLQD
+1647 AKAIVAHLDQD

-1676 NPEKYVVSKEKF
+1676 NPEKYVVDKEKF
-1688 DITGDKLLDDDSE
+1688 DITGDKLVDDDSE
-1701 LADKYGDTKANPY
+1701 LADKYGDTNANPY
-1714 VDGTANNE
+1714 ADGTANNE
-1722 PENLNTKTVKPGSKL
+1722 PENLNTKTVKPGTKL
-1737 VYQVWLDTKQ
+1737 VYQVWLDTTQ

-1753 ENIQTVGITDNYDEA
+1753 ENIQTLGITDNYDED

-1823 KFAFGRYYKVDIS
+1823 KFAFGRYYKVDI
-1836 TTVKTDAPAG
+1836 V
-1846 KDIENT
+1846 
-1852 AGQIV
+1852 
-1857 HYYNP
+1857 
-1862 RTNTVEK
+1862 
-1869 PEKPT
+1869 
-1874 EKRVNSVPV
+1874 
-1883 PLELKFTKALD
+1883 
-1894 GRALQAGEF
+1894 
-1903 EFILEKDGVE
+1903 
-1913 VERVKNDAAGKINF
+1913 
-1927 KKLEFGKNDL
+1927 
-1937 GKTYNYT
+1937 
-1944 VREVAGTDAT
+1944 
-1954 VTYDTM
+1954 
-1960 VATVSVSISHDGTA
+1960 
-1974 KAIVKNVVD
+1974 
-1983 APDKEFNNKVKPPEE
+1983 
-1998 PKFNPEKYVVSTEK
+1998 
-2012 FDITGD
+2012 
-2018 KLLDDDSELT
+2018 
-2028 DKYGDTNANPYA
+2028 
-2040 DGTANNEPENLN
+2040 
-2052 TKTVKPGSKL
+2052 
-2062 VYQVWL
+2062 
-2068 DTTQFSATNTENI
+2068 
-2081 QTVGITDNYDEAK
+2081 
-2094 LNVNSIKVYDSVTGS
+2094 
-2109 DVTSKFD
+2109 
-2116 IANTGGVITATLKAG
+2116 
-2131 FTKSLGD
+2131 
-2138 ANNTQIIDT
+2138 
-2147 TKFAFGRYYKVD
+2147 
-2159 ISTTVKT
+2159 TTVKT

-2319 FDNRVTPPEEPK
+2319 FDNRVTPPEEPEFK
-2331 FNPEKYVVRDE
+2331 PEKYVVRDE
-2342 DFDLTGKK
+2342 YFDLTGKK

-2370 ADKSNNNEKVTVRN
+2370 ADKSNNNEKVTVPN

-2448 VYDGETGAD
+2448 VYDGETGTD

-2467 NGIITANLKSGFTKS
+2467 NDGIITANLKSGFTKS

-2528 VHYYNPRTHT
+2528 VHYYNPRTHK

-3217 FEFTKKLGG
+3217 FEFTKKLEG

>member
-1 MKDFFNRR
+1 
-9 QRFSLRKY
+9 
-17 SFGVASVLLGTALFA
+17 
-32 AHSAQADEVGTP
+32 
-44 TVSAGNPGTSVAGE
+44 
-58 SSSSLVNTT
+58 
-67 TTAPQPNPAASVTSP
+67 
-82 SASATSTST
+82 
-91 VALVSTAS
+91 
-99 EVASA
+99 
-104 STTETTS
+104 
-111 TATAPATTATAAA
+111 
-124 TASSTPTAAGTT
+124 
-136 SVGSATSSSTGA
+136 
-148 TSTSAVTPTAVQP
+148 
-161 TVAQPVAPTTQ
+161 
-172 PTATTQPVSAP
+172 
-183 TATQP
+183 
-188 VASTQP
+188 
-194 TSASVAQ
+194 
-201 PATTTLTTS
+201 
-210 TPSPTSAANTA
+210 
-221 ALTTMLTAN
+221 MLTAN
-230 PMSAVGTAPEVRSRS
+230 PMSAAGTAPEVRSRS
-245 SRRRRS
+245 SRRRR
-251 LDNPESTSYTTG
+251 DAANPVTTNYTTG
-263 AATAT
+263 PATAT
-268 PIMSDPN
+268 PAMSDPN
-275 GATITNRPLVVPTPK
+275 GATISSRPLVVPTPK
-290 DPNDHITAGINYQLN
+290 DSGQHVTTGIDFQLN
-305 PNTSQYTY
+305 PNPSQYTFA
-313 LVTDLMGFN
+313 VTDLNSFN
-322 KAYNTKYY
+322 ATYNKKYY
-330 YRMSKPYDNSTNVT
+330 YRLSKPYNASNDIT

-349 GATNTV
+349 GQNNNV
-355 KETKQ
+355 VETKS
-360 INGAGTVNLGQAT
+360 INGSGTVSLGQSI
-373 LAPISGAKQAYIE
+373 LAPLTGSSQAYIE
-386 FRFENIVDADKT
+386 FRFENIQDADKSS
-398 NRPALRATWKYNGS
+398 RPALRATWKVSGLVQNF
-412 ATDFDGQRSAIQI
+412 AGQRSGIQI
-425 YDVVNPANEG
+425 YDVANKANEG
-435 TTITDPQYYIPRLT
+435 TSITDPQYYIPRLT
-449 HKTTYYKVVDKNA
+449 DKTTYYKAVDRG
-462 STYDKNRLV
+462 TR
-471 GKFVQDTNGNYI
+471 QDVSRTEGIATITTAKRSNDV
-483 KNSSTAGDYKL
+483 KNSDIVARYADGTVDVRNENGQI
-494 VNKDGIPDVGT
+494 VNKTTYVNVDRNNINPQEYKEDGAEINLGT
-505 QSYRETGNEESLG
+505 YTSTG
-518 SFTLTAME
+518 ME
-526 GQDFH
+526 GQNLT
-531 ASALRAFEGY
+531 ASGLRAFEGY
-541 SLYQTADPR
+541 KLYQTADSR
-550 SLVDVLKKPY
+550 SLIDVLKQPFH
-560 QVGQRWFD
+560 VGQRWFD
-568 VANAEGA
+568 VANAQGG
-575 VKRIKEVVKEDGT
+575 VKRIKEVVSEDGT

-601 NKIAKDVN
+601 NKISSDLN
-609 TDGYVKVYETVIR
+609 TDGYFKVYETVIPPGKNNYDVR
-622 PGSNNKIDHP
+622 PQ
-632 EDLGKYPTIDDAG
+632 DAG
-645 WNRDNNTPSY
+645 KDIDVSDPGWNQDNNTPQIPK
-655 PGLKPEYRDKLVK
+655 PGFEYIDSLKSKLVQGK
-668 GQPFAIF
+668 PFTIF
-675 SDKQN
+675 SDKQV
-680 TNYKGDLE
+680 TNYKGDLQFE
-688 FARGSGAD
+688 KTENNVTTLLF
-696 FIYKR
+696 KR
-701 PDGTFYRMSW
+701 PNGTFYKMD
-711 AGTVAQNNVEV
+711 
-722 KENPVSATEAAQ
+722 KEYLQDASGNPTGKVNMKETDVSATDANG
-734 YSPRYSSAGEFYVN
+734 YKPTYVSKGEFYVN
-748 RGSSDTSYT
+748 RGDKDNAYS
-757 INGVPVASGNIFRL
+757 INGTPVSSGNVFRLQNDLNPVYRTVYYYAKPEPVKVKLQFTKALAGRTLQDGEFDFKIQDTASGYNETVSNQNGKVTFS
-771 ENKLTPSY
+771 ELTFTKPGVY
-779 ETIYYYVKN
+779 TYKVN
-788 EPIDIELKLKKV
+788 EVP
-800 LKSLNTTVQ
+800 
-809 PELKKGAFSFNITNV
+809 
-824 AADPANPLEKDGP
+824 
-837 AINATVTNKED
+837 
-848 GSIPFTQKITQAD
+848 
-861 GTEKEVSLIQL
+861 GT
-872 DKVGIYKYR
+872 
-881 ITEVAGSDTE
+881 DTD
-891 VDYDGMSV
+891 VDYDGMES
-899 IATVTVTEKKDSSG
+899 TVTITVTEKNAIGDLDAK
-913 NYLGEHE
+913 
-920 YTVTYTSKKG
+920 VTYTSING
-930 QDDSGNKTDPDVS
+930 QDDSGNTTDTNVS
-943 ATNPTG
+943 ATNPTVR

-997 TAKNDA
+997 TAKNDL

-1156 GVYNYTVKEVAG
+1156 GVYNYTVKEVPG

-1232 ALVGRPLKKNEF
+1232 ALVGRPLKENEF

-1272 PEVTNAQVGKVIKYT
+1272 PEVKNAQVGKVIKYT

-1305 VAEVSVSVVKN
+1305 VAEVSVTVSKN
-1316 ATSHALQAV
+1316 ADHTLKATVA
-1325 VTYPGGD
+1325 YPGGD

-1349 EKFIVNKEKY
+1349 EKFIVNKKKF
-1359 DITGTKLMDDDDELA
+1359 DITGNKLMDDDNELTN
-1374 DEYTDTNANPYAD
+1374 EYTETNADPYVD
-1387 GTANNE
+1387 KTNNNE
-1393 PENLNTKTVKKGDKI
+1393 PENLNTKTVKKGDEI
-1408 VYQVWLDTTNLK
+1408 VYQVWLDTTKLK
-1420 ASDNIQAVGISDKY
+1420 ASDNIQAVGITDKY

-1449 DSVTGVDVTDK
+1449 DSVTGADVTSK
-1460 FDITVN
+1460 FVITVN
-1466 NGVIT
+1466 NGEIT
-1471 ATSKASFI
+1471 ATSKDEFI
-1479 KDINNDPVIDT
+1479 KDKVNNPVIDT
-1490 TKFAFGRY
+1490 TKFEFGRY

-1506 VKMTTPNGV
+1506 VKTTTPDGV
-1515 DIENTAN
+1515 DIVNTAN
-1522 QIVHQYDPTNRNIT
+1522 QIVHQYDPTKRDIT

-1543 KRVVNLPVPL
+1543 KRVVNLPISLPL
-1553 EFDFTKKLDGRNLV
+1553 NFTKRLDGRQLQA
-1567 ENEFTFV
+1567 NEFTFE
-1574 LKKDGVAIQTVKNS
+1574 LRKDGVKVAEAQNG
-1588 APDATTGIAKIAFK
+1588 APNANG
-1602 PLEFTKADAG
+1602 
-1612 NTFTYTVE
+1612 
-1620 EVAGTDATVS
+1620 VA
-1630 YDNMVATI
+1630 
-1638 KVEVKHDGT
+1638 
-1647 TMTTVVNMLQD
+1647 
-1658 APDKEFNNTVKPP
+1658 
-1671 EEPKF
+1671 
-1676 NPEKYVVSKEKF
+1676 
-1688 DITGDKLLDDDSE
+1688 
-1701 LADKYGDTKANPY
+1701 
-1714 VDGTANNE
+1714 
-1722 PENLNTKTVKPGSKL
+1722 
-1737 VYQVWLDTKQ
+1737 
-1747 FSATNT
+1747 
-1753 ENIQTVGITDNYDEA
+1753 
-1768 KLDVNSIKVYDS
+1768 
-1780 VTGADVTSKFDIA
+1780 
-1793 NTGGVITA
+1793 
-1801 TLKAGFTKSL
+1801 
-1811 GDANNTQIIDTT
+1811 
-1823 KFAFGRYYKVDIS
+1823 
-1836 TTVKTDAPAG
+1836 
-1846 KDIENT
+1846 
-1852 AGQIV
+1852 
-1857 HYYNP
+1857 
-1862 RTNTVEK
+1862 
-1869 PEKPT
+1869 
-1874 EKRVNSVPV
+1874 
-1883 PLELKFTKALD
+1883 
-1894 GRALQAGEF
+1894 
-1903 EFILEKDGVE
+1903 
-1913 VERVKNDAAGKINF
+1913 KINF
-1927 KKLEFGKNDL
+1927 KALQFTHADL
-1937 GKTYNYT
+1937 GKTYTYT
-1944 VREVAGTDAT
+1944 VNEVAGSDAT

-1960 VATVSVSISHDGTA
+1960 VATITVTIQKDGTA
-1974 KAIVKNVVD
+1974 KAIVAHLDQD
-1983 APDKEFNNKVKPPEE
+1983 ASDKEFNNKVKPPEE

-2018 KLLDDDSELT
+2018 KLLDDDSELA

-2094 LNVNSIKVYDSVTGS
+2094 LNVNSIKVYDSVTGA

-2147 TKFAFGRYYKVD
+2147 TKFAFGRYYKFD

-2370 ADKSNNNEKVTVRN
+2370 ADKSNNNEKVTVLN

-2516 DGSEIENTATQT
+2516 DGSEIENTATQM
-2528 VHYYNPRTHT
+2528 VHYYNPRTHK
-2538 VETPDKPTQKRVNN
+2538 VENPDKPTQKRVNN

-2969 ASAGGNATDANDKEF
+2969 ASTGGNATDANDKEF

-3083 NYDEKKLNVNQPDI
+3083 NYDEKKLNVNQSDI

-3217 FEFTKKLGG
+3217 FEFTKKLEG

>member
-32 AHSAQADEVGTP
+32 AHSAQADEVATP
-44 TVSAGNPGTSVAGE
+44 TVTAGNPGTSVAGE

-67 TTAPQPNPAASVTSP
+67 TTAPQSNPAASVTSP

-91 VALVSTAS
+91 VALVSPAS

-161 TVAQPVAPTTQ
+161 TVAQPVASTTQ
-172 PTATTQPVSAP
+172 PTATTQPVSTS

-210 TPSPTSAANTA
+210 TPSPTSVANTA

-230 PMSAVGTAPEVRSRS
+230 PMSAAGTAPEVRSRS

-263 AATAT
+263 VATAT
-268 PIMSDPN
+268 PTMSDPN

-632 EDLGKYPTIDDAG
+632 EDLGKNPTIDDAG
-645 WNRDNNTPSY
+645 WNRDNNKPSY
-655 PGLKPEYRDKLVK
+655 EGLKPEYRDKLVM

-711 AGTVAQNNVEV
+711 AGNVAQNNVEV

-771 ENKLTPSY
+771 ENKLSPSY
-779 ETIYYYVKN
+779 ETVYYYVKN

-809 PELKKGAFSFNITNV
+809 PELKKGDFSFNITNV

-848 GSIPFTQKITQAD
+848 GSIPFTQKIRQAD

-899 IATVTVTEKKDSSG
+899 TATVTVTEKKDSSG
-913 NYLGEHE
+913 NYLGEYE
-920 YTVTYTSKKG
+920 YTVTYTSKNG
-930 QDDSGNKTDPDVS
+930 QDDSGNTDVS

-987 LLNEAGAVVG
+987 LLNEAGTVVG

-1210 ANDRVFNNYVVPAI
+1210 ANDRVFNNFVVP
-1224 PIRVDFKK
+1224 PVPVNVNFTK
-1232 ALVGRPLKKNEF
+1232 ALAGRTLVAGEF
-1244 TFEMKDKNGV
+1244 TFEMKDENGV

-1272 PEVTNAQVGKVIKYT
+1272 PEVKNAQVGKVIKYKVT
-1287 VSEKVPANKEFG
+1287 EKVPANKEFG

-1305 VAEVSVSVVKN
+1305 VAEVSVTVSKN
-1316 ATSHALQAV
+1316 ADHTLKAT

-1349 EKFIVNKEKY
+1349 EKFIVNKEKF
-1359 DITGTKLMDDDDELA
+1359 DITGNKLMDDDNELTN
-1374 DEYTDTNANPYAD
+1374 EYTETNADPYVD
-1387 GTANNE
+1387 KTNNNE
-1393 PENLNTKTVKKGDKI
+1393 PENLNTKTVKKGDEI
-1408 VYQVWLDTTNLK
+1408 VYQVWLDTTKLK
-1420 ASDNIQAVGISDKY
+1420 ASDNIQAVGITDKY
-1434 EADKLEINVADIKAY
+1434 EADKLKINAADIKAY
-1449 DSVTGVDVTDK
+1449 DSVTGTDVTSK
-1460 FDITVN
+1460 FVITVN
-1466 NGVIT
+1466 NGEIT
-1471 ATSKASFI
+1471 ATSKDEFI
-1479 KDINNDPVIDT
+1479 KDKVIDT
-1490 TKFAFGRY
+1490 TKFEFGRY

-1506 VKMTTPNGV
+1506 VKTTTPDGV

-1522 QIVHQYDPTNRNIT
+1522 QIVHQYDPTKRDIT

-1543 KRVVNLPVPL
+1543 KRVVNLPISLPL
-1553 EFDFTKKLDGRNLV
+1553 NFTKRLDGRQLQA
-1567 ENEFTFV
+1567 NEFTFE
-1574 LKKDGVAIQTVKNS
+1574 LRKDGVKVADAQND
-1588 APDATTGIAKIAFK
+1588 APNANGVAKINFK
-1602 PLEFTKADAG
+1602 ALQFTHADLG
-1612 NTFTYTVE
+1612 KTYTYTVN
-1620 EVAGTDATVS
+1620 EVAGSDATVT
-1630 YDNMVATI
+1630 YDTMVATI
-1638 KVEVKHDGT
+1638 TVTIQKDGT
-1647 TMTTVVNMLQD
+1647 AKAIVAHLDQD

-1676 NPEKYVVSKEKF
+1676 NPEKYVVSTEKF

-1701 LADKYGDTKANPY
+1701 LADKYGDTNANPY

-1753 ENIQTVGITDNYDEA
+1753 ENIQTLGITDNYDED

-1780 VTGADVTSKFDIA
+1780 VTGTDVTSKFDIA

-1823 KFAFGRYYKVDIS
+1823 KFAFGRYYKVDIV
-1836 TTVKTDAPAG
+1836 TTVKTSVEPG

-1862 RTNTVEK
+1862 RTNK
-1869 PEKPT
+1869 
-1874 EKRVNSVPV
+1874 
-1883 PLELKFTKALD
+1883 
-1894 GRALQAGEF
+1894 
-1903 EFILEKDGVE
+1903 
-1913 VERVKNDAAGKINF
+1913 
-1927 KKLEFGKNDL
+1927 
-1937 GKTYNYT
+1937 
-1944 VREVAGTDAT
+1944 
-1954 VTYDTM
+1954 
-1960 VATVSVSISHDGTA
+1960 
-1974 KAIVKNVVD
+1974 
-1983 APDKEFNNKVKPPEE
+1983 
-1998 PKFNPEKYVVSTEK
+1998 
-2012 FDITGD
+2012 
-2018 KLLDDDSELT
+2018 
-2028 DKYGDTNANPYA
+2028 
-2040 DGTANNEPENLN
+2040 
-2052 TKTVKPGSKL
+2052 
-2062 VYQVWL
+2062 
-2068 DTTQFSATNTENI
+2068 
-2081 QTVGITDNYDEAK
+2081 
-2094 LNVNSIKVYDSVTGS
+2094 
-2109 DVTSKFD
+2109 
-2116 IANTGGVITATLKAG
+2116 
-2131 FTKSLGD
+2131 
-2138 ANNTQIIDT
+2138 
-2147 TKFAFGRYYKVD
+2147 
-2159 ISTTVKT
+2159 
-2166 DAPAGKDI
+2166 
-2174 ENTAGQIVHY
+2174 
-2184 YNPRTN
+2184 
-2190 TVEKPEKPTEKRVN
+2190 VEKPEKPTEKRVN

-2244 DAPDATTG
+2244 GAPDATTG

-2772 TDKFDISI
+2772 TDKFKISI

-3083 NYDEKKLNVNQPDI
+3083 NYDEKKLNVNQSDI

-3217 FEFTKKLGG
+3217 FEFTKKLEG

>member
-1 MKDFFNRR
+1 
-9 QRFSLRKY
+9 
-17 SFGVASVLLGTALFA
+17 
-32 AHSAQADEVGTP
+32 
-44 TVSAGNPGTSVAGE
+44 
-58 SSSSLVNTT
+58 
-67 TTAPQPNPAASVTSP
+67 
-82 SASATSTST
+82 
-91 VALVSTAS
+91 
-99 EVASA
+99 
-104 STTETTS
+104 
-111 TATAPATTATAAA
+111 
-124 TASSTPTAAGTT
+124 
-136 SVGSATSSSTGA
+136 
-148 TSTSAVTPTAVQP
+148 
-161 TVAQPVAPTTQ
+161 
-172 PTATTQPVSAP
+172 
-183 TATQP
+183 
-188 VASTQP
+188 
-194 TSASVAQ
+194 
-201 PATTTLTTS
+201 
-210 TPSPTSAANTA
+210 
-221 ALTTMLTAN
+221 MLTAN
-230 PMSAVGTAPEVRSRS
+230 PMSAAGTATEVRSRS

-251 LDNPESTSYTTG
+251 LDNPESTSHTTG

-268 PIMSDPN
+268 PTMSDPN

-462 STYDKNRLV
+462 STYDMNRLV

-494 VNKDGIPDVGT
+494 VNKDGTPDVGT

-632 EDLGKYPTIDDAG
+632 EDFGKNPTIDDAG

-1086 PTTGVDKEFNNTFT
+1086 PTTGEDKEFNNTFT

-1156 GVYNYTVKEVAG
+1156 GVYNYTVKEVPG

-1210 ANDRVFNNYVVPAI
+1210 ANDRVFNNFVVP
-1224 PIRVDFKK
+1224 PVPVNVNFTK
-1232 ALVGRPLKKNEF
+1232 ALAGRTLVAGEF
-1244 TFEMKDKNGV
+1244 TFEMKDENGV

-1272 PEVTNAQVGKVIKYT
+1272 PEVKNAQVGKVIKYKVT
-1287 VSEKVPANKEFG
+1287 EKVPANKEFG

-1305 VAEVSVSVVKN
+1305 VAEVSVTVSKN
-1316 ATSHALQAV
+1316 ADHTLKAT

-1349 EKFIVNKEKY
+1349 EKFIVNKEKF
-1359 DITGTKLMDDDDELA
+1359 DITGNKLMDDDDELA
-1374 DEYTDTNANPYAD
+1374 NEYTETNADPYVD
-1387 GTANNE
+1387 KTNNNE
-1393 PENLNTKTVKKGDKI
+1393 PENLNTKTVKKGDEI
-1408 VYQVWLDTTNLK
+1408 VYQVWLDTTKLK
-1420 ASDNIQAVGISDKY
+1420 ASDNIQAVGITDKY
-1434 EADKLEINVADIKAY
+1434 EADKLEEINVADIKAY
-1449 DSVTGVDVTDK
+1449 DSVTGADVTAK
-1460 FDITVN
+1460 FDIKVE
-1466 NGVIT
+1466 NGTIT
-1471 ATSKASFI
+1471 ATSKDEFI
-1479 KDINNDPVIDT
+1479 KDKVNNPVIDT
-1490 TKFAFGRY
+1490 TKFEFGRY

-1506 VKMTTPNGV
+1506 VKTTTPDGV

-1522 QIVHQYDPTNRNIT
+1522 QVVHQYDPTKKTVT
-1536 KPEKPTQ
+1536 KPKKDTQ
-1543 KRVVNLPVPL
+1543 KRVVNLPISLPL
-1553 EFDFTKKLDGRNLV
+1553 NFTKRLDGRQLQA
-1567 ENEFTFV
+1567 NEFTFE
-1574 LKKDGVAIQTVKNS
+1574 LRKDGVKVAEAQNG
-1588 APDATTGIAKIAFK
+1588 APNANG
-1602 PLEFTKADAG
+1602 
-1612 NTFTYTVE
+1612 
-1620 EVAGTDATVS
+1620 VA
-1630 YDNMVATI
+1630 
-1638 KVEVKHDGT
+1638 
-1647 TMTTVVNMLQD
+1647 
-1658 APDKEFNNTVKPP
+1658 
-1671 EEPKF
+1671 
-1676 NPEKYVVSKEKF
+1676 
-1688 DITGDKLLDDDSE
+1688 
-1701 LADKYGDTKANPY
+1701 
-1714 VDGTANNE
+1714 
-1722 PENLNTKTVKPGSKL
+1722 
-1737 VYQVWLDTKQ
+1737 
-1747 FSATNT
+1747 
-1753 ENIQTVGITDNYDEA
+1753 
-1768 KLDVNSIKVYDS
+1768 
-1780 VTGADVTSKFDIA
+1780 
-1793 NTGGVITA
+1793 
-1801 TLKAGFTKSL
+1801 
-1811 GDANNTQIIDTT
+1811 
-1823 KFAFGRYYKVDIS
+1823 
-1836 TTVKTDAPAG
+1836 
-1846 KDIENT
+1846 
-1852 AGQIV
+1852 
-1857 HYYNP
+1857 
-1862 RTNTVEK
+1862 
-1869 PEKPT
+1869 
-1874 EKRVNSVPV
+1874 
-1883 PLELKFTKALD
+1883 
-1894 GRALQAGEF
+1894 
-1903 EFILEKDGVE
+1903 
-1913 VERVKNDAAGKINF
+1913 KINF
-1927 KKLEFGKNDL
+1927 KALQFTHADL
-1937 GKTYNYT
+1937 GKTYTYT
-1944 VREVAGTDAT
+1944 VNEVAGSDAT

-1960 VATVSVSISHDGTA
+1960 VATVRVSISHDGTA

-2590 AKNDADGKV
+2590 AKNDVDGKV

-3122 ANLKDGFTK
+3122 ATLKDGFTK

-3217 FEFTKKLGG
+3217 FEFTKKLEG

-3361 TPPTPPTP
+3361 TPPT
-3369 VVPPVT
+3369 
-3375 PPTPPTPVV
+3375 
-3384 PPVTPPTPPTPVV
+3384 
-3397 PPVTPPTSPEVS
+3397 SPEVS

>member
-1 MKDFFNRR
+1 
-9 QRFSLRKY
+9 
-17 SFGVASVLLGTALFA
+17 
-32 AHSAQADEVGTP
+32 
-44 TVSAGNPGTSVAGE
+44 
-58 SSSSLVNTT
+58 
-67 TTAPQPNPAASVTSP
+67 
-82 SASATSTST
+82 
-91 VALVSTAS
+91 
-99 EVASA
+99 
-104 STTETTS
+104 
-111 TATAPATTATAAA
+111 
-124 TASSTPTAAGTT
+124 
-136 SVGSATSSSTGA
+136 
-148 TSTSAVTPTAVQP
+148 
-161 TVAQPVAPTTQ
+161 
-172 PTATTQPVSAP
+172 
-183 TATQP
+183 
-188 VASTQP
+188 
-194 TSASVAQ
+194 
-201 PATTTLTTS
+201 
-210 TPSPTSAANTA
+210 
-221 ALTTMLTAN
+221 MLTAN

-494 VNKDGIPDVGT
+494 VNKDGILDVGT

-997 TAKNDA
+997 TAKNDL

-1210 ANDRVFNNYVVPAI
+1210 ANDRVFNNFVVP
-1224 PIRVDFKK
+1224 PVPVNVNFTK
-1232 ALVGRPLKKNEF
+1232 ALAGRTLVAGEF
-1244 TFEMKDKNGV
+1244 TFEMKDENGV

-1272 PEVTNAQVGKVIKYT
+1272 PEVKNAQVGKVIKYKVT
-1287 VSEKVPANKEFG
+1287 EKVPANKEFG

-1305 VAEVSVSVVKN
+1305 VAEVSVTVSKN
-1316 ATSHALQAV
+1316 ADHTLKAT

-1332 TEFNNTVT
+1332 TEFNNVVT
-1340 PPTTPDFQP
+1340 PPTEPKFQP
-1349 EKFIVNKEKY
+1349 EKFIVNKKKF
-1359 DITGTKLMDDDDELA
+1359 DITGNKLMDDDNELTN
-1374 DEYTDTNANPYAD
+1374 EYTETNADPYVD
-1387 GTANNE
+1387 KTNNNE
-1393 PENLNTKTVKKGDKI
+1393 PENLNTKTVKKGDEI
-1408 VYQVWLDTTNLK
+1408 VYQVWLDTTKLK
-1420 ASDNIQAVGISDKY
+1420 ASDNIQAVGITDKY

-1449 DSVTGVDVTDK
+1449 DSVTGADVTSK
-1460 FDITVN
+1460 FVITVN
-1466 NGVIT
+1466 NGEIT
-1471 ATSKASFI
+1471 ATSKDEFI
-1479 KDINNDPVIDT
+1479 KDKVNNPVIDT
-1490 TKFAFGRY
+1490 TKFEFGRY

-1506 VKMTTPNGV
+1506 VKTTTPDGV
-1515 DIENTAN
+1515 DIVNTAN
-1522 QIVHQYDPTNRNIT
+1522 QIVHQYDPTKRDIT

-1543 KRVVNLPVPL
+1543 KRVVNLPISLPL
-1553 EFDFTKKLDGRNLV
+1553 NFTKRLDGRQLQA
-1567 ENEFTFV
+1567 NEFTFE
-1574 LKKDGVAIQTVKNS
+1574 LRKDGVKVAEAQNG
-1588 APDATTGIAKIAFK
+1588 APNANGVAKINFK
-1602 PLEFTKADAG
+1602 ALQFTHADLG
-1612 NTFTYTVE
+1612 KTYTYTVN
-1620 EVAGTDATVS
+1620 EVAGSDATVT
-1630 YDNMVATI
+1630 YDTMVATI
-1638 KVEVKHDGT
+1638 TVTIQKDGT
-1647 TMTTVVNMLQD
+1647 AKAIVAHLDQD
-1658 APDKEFNNTVKPP
+1658 ASDKEFNNKVKPP

-1676 NPEKYVVSKEKF
+1676 NPEKYVVSTEKF

-1701 LADKYGDTKANPY
+1701 LTDKYGDTNANPY

-1780 VTGADVTSKFDIA
+1780 VTG
-1793 NTGGVITA
+1793 
-1801 TLKAGFTKSL
+1801 
-1811 GDANNTQIIDTT
+1811 
-1823 KFAFGRYYKVDIS
+1823 
-1836 TTVKTDAPAG
+1836 
-1846 KDIENT
+1846 
-1852 AGQIV
+1852 
-1857 HYYNP
+1857 
-1862 RTNTVEK
+1862 
-1869 PEKPT
+1869 
-1874 EKRVNSVPV
+1874 
-1883 PLELKFTKALD
+1883 
-1894 GRALQAGEF
+1894 
-1903 EFILEKDGVE
+1903 
-1913 VERVKNDAAGKINF
+1913 
-1927 KKLEFGKNDL
+1927 
-1937 GKTYNYT
+1937 
-1944 VREVAGTDAT
+1944 
-1954 VTYDTM
+1954 
-1960 VATVSVSISHDGTA
+1960 
-1974 KAIVKNVVD
+1974 
-1983 APDKEFNNKVKPPEE
+1983 
-1998 PKFNPEKYVVSTEK
+1998 
-2012 FDITGD
+2012 
-2018 KLLDDDSELT
+2018 
-2028 DKYGDTNANPYA
+2028 
-2040 DGTANNEPENLN
+2040 
-2052 TKTVKPGSKL
+2052 
-2062 VYQVWL
+2062 
-2068 DTTQFSATNTENI
+2068 
-2081 QTVGITDNYDEAK
+2081 
-2094 LNVNSIKVYDSVTGS
+2094 S

-2147 TKFAFGRYYKVD
+2147 TKFAFGRYYKFD
-2159 ISTTVKT
+2159 IVTTVKT

-2244 DAPDATTG
+2244 GAPDATTG

-2528 VHYYNPRTHT
+2528 VHYYNPRTHK

-2612 QTFNYIVE
+2612 HTFNYIVE

-2628 VTYDDMKV
+2628 ITYDDMKV

-3083 NYDEKKLNVNQPDI
+3083 NYDEKKLNVKQSDI

-3217 FEFTKKLGG
+3217 FEFTKKLEG

>member
-32 AHSAQADEVGTP
+32 AHSAQADEVATP

-91 VALVSTAS
+91 VALVSPAS

-148 TSTSAVTPTAVQP
+148 TSTSAVTPTVVQP
-161 TVAQPVAPTTQ
+161 TVAQPVASTTQ

-188 VASTQP
+188 VASTQS

-230 PMSAVGTAPEVRSRS
+230 PMSAAGTATEVRSRS

-251 LDNPESTSYTTG
+251 LDNPESTSHTTG

-268 PIMSDPN
+268 PTMSDPN

-494 VNKDGIPDVGT
+494 VNKDGTPDVGT

-632 EDLGKYPTIDDAG
+632 EDLGKNPTIDDAG

-788 EPIDIELKLKKV
+788 EPIDIELNLKKV

-809 PELKKGAFSFNITNV
+809 PELKKGDFSFNITNV

-913 NYLGEHE
+913 NYLGEYE
-920 YTVTYTSKKG
+920 YTVTYTSKNG
-930 QDDSGNKTDPDVS
+930 QDASGNTTDPKVS

-958 FVVAPVNVEF
+958 FVVAPVNIEF

-1210 ANDRVFNNYVVPAI
+1210 ANDRVFNNYVVP
-1224 PIRVDFKK
+1224 PVPVNVNFTK
-1232 ALVGRPLKKNEF
+1232 ALAGRTLVAGEF
-1244 TFEMKDKNGV
+1244 TFEMKDENGV

-1272 PEVTNAQVGKVIKYT
+1272 PEVKNAQVGKVIKYT
-1287 VSEKVPANKEFG
+1287 VTEKVPANKEFG

-1305 VAEVSVSVVKN
+1305 VAEVSVTVSKN
-1316 ATSHALQAV
+1316 ADHTLKAT

-1359 DITGTKLMDDDDELA
+1359 DITGNKLMDDDDELA
-1374 DEYTDTNANPYAD
+1374 DEYVDTNANPYVD
-1387 GTANNE
+1387 GTTNNE

-1408 VYQVWLDTTNLK
+1408 VYQVWLDTTKLK

-1449 DSVTGVDVTDK
+1449 DSVTGVDVTAK
-1460 FDITVN
+1460 FDIKVE
-1466 NGVIT
+1466 NGTIT
-1471 ATSKASFI
+1471 ATSKNEFI
-1479 KDINNDPVIDT
+1479 KDANNNPVIDT
-1490 TKFAFGRY
+1490 TKFEFGRY

-1506 VKMTTPNGV
+1506 VKTTTPDGV
-1515 DIENTAN
+1515 DIVNTAN
-1522 QIVHQYDPTNRNIT
+1522 QVVHQYDPTKKT
-1536 KPEKPTQ
+1536 VTTPPKKDTQ
-1543 KRVVNLPVPL
+1543 KRVVNLPISLPL
-1553 EFDFTKKLDGRNLV
+1553 NFTKRLDGRQLQA
-1567 ENEFTFV
+1567 NEFTFE
-1574 LKKDGVAIQTVKNS
+1574 LRKDGVKVADAQND
-1588 APDATTGIAKIAFK
+1588 APNANGVAKINFK
-1602 PLEFTKADAG
+1602 ALQFTHDDLGK
-1612 NTFTYTVE
+1612 TYTYTVN
-1620 EVAGTDATVS
+1620 EVAGSDATVT
-1630 YDNMVATI
+1630 YDTMVATI
-1638 KVEVKHDGT
+1638 TVTIQKDGT
-1647 TMTTVVNMLQD
+1647 AKAIVAHLDQD

-1676 NPEKYVVSKEKF
+1676 NPEKYVVDKEKF
-1688 DITGDKLLDDDSE
+1688 DITGDKLVDDDKE
-1701 LADKYGDTKANPY
+1701 LADKYADTNANPY
-1714 VDGTANNE
+1714 ADDASNNE
-1722 PENLNTKTVKPGSKL
+1722 PENLNTKTVKPGDKL

-1753 ENIQTVGITDNYDEA
+1753 ENIQTLGITDNYDED

-1780 VTGADVTSKFDIA
+1780 VTGTDVTSKFDIA

-1823 KFAFGRYYKVDIS
+1823 KFAFGRYYKVDI
-1836 TTVKTDAPAG
+1836 V
-1846 KDIENT
+1846 
-1852 AGQIV
+1852 
-1857 HYYNP
+1857 
-1862 RTNTVEK
+1862 
-1869 PEKPT
+1869 
-1874 EKRVNSVPV
+1874 
-1883 PLELKFTKALD
+1883 
-1894 GRALQAGEF
+1894 
-1903 EFILEKDGVE
+1903 
-1913 VERVKNDAAGKINF
+1913 
-1927 KKLEFGKNDL
+1927 
-1937 GKTYNYT
+1937 
-1944 VREVAGTDAT
+1944 
-1954 VTYDTM
+1954 
-1960 VATVSVSISHDGTA
+1960 
-1974 KAIVKNVVD
+1974 
-1983 APDKEFNNKVKPPEE
+1983 
-1998 PKFNPEKYVVSTEK
+1998 
-2012 FDITGD
+2012 
-2018 KLLDDDSELT
+2018 
-2028 DKYGDTNANPYA
+2028 
-2040 DGTANNEPENLN
+2040 
-2052 TKTVKPGSKL
+2052 
-2062 VYQVWL
+2062 
-2068 DTTQFSATNTENI
+2068 
-2081 QTVGITDNYDEAK
+2081 
-2094 LNVNSIKVYDSVTGS
+2094 
-2109 DVTSKFD
+2109 
-2116 IANTGGVITATLKAG
+2116 
-2131 FTKSLGD
+2131 
-2138 ANNTQIIDT
+2138 
-2147 TKFAFGRYYKVD
+2147 
-2159 ISTTVKT
+2159 TTVKT

-2319 FDNRVTPPEEPK
+2319 FDNRVTPPEEPEFK
-2331 FNPEKYVVRDE
+2331 PEKYVVRDE
-2342 DFDLTGKK
+2342 YFDLTGKK

-2370 ADKSNNNEKVTVRN
+2370 ADKSNNNEKVTVPN

-2448 VYDGETGAD
+2448 VYDGETGTD

-2467 NGIITANLKSGFTKS
+2467 NDGIITANLKSGFTKS

-2528 VHYYNPRTHT
+2528 VHYYNPRTHK

-3217 FEFTKKLGG
+3217 FEFTKKLEG

>member
-1 MKDFFNRR
+1 
-9 QRFSLRKY
+9 
-17 SFGVASVLLGTALFA
+17 
-32 AHSAQADEVGTP
+32 
-44 TVSAGNPGTSVAGE
+44 
-58 SSSSLVNTT
+58 
-67 TTAPQPNPAASVTSP
+67 
-82 SASATSTST
+82 
-91 VALVSTAS
+91 
-99 EVASA
+99 
-104 STTETTS
+104 
-111 TATAPATTATAAA
+111 
-124 TASSTPTAAGTT
+124 
-136 SVGSATSSSTGA
+136 
-148 TSTSAVTPTAVQP
+148 
-161 TVAQPVAPTTQ
+161 
-172 PTATTQPVSAP
+172 
-183 TATQP
+183 
-188 VASTQP
+188 
-194 TSASVAQ
+194 
-201 PATTTLTTS
+201 
-210 TPSPTSAANTA
+210 
-221 ALTTMLTAN
+221 MLTAN

-1210 ANDRVFNNYVVPAI
+1210 ANDRVFNNFVVP
-1224 PIRVDFKK
+1224 PVPVNVNFTK
-1232 ALVGRPLKKNEF
+1232 ALAGRTLVAGEF
-1244 TFEMKDKNGV
+1244 TFEMKDENGV

-1272 PEVTNAQVGKVIKYT
+1272 PEVKNAQVGKVIKYKVT
-1287 VSEKVPANKEFG
+1287 EKVPANKEFG

-1305 VAEVSVSVVKN
+1305 VAEVSVTVSKN
-1316 ATSHALQAV
+1316 ADHTLKAT

-1349 EKFIVNKEKY
+1349 EKFIVNKEKF
-1359 DITGTKLMDDDDELA
+1359 DITGNKLMDDDNELA
-1374 DEYTDTNANPYAD
+1374 NEYTDTNANPYAD

-1420 ASDNIQAVGISDKY
+1420 ASDNIQAVGITDKY
-1434 EADKLEINVADIKAY
+1434 EADKLEINDADIKAY
-1449 DSVTGVDVTDK
+1449 DSVTGADVTSK
-1460 FDITVN
+1460 FVITVN
-1466 NGVIT
+1466 NGEIT
-1471 ATSKASFI
+1471 ATSKDEFI
-1479 KDINNDPVIDT
+1479 KDKVIDT
-1490 TKFAFGRY
+1490 TKFEFGRY

-1506 VKMTTPNGV
+1506 VKTTTPDGV

-1522 QIVHQYDPTNRNIT
+1522 QIVHQYDPTKRDIT

-1647 TMTTVVNMLQD
+1647 TKTTVVNMLQD

-1701 LADKYGDTKANPY
+1701 LTDKYGDTKANPY
-1714 VDGTANNE
+1714 VDNTNNNE

-1823 KFAFGRYYKVDIS
+1823 KFAFGRYYK
-1836 TTVKTDAPAG
+1836 
-1846 KDIENT
+1846 
-1852 AGQIV
+1852 
-1857 HYYNP
+1857 
-1862 RTNTVEK
+1862 
-1869 PEKPT
+1869 
-1874 EKRVNSVPV
+1874 
-1883 PLELKFTKALD
+1883 
-1894 GRALQAGEF
+1894 
-1903 EFILEKDGVE
+1903 
-1913 VERVKNDAAGKINF
+1913 
-1927 KKLEFGKNDL
+1927 
-1937 GKTYNYT
+1937 
-1944 VREVAGTDAT
+1944 
-1954 VTYDTM
+1954 
-1960 VATVSVSISHDGTA
+1960 
-1974 KAIVKNVVD
+1974 
-1983 APDKEFNNKVKPPEE
+1983 
-1998 PKFNPEKYVVSTEK
+1998 
-2012 FDITGD
+2012 FDI
-2018 KLLDDDSELT
+2018 
-2028 DKYGDTNANPYA
+2028 
-2040 DGTANNEPENLN
+2040 
-2052 TKTVKPGSKL
+2052 V
-2062 VYQVWL
+2062 
-2068 DTTQFSATNTENI
+2068 
-2081 QTVGITDNYDEAK
+2081 
-2094 LNVNSIKVYDSVTGS
+2094 
-2109 DVTSKFD
+2109 
-2116 IANTGGVITATLKAG
+2116 
-2131 FTKSLGD
+2131 
-2138 ANNTQIIDT
+2138 
-2147 TKFAFGRYYKVD
+2147 
-2159 ISTTVKT
+2159 TTVKT

-2244 DAPDATTG
+2244 GAPDATTG

-2772 TDKFDISI
+2772 TDKFKISI

-3083 NYDEKKLNVNQPDI
+3083 NYDEKKLNVKQSDI

-3217 FEFTKKLGG
+3217 FEFTKKLEG

-3348 TPPTPPTPVVPPV
+3348 TPPT
-3361 TPPTPPTP
+3361 
-3369 VVPPVT
+3369 
-3375 PPTPPTPVV
+3375 
-3384 PPVTPPTPPTPVV
+3384 
-3397 PPVTPPTSPEVS
+3397 SPEVS

>member
-1 MKDFFNRR
+1 
-9 QRFSLRKY
+9 
-17 SFGVASVLLGTALFA
+17 
-32 AHSAQADEVGTP
+32 
-44 TVSAGNPGTSVAGE
+44 
-58 SSSSLVNTT
+58 
-67 TTAPQPNPAASVTSP
+67 
-82 SASATSTST
+82 
-91 VALVSTAS
+91 
-99 EVASA
+99 
-104 STTETTS
+104 
-111 TATAPATTATAAA
+111 
-124 TASSTPTAAGTT
+124 
-136 SVGSATSSSTGA
+136 
-148 TSTSAVTPTAVQP
+148 
-161 TVAQPVAPTTQ
+161 
-172 PTATTQPVSAP
+172 
-183 TATQP
+183 
-188 VASTQP
+188 
-194 TSASVAQ
+194 
-201 PATTTLTTS
+201 
-210 TPSPTSAANTA
+210 
-221 ALTTMLTAN
+221 MLTAN
-230 PMSAVGTAPEVRSRS
+230 PMSAAGTATEVRSRS

-251 LDNPESTSYTTG
+251 LDNPESTSHTTG

-268 PIMSDPN
+268 PTMSDPN

-398 NRPALRATWKYNGS
+398 NRPAVRATWKYNGS

-462 STYDKNRLV
+462 STYDMNRLV

-494 VNKDGIPDVGT
+494 VNKDGTPDVGT

-632 EDLGKYPTIDDAG
+632 EDFGKNPTIDDAG

-1168 TNTDVDYDAMTIN
+1168 TNSDVDYDAMTIN

-1210 ANDRVFNNYVVPAI
+1210 ANDRVFNNYVVP
-1224 PIRVDFKK
+1224 PVPVNVNFTK
-1232 ALVGRPLKKNEF
+1232 ALAGRTLVAGEF
-1244 TFEMKDKNGV
+1244 TFEMKDENGV

-1272 PEVTNAQVGKVIKYT
+1272 PEVKNAQVGKVIKYKVT
-1287 VSEKVPANKEFG
+1287 EKVPANKEFG

-1305 VAEVSVSVVKN
+1305 VAEVSVTVSKN
-1316 ATSHALQAV
+1316 ADHTLKAT

-1332 TEFNNTVT
+1332 TEFNNVVT
-1340 PPTTPDFQP
+1340 PPTEPKFQP
-1349 EKFIVNKEKY
+1349 EKFIVNKKKF
-1359 DITGTKLMDDDDELA
+1359 DITGNKLMDDDNELTN
-1374 DEYTDTNANPYAD
+1374 EYTETNADPYVD
-1387 GTANNE
+1387 KTNNNE
-1393 PENLNTKTVKKGDKI
+1393 PENLNTKTVKKGDEI
-1408 VYQVWLDTTNLK
+1408 VYQVWLDTTKLK
-1420 ASDNIQAVGISDKY
+1420 ASDNIQAVGITDKY

-1449 DSVTGVDVTDK
+1449 DSVTGADVTSK
-1460 FDITVN
+1460 FVITVN
-1466 NGVIT
+1466 NGEIT
-1471 ATSKASFI
+1471 ATSKDEFI
-1479 KDINNDPVIDT
+1479 KDKVNNPVIDT
-1490 TKFAFGRY
+1490 TKFEFGRY

-1506 VKMTTPNGV
+1506 VKTTTPDGV
-1515 DIENTAN
+1515 DIVNTAN
-1522 QIVHQYDPTNRNIT
+1522 QIVHQYDPTKRDIT

-1543 KRVVNLPVPL
+1543 KRVVNLPISLPL
-1553 EFDFTKKLDGRNLV
+1553 NFTKRLDGRQLLA
-1567 ENEFTFV
+1567 NEFTFE
-1574 LKKDGVAIQTVKNS
+1574 LRKDGVKVAEAQNG
-1588 APDATTGIAKIAFK
+1588 APNANGVAKINFK
-1602 PLEFTKADAG
+1602 ALQFTHADLG
-1612 NTFTYTVE
+1612 KTYTYTVN
-1620 EVAGTDATVS
+1620 EVAGSDATVT
-1630 YDNMVATI
+1630 YDTMVATI
-1638 KVEVKHDGT
+1638 TVTIQKDGT
-1647 TMTTVVNMLQD
+1647 AKAIVAHLDQD
-1658 APDKEFNNTVKPP
+1658 ASDKEFNNKVKPP

-1676 NPEKYVVSKEKF
+1676 NPEKYVVSTEKF
-1688 DITGDKLLDDDSE
+1688 DITGDKLVDDDSE
-1701 LADKYGDTKANPY
+1701 LTDKYGDTNANPY
-1714 VDGTANNE
+1714 ADGTANNE

-1737 VYQVWLDTKQ
+1737 VYQVWLDTTQ

-1823 KFAFGRYYKVDIS
+1823 KFAFGRYYKFDIV

-1869 PEKPT
+1869 P
-1874 EKRVNSVPV
+1874 N
-1883 PLELKFTKALD
+1883 
-1894 GRALQAGEF
+1894 
-1903 EFILEKDGVE
+1903 
-1913 VERVKNDAAGKINF
+1913 
-1927 KKLEFGKNDL
+1927 
-1937 GKTYNYT
+1937 
-1944 VREVAGTDAT
+1944 
-1954 VTYDTM
+1954 
-1960 VATVSVSISHDGTA
+1960 
-1974 KAIVKNVVD
+1974 
-1983 APDKEFNNKVKPPEE
+1983 
-1998 PKFNPEKYVVSTEK
+1998 
-2012 FDITGD
+2012 
-2018 KLLDDDSELT
+2018 
-2028 DKYGDTNANPYA
+2028 
-2040 DGTANNEPENLN
+2040 
-2052 TKTVKPGSKL
+2052 
-2062 VYQVWL
+2062 
-2068 DTTQFSATNTENI
+2068 
-2081 QTVGITDNYDEAK
+2081 
-2094 LNVNSIKVYDSVTGS
+2094 
-2109 DVTSKFD
+2109 
-2116 IANTGGVITATLKAG
+2116 
-2131 FTKSLGD
+2131 
-2138 ANNTQIIDT
+2138 
-2147 TKFAFGRYYKVD
+2147 
-2159 ISTTVKT
+2159 
-2166 DAPAGKDI
+2166 
-2174 ENTAGQIVHY
+2174 
-2184 YNPRTN
+2184 
-2190 TVEKPEKPTEKRVN
+2190 KPTEKRVN

-2772 TDKFDISI
+2772 TDKFKISI

-2969 ASAGGNATDANDKEF
+2969 ASTGGNATDANDKEF

-3083 NYDEKKLNVNQPDI
+3083 NYDEKKLNVNQSDI

-3217 FEFTKKLGG
+3217 FEFTKKLEG

-3348 TPPTPPTPVVPPV
+3348 TPPT
-3361 TPPTPPTP
+3361 
-3369 VVPPVT
+3369 
-3375 PPTPPTPVV
+3375 
-3384 PPVTPPTPPTPVV
+3384 
-3397 PPVTPPTSPEVS
+3397 SPEVS

>member
-1 MKDFFNRR
+1 
-9 QRFSLRKY
+9 
-17 SFGVASVLLGTALFA
+17 
-32 AHSAQADEVGTP
+32 
-44 TVSAGNPGTSVAGE
+44 
-58 SSSSLVNTT
+58 
-67 TTAPQPNPAASVTSP
+67 
-82 SASATSTST
+82 
-91 VALVSTAS
+91 
-99 EVASA
+99 
-104 STTETTS
+104 
-111 TATAPATTATAAA
+111 
-124 TASSTPTAAGTT
+124 
-136 SVGSATSSSTGA
+136 
-148 TSTSAVTPTAVQP
+148 
-161 TVAQPVAPTTQ
+161 
-172 PTATTQPVSAP
+172 
-183 TATQP
+183 
-188 VASTQP
+188 
-194 TSASVAQ
+194 
-201 PATTTLTTS
+201 
-210 TPSPTSAANTA
+210 
-221 ALTTMLTAN
+221 MLTAN
-230 PMSAVGTAPEVRSRS
+230 PMSAAGTATEVRSRS

-251 LDNPESTSYTTG
+251 LDNPESTSHTTG

-268 PIMSDPN
+268 PTMSDPN

-462 STYDKNRLV
+462 STYDMNRLV

-494 VNKDGIPDVGT
+494 VNKDGTPDVGT

-632 EDLGKYPTIDDAG
+632 EDFGKNPTIDDAG

-748 RGSSDTSYT
+748 RGSSNTSYT

-809 PELKKGAFSFNITNV
+809 PELKKGDFSFNITNV

-899 IATVTVTEKKDSSG
+899 TATVTVTEKKDSSG
-913 NYLGEHE
+913 NYLGEYE
-920 YTVTYTSKKG
+920 YTVTYTSKNG
-930 QDDSGNKTDPDVS
+930 QDDSGNTDVS

-987 LLNEAGAVVG
+987 LLNEAGTVVG

-1168 TNTDVDYDAMTIN
+1168 TNSDVDYDAMTIN

-1210 ANDRVFNNYVVPAI
+1210 ANDRVFNNYVVP
-1224 PIRVDFKK
+1224 PVPVNVNFTK
-1232 ALVGRPLKKNEF
+1232 ALAGRTLVAGEF
-1244 TFEMKDKNGV
+1244 TFEMKDENGV

-1272 PEVTNAQVGKVIKYT
+1272 PEVKNAQVGKVIKYKVT
-1287 VSEKVPANKEFG
+1287 EKVPANKEFG

-1305 VAEVSVSVVKN
+1305 VAEVSVTVSKN
-1316 ATSHALQAV
+1316 ADHTLKAT

-1332 TEFNNTVT
+1332 TEFNNVVT
-1340 PPTTPDFQP
+1340 PPTEPKFQP
-1349 EKFIVNKEKY
+1349 EKFIVNKKKF
-1359 DITGTKLMDDDDELA
+1359 DITGNKLMDDDNELTN
-1374 DEYTDTNANPYAD
+1374 EYTETNADPYVD
-1387 GTANNE
+1387 KTNNNE
-1393 PENLNTKTVKKGDKI
+1393 PENLNTKTVKKGDEI
-1408 VYQVWLDTTNLK
+1408 VYQVWLDTTKLK
-1420 ASDNIQAVGISDKY
+1420 ASDNIQAVGITDKY

-1449 DSVTGVDVTDK
+1449 DSVTGADVTSK
-1460 FDITVN
+1460 FVITVN
-1466 NGVIT
+1466 NGEIT
-1471 ATSKASFI
+1471 ATSKDEFI
-1479 KDINNDPVIDT
+1479 KDKVNNPVIDT
-1490 TKFAFGRY
+1490 TKFEFGRY

-1506 VKMTTPNGV
+1506 VKTTTPDGV
-1515 DIENTAN
+1515 DIVNTAN
-1522 QIVHQYDPTNRNIT
+1522 QIVHQYDPTKRDIT

-1543 KRVVNLPVPL
+1543 KRVVNLPISLPL
-1553 EFDFTKKLDGRNLV
+1553 NFTKRLDGRQLLA
-1567 ENEFTFV
+1567 NEFTFE
-1574 LKKDGVAIQTVKNS
+1574 LRKDGVKVAEAQNG
-1588 APDATTGIAKIAFK
+1588 APNANGVAKINFK
-1602 PLEFTKADAG
+1602 ALQFTHADLG
-1612 NTFTYTVE
+1612 KTYTYTVN
-1620 EVAGTDATVS
+1620 EVAGSDATVT
-1630 YDNMVATI
+1630 YDTMVATI
-1638 KVEVKHDGT
+1638 TVTIQKDGT
-1647 TMTTVVNMLQD
+1647 AKAIVAHLDQD
-1658 APDKEFNNTVKPP
+1658 ASDKEFNNTVKPP

-1676 NPEKYVVSKEKF
+1676 NPEKYVVSTEKF
-1688 DITGDKLLDDDSE
+1688 DITGDKLVDDDSE
-1701 LADKYGDTKANPY
+1701 LTDKYGDTNANPY
-1714 VDGTANNE
+1714 ADGTANNE

-1823 KFAFGRYYKVDIS
+1823 KFAFGRYYKFDIV

-1869 PEKPT
+1869 P
-1874 EKRVNSVPV
+1874 N
-1883 PLELKFTKALD
+1883 
-1894 GRALQAGEF
+1894 
-1903 EFILEKDGVE
+1903 
-1913 VERVKNDAAGKINF
+1913 
-1927 KKLEFGKNDL
+1927 
-1937 GKTYNYT
+1937 
-1944 VREVAGTDAT
+1944 
-1954 VTYDTM
+1954 
-1960 VATVSVSISHDGTA
+1960 
-1974 KAIVKNVVD
+1974 
-1983 APDKEFNNKVKPPEE
+1983 
-1998 PKFNPEKYVVSTEK
+1998 
-2012 FDITGD
+2012 
-2018 KLLDDDSELT
+2018 
-2028 DKYGDTNANPYA
+2028 
-2040 DGTANNEPENLN
+2040 
-2052 TKTVKPGSKL
+2052 
-2062 VYQVWL
+2062 
-2068 DTTQFSATNTENI
+2068 
-2081 QTVGITDNYDEAK
+2081 
-2094 LNVNSIKVYDSVTGS
+2094 
-2109 DVTSKFD
+2109 
-2116 IANTGGVITATLKAG
+2116 
-2131 FTKSLGD
+2131 
-2138 ANNTQIIDT
+2138 
-2147 TKFAFGRYYKVD
+2147 
-2159 ISTTVKT
+2159 
-2166 DAPAGKDI
+2166 
-2174 ENTAGQIVHY
+2174 
-2184 YNPRTN
+2184 
-2190 TVEKPEKPTEKRVN
+2190 KPTEKRVN

-2772 TDKFDISI
+2772 TDKFKISI

-2790 PSLTKPI
+2790 AELTKPI

-2969 ASAGGNATDANDKEF
+2969 ASTGGNATDANDKEF

-3083 NYDEKKLNVNQPDI
+3083 NYDEKKLNVNQSDI

-3217 FEFTKKLGG
+3217 FEFTKKLEG

-3375 PPTPPTPVV
+3375 PPT
-3384 PPVTPPTPPTPVV
+3384 
-3397 PPVTPPTSPEVS
+3397 SPEVS

>member
-32 AHSAQADEVGTP
+32 AHSVQADEVATP
-44 TVSAGNPGTSVAGE
+44 TVTAGNPGTSVAGE

-67 TTAPQPNPAASVTSP
+67 TTAPQSNPAASVTSP

-91 VALVSTAS
+91 VALVSPAS

-111 TATAPATTATAAA
+111 TAAAPATTATVAA

-148 TSTSAVTPTAVQP
+148 TSTSAVTPTVVQP
-161 TVAQPVAPTTQ
+161 TVAQPVASTTQ
-172 PTATTQPVSAP
+172 PTVTTQPVSAP

-230 PMSAVGTAPEVRSRS
+230 PMSAAGTAPEVRSRS
-245 SRRRRS
+245 SRRRR
-251 LDNPESTSYTTG
+251 DAANPVTTNYTTG
-263 AATAT
+263 PATAT
-268 PIMSDPN
+268 PAMSDPN
-275 GATITNRPLVVPTPK
+275 GATISSRPLVVPTPK
-290 DPNDHITAGINYQLN
+290 DSGQHVTTGIDFQLN
-305 PNTSQYTY
+305 PNPSQYTFA
-313 LVTDLMGFN
+313 VTDLNSFN
-322 KAYNTKYY
+322 ATYNKKYY
-330 YRMSKPYDNSTNVT
+330 YRLSKPYNASNDIT

-349 GATNTV
+349 GQNNNV
-355 KETKQ
+355 VETKS
-360 INGAGTVNLGQAT
+360 INGSGTVSLGQSI
-373 LAPISGAKQAYIE
+373 LAPLTGSSQAYIE
-386 FRFENIVDADKT
+386 FRFENIQDADKSS
-398 NRPALRATWKYNGS
+398 RPALRATWKVSGLVQNF
-412 ATDFDGQRSAIQI
+412 AGQRSGIQI
-425 YDVVNPANEG
+425 YDVANKANEG
-435 TTITDPQYYIPRLT
+435 TSITDPQYYIPRLT
-449 HKTTYYKVVDKNA
+449 DKTTYYKAVDRG
-462 STYDKNRLV
+462 TR
-471 GKFVQDTNGNYI
+471 QDVSRTEGIATITTAKRSNDV
-483 KNSSTAGDYKL
+483 KNSDIVARYADGTVDVRNENGQI
-494 VNKDGIPDVGT
+494 VNKTTYVNVDRNNINPQEYKEDGAEINLGT
-505 QSYRETGNEESLG
+505 YTSTG
-518 SFTLTAME
+518 ME
-526 GQDFH
+526 GQNLT
-531 ASALRAFEGY
+531 ASGLRAFEGY
-541 SLYQTADPR
+541 KLYQTADSR
-550 SLVDVLKKPY
+550 SLIDVLKQPFH
-560 QVGQRWFD
+560 VGQRWFD
-568 VANAEGA
+568 VANAQGG
-575 VKRIKEVVKEDGT
+575 VKRIKEVVSEDGT

-601 NKIAKDVN
+601 NKISSDLN
-609 TDGYVKVYETVIR
+609 TDGYFKVYETVIPPGKNNYDVR
-622 PGSNNKIDHP
+622 PQ
-632 EDLGKYPTIDDAG
+632 DAG
-645 WNRDNNTPSY
+645 KDIDVSDPGWNQDNNTPQIPK
-655 PGLKPEYRDKLVK
+655 PGFEYIDSLKSKLVQGK
-668 GQPFAIF
+668 PFTIF
-675 SDKQN
+675 SDKQV
-680 TNYKGDLE
+680 TNYKGDLQFE
-688 FARGSGAD
+688 KTENNVTTLLF
-696 FIYKR
+696 KR
-701 PDGTFYRMSW
+701 PNGTFYKMD
-711 AGTVAQNNVEV
+711 
-722 KENPVSATEAAQ
+722 KEYLQDASGNPTGKVNMKETDVSATDANG
-734 YSPRYSSAGEFYVN
+734 YKPTYVSKGEFYVN
-748 RGSSDTSYT
+748 RGDKDNAYS
-757 INGVPVASGNIFRL
+757 INGTPVSSGNVFRLQNDLNPVYRTVYYYAKPEPVKVKLQFTKALAGRTLQDGEFDFKIQDTASGYNETVSNQNGKVTFS
-771 ENKLTPSY
+771 ELTFTKPGVY
-779 ETIYYYVKN
+779 TYKVN
-788 EPIDIELKLKKV
+788 EVP
-800 LKSLNTTVQ
+800 
-809 PELKKGAFSFNITNV
+809 
-824 AADPANPLEKDGP
+824 
-837 AINATVTNKED
+837 
-848 GSIPFTQKITQAD
+848 
-861 GTEKEVSLIQL
+861 GT
-872 DKVGIYKYR
+872 
-881 ITEVAGSDTE
+881 DTD
-891 VDYDGMSV
+891 VDYDGMES
-899 IATVTVTEKKDSSG
+899 TVTITVTEKNAIGDLDAK
-913 NYLGEHE
+913 
-920 YTVTYTSKKG
+920 VTYTSING
-930 QDDSGNKTDPDVS
+930 QDDSGNTTDTNVS
-943 ATNPTG
+943 ATNPTVR

-997 TAKNDA
+997 TAKNDL

-1156 GVYNYTVKEVAG
+1156 GVYNYTVKEVPG

-1232 ALVGRPLKKNEF
+1232 ALVGRPLKENEF

-1272 PEVTNAQVGKVIKYT
+1272 PEVKNAQVGKVIKYT

-1305 VAEVSVSVVKN
+1305 VAEVSVTVSKN
-1316 ATSHALQAV
+1316 ADHTLKATVA
-1325 VTYPGGD
+1325 YPGGD

-1349 EKFIVNKEKY
+1349 EKFIVNKKKF
-1359 DITGTKLMDDDDELA
+1359 DITGNKLMDDDNELTN
-1374 DEYTDTNANPYAD
+1374 EYTETNADPYVD
-1387 GTANNE
+1387 KTNNNE
-1393 PENLNTKTVKKGDKI
+1393 PENLNTKTVKKGDEI
-1408 VYQVWLDTTNLK
+1408 VYQVWLDTTKLK
-1420 ASDNIQAVGISDKY
+1420 ASDNIQAVGITDKY

-1449 DSVTGVDVTDK
+1449 DSVTGADVTSK
-1460 FDITVN
+1460 FVITVN
-1466 NGVIT
+1466 NGEIT
-1471 ATSKASFI
+1471 ATSKDEFI
-1479 KDINNDPVIDT
+1479 KDKVNNPVIDT
-1490 TKFAFGRY
+1490 TKFEFGRY

-1506 VKMTTPNGV
+1506 VKTTTPDGV
-1515 DIENTAN
+1515 DIVNTAN
-1522 QIVHQYDPTNRNIT
+1522 QIVHQYDPTKRDIT

-1543 KRVVNLPVPL
+1543 KRVVNLPISLPL
-1553 EFDFTKKLDGRNLV
+1553 NFTKRLDGRQLQA
-1567 ENEFTFV
+1567 NEFTFE
-1574 LKKDGVAIQTVKNS
+1574 LRKDGVKVAEAQNG
-1588 APDATTGIAKIAFK
+1588 APNANG
-1602 PLEFTKADAG
+1602 
-1612 NTFTYTVE
+1612 
-1620 EVAGTDATVS
+1620 VA
-1630 YDNMVATI
+1630 
-1638 KVEVKHDGT
+1638 
-1647 TMTTVVNMLQD
+1647 
-1658 APDKEFNNTVKPP
+1658 
-1671 EEPKF
+1671 
-1676 NPEKYVVSKEKF
+1676 
-1688 DITGDKLLDDDSE
+1688 
-1701 LADKYGDTKANPY
+1701 
-1714 VDGTANNE
+1714 
-1722 PENLNTKTVKPGSKL
+1722 
-1737 VYQVWLDTKQ
+1737 
-1747 FSATNT
+1747 
-1753 ENIQTVGITDNYDEA
+1753 
-1768 KLDVNSIKVYDS
+1768 
-1780 VTGADVTSKFDIA
+1780 
-1793 NTGGVITA
+1793 
-1801 TLKAGFTKSL
+1801 
-1811 GDANNTQIIDTT
+1811 
-1823 KFAFGRYYKVDIS
+1823 
-1836 TTVKTDAPAG
+1836 
-1846 KDIENT
+1846 
-1852 AGQIV
+1852 
-1857 HYYNP
+1857 
-1862 RTNTVEK
+1862 
-1869 PEKPT
+1869 
-1874 EKRVNSVPV
+1874 
-1883 PLELKFTKALD
+1883 
-1894 GRALQAGEF
+1894 
-1903 EFILEKDGVE
+1903 
-1913 VERVKNDAAGKINF
+1913 KINF
-1927 KKLEFGKNDL
+1927 KALQFTHADL
-1937 GKTYNYT
+1937 GKTYTYT
-1944 VREVAGTDAT
+1944 VNEVAGSDAT

-1960 VATVSVSISHDGTA
+1960 VATITVTIQKDGTA
-1974 KAIVKNVVD
+1974 KAIVAHLDQD
-1983 APDKEFNNKVKPPEE
+1983 ASDKEFNNKVKPPEE

-2018 KLLDDDSELT
+2018 KLLDDDSELA

-2094 LNVNSIKVYDSVTGS
+2094 LNVNSIKVYDSVTGA

-2147 TKFAFGRYYKVD
+2147 TKFAFGRYYKFD

-2370 ADKSNNNEKVTVRN
+2370 ADKSNNNEKVTVLN

-2516 DGSEIENTATQT
+2516 DGSEIENTATQM
-2528 VHYYNPRTHT
+2528 VHYYNPRTHK
-2538 VETPDKPTQKRVNN
+2538 VENPDKPTQKRVNN

-2969 ASAGGNATDANDKEF
+2969 ASTGGNATDANDKEF

-3083 NYDEKKLNVNQPDI
+3083 NYDEKKLNVNQSDI

-3217 FEFTKKLGG
+3217 FEFTKKLEG

>member
-1 MKDFFNRR
+1 
-9 QRFSLRKY
+9 
-17 SFGVASVLLGTALFA
+17 
-32 AHSAQADEVGTP
+32 
-44 TVSAGNPGTSVAGE
+44 
-58 SSSSLVNTT
+58 
-67 TTAPQPNPAASVTSP
+67 
-82 SASATSTST
+82 
-91 VALVSTAS
+91 
-99 EVASA
+99 
-104 STTETTS
+104 
-111 TATAPATTATAAA
+111 
-124 TASSTPTAAGTT
+124 
-136 SVGSATSSSTGA
+136 
-148 TSTSAVTPTAVQP
+148 
-161 TVAQPVAPTTQ
+161 
-172 PTATTQPVSAP
+172 
-183 TATQP
+183 
-188 VASTQP
+188 
-194 TSASVAQ
+194 
-201 PATTTLTTS
+201 
-210 TPSPTSAANTA
+210 
-221 ALTTMLTAN
+221 MLTAN
-230 PMSAVGTAPEVRSRS
+230 PMSAAGTAPEVRSRS
-245 SRRRRS
+245 SRRRR
-251 LDNPESTSYTTG
+251 DAANPVTTNYTTG
-263 AATAT
+263 PATAT
-268 PIMSDPN
+268 PAMSDPN
-275 GATITNRPLVVPTPK
+275 GATISSRPLVVPTPK
-290 DPNDHITAGINYQLN
+290 DSGQHVTTGIDFQLN
-305 PNTSQYTY
+305 PNPSQYTFA
-313 LVTDLMGFN
+313 VTDLNSFN
-322 KAYNTKYY
+322 ATYNKKYY
-330 YRMSKPYDNSTNVT
+330 YRLSKPYNASNDIT

-349 GATNTV
+349 GQNNNV
-355 KETKQ
+355 VETKS
-360 INGAGTVNLGQAT
+360 INGSGTVSLGQSI
-373 LAPISGAKQAYIE
+373 LAPLTGSSQAYIE
-386 FRFENIVDADKT
+386 FRFENIQDADKSS
-398 NRPALRATWKYNGS
+398 RPALRATWKVSGLVQNF
-412 ATDFDGQRSAIQI
+412 AGQRSGIQI
-425 YDVVNPANEG
+425 YDVANKANEG
-435 TTITDPQYYIPRLT
+435 TSITDPQYYIPRLT
-449 HKTTYYKVVDKNA
+449 DKTTYYKAVDRG
-462 STYDKNRLV
+462 TR
-471 GKFVQDTNGNYI
+471 QDVSRTEGIATITTAKRSNDVKDSDIVARYADGTVDVRNENGQI
-483 KNSSTAGDYKL
+483 
-494 VNKDGIPDVGT
+494 VNKTTYVNVDRNNINPQEYKEDGAETDLGT
-505 QSYRETGNEESLG
+505 YTSTG
-518 SFTLTAME
+518 ME
-526 GQDFH
+526 GQNLT
-531 ASALRAFEGY
+531 ASGLRAFEGY
-541 SLYQTADPR
+541 KLYQTADSK
-550 SLVDVLKKPY
+550 SLIDVLKQPFH
-560 QVGQRWFD
+560 VGQRWFD
-568 VANAEGA
+568 VANAQGG
-575 VKRIKEVVKEDGT
+575 VKRIKEVVSEDGT

-601 NKIAKDVN
+601 NKISKDLN
-609 TDGYVKVYETVIR
+609 TDGYFKVYETVIPPGKNNYDVR
-622 PGSNNKIDHP
+622 PQ
-632 EDLGKYPTIDDAG
+632 DAG
-645 WNRDNNTPSY
+645 KDIDVSDPGWNQDNNTPQIPK
-655 PGLKPEYRDKLVK
+655 PGFEYIDSLKSKLVQGK
-668 GQPFAIF
+668 PFTIF
-675 SDKQN
+675 SDKQV
-680 TNYKGDLE
+680 TNYKGDLQFE
-688 FARGSGAD
+688 KTENNVTTLLF
-696 FIYKR
+696 KR
-701 PDGTFYRMSW
+701 PNGTFYKMD
-711 AGTVAQNNVEV
+711 
-722 KENPVSATEAAQ
+722 KEYLQDASGNPTGKVNMKETDVSATDANG
-734 YSPRYSSAGEFYVN
+734 YKPTYVSKGEFYVN
-748 RGSSDTSYT
+748 RGDKDNAYS
-757 INGVPVASGNIFRL
+757 INGTPVSSGNVFRLQNDLNPVYRTVYYYAKPEPVNVKLQFTKALAGRTLQDGEFDFKIQDTASGYNETVSNQNGKVTFS
-771 ENKLTPSY
+771 ELTFTKPGVY
-779 ETIYYYVKN
+779 TY
-788 EPIDIELKLKKV
+788 KV
-800 LKSLNTTVQ
+800 N
-809 PELKKGAFSFNITNV
+809 
-824 AADPANPLEKDGP
+824 
-837 AINATVTNKED
+837 
-848 GSIPFTQKITQAD
+848 
-861 GTEKEVSLIQL
+861 EVS
-872 DKVGIYKYR
+872 G
-881 ITEVAGSDTE
+881 TDTD
-891 VDYDGMSV
+891 VDYDGMES
-899 IATVTVTEKKDSSG
+899 TVTITVTEKNAIGDLDAK
-913 NYLGEHE
+913 
-920 YTVTYTSKKG
+920 VTYTSING
-930 QDDSGNKTDPDVS
+930 QDDSGNTTDTNVS
-943 ATNPTG
+943 ATNPTVR

-987 LLNEAGAVVG
+987 LLNEAGTVVG

-1017 DLGTNSA
+1017 DLGTDSA
-1024 GKRNDSKTFNYT
+1024 GKRNNIKTFNYT

-1168 TNTDVDYDAMTIN
+1168 TNSDVDYDAMTIN

-1210 ANDRVFNNYVVPAI
+1210 ANDRVFNNFVVPAI

-1232 ALVGRPLKKNEF
+1232 ALVGRSLKANEF
-1244 TFEMKDKNGV
+1244 TFEMKDSAGT
-1254 VVATGTNDEHGVV
+1254 VVATGTNDANGVV

-1272 PEVTNAQVGKVIKYT
+1272 PKVKNAQVGQTIKYY
-1287 VSEKVPANKEFG
+1287 VSEKVPSNKEFG
-1299 VTYDNM
+1299 VTYDSM
-1305 VAEVSVSVVKN
+1305 VAEVSVTVSKN
-1316 ATSHALQAV
+1316 ADHTLKAT

-1349 EKFIVNKEKY
+1349 EKFIVNKEKF
-1359 DITGTKLMDDDDELA
+1359 DITGNKLMDDDDELA
-1374 DEYTDTNANPYAD
+1374 NEYTDTNANPYVD
-1387 GTANNE
+1387 GTINNE

-1420 ASDNIQAVGISDKY
+1420 ASDNIQAVGITDKY

-1449 DSVTGVDVTDK
+1449 DSVTGADVTDK

-1471 ATSKASFI
+1471 ATSKDNFI
-1479 KDINNDPVIDT
+1479 KDKVNNPVIDT
-1490 TKFAFGRY
+1490 TKFEFGRY

-1506 VKMTTPNGV
+1506 VKTTTPDGV
-1515 DIENTAN
+1515 DIVNTAN
-1522 QIVHQYDPTNRNIT
+1522 QVVHQYDPTKKT
-1536 KPEKPTQ
+1536 VTTPPKKDTQ
-1543 KRVVNLPVPL
+1543 KRVVNLPISLPL
-1553 EFDFTKKLDGRNLV
+1553 NFTKRLDGRQLQA
-1567 ENEFTFV
+1567 NEFTFE
-1574 LKKDGVAIQTVKNS
+1574 LRKDGVKVGEAKNG
-1588 APDATTGIAKIAFK
+1588 APNANGVAKINFEA
-1602 PLEFTKADAG
+1602 LQFTHADLG
-1612 NTFTYTVE
+1612 KTYTYTVN
-1620 EVAGTDATVS
+1620 EVAGSDATVT

-1638 KVEVKHDGT
+1638 TVTIQKDGT
-1647 TMTTVVNMLQD
+1647 AKAIVAHLDQD
-1658 APDKEFNNTVKPP
+1658 APDKEFNNKVKPP

-1676 NPEKYVVSKEKF
+1676 NPEKYVVSKAKF
-1688 DITGDKLLDDDSE
+1688 DITGTKLVDDDSE
-1701 LADKYGDTKANPY
+1701 LTDKYGDTNANPY
-1714 VDGTANNE
+1714 ADGTANNE
-1722 PENLNTKTVKPGSKL
+1722 PENLNTKTVKPGSTL
-1737 VYQVWLDTKQ
+1737 VYQVWLDTTQ

-1753 ENIQTVGITDNYDEA
+1753 EKVQTLSITDNYDED

-1823 KFAFGRYYKVDIS
+1823 KFAFGRYYKVDI
-1836 TTVKTDAPAG
+1836 V
-1846 KDIENT
+1846 
-1852 AGQIV
+1852 
-1857 HYYNP
+1857 
-1862 RTNTVEK
+1862 
-1869 PEKPT
+1869 
-1874 EKRVNSVPV
+1874 
-1883 PLELKFTKALD
+1883 
-1894 GRALQAGEF
+1894 
-1903 EFILEKDGVE
+1903 
-1913 VERVKNDAAGKINF
+1913 
-1927 KKLEFGKNDL
+1927 
-1937 GKTYNYT
+1937 
-1944 VREVAGTDAT
+1944 
-1954 VTYDTM
+1954 
-1960 VATVSVSISHDGTA
+1960 
-1974 KAIVKNVVD
+1974 
-1983 APDKEFNNKVKPPEE
+1983 
-1998 PKFNPEKYVVSTEK
+1998 
-2012 FDITGD
+2012 
-2018 KLLDDDSELT
+2018 
-2028 DKYGDTNANPYA
+2028 
-2040 DGTANNEPENLN
+2040 
-2052 TKTVKPGSKL
+2052 
-2062 VYQVWL
+2062 
-2068 DTTQFSATNTENI
+2068 
-2081 QTVGITDNYDEAK
+2081 
-2094 LNVNSIKVYDSVTGS
+2094 
-2109 DVTSKFD
+2109 
-2116 IANTGGVITATLKAG
+2116 
-2131 FTKSLGD
+2131 
-2138 ANNTQIIDT
+2138 
-2147 TKFAFGRYYKVD
+2147 
-2159 ISTTVKT
+2159 TTVKT

-2262 FGKDDIGKT
+2262 FGKDDIGKI

-2370 ADKSNNNEKVTVRN
+2370 ADKSNNNEKVTVLN

-2538 VETPDKPTQKRVNN
+2538 VESPDKPTQKRVNN

-2772 TDKFDISI
+2772 TDKFKISI

-3122 ANLKDGFTK
+3122 ATLKDGFTK

-3217 FEFTKKLGG
+3217 FEFTKKLEG

-3384 PPVTPPTPPTPVV
+3384 PPVTPPT
-3397 PPVTPPTSPEVS
+3397 SPEVS

>member
-91 VALVSTAS
+91 VALVSPAS

-111 TATAPATTATAAA
+111 IATAPATTATAAA

-230 PMSAVGTAPEVRSRS
+230 PMSAAGTATEVRSRS

-251 LDNPESTSYTTG
+251 LDNPESTSHTTG

-268 PIMSDPN
+268 PTMSDPN

-462 STYDKNRLV
+462 STYDMNRLV

-494 VNKDGIPDVGT
+494 VNKDGTPDVGT

-632 EDLGKYPTIDDAG
+632 EDLGKNPTIDDAG

-711 AGTVAQNNVEV
+711 AGNVAQNNVEV

-771 ENKLTPSY
+771 ENKLSPSY
-779 ETIYYYVKN
+779 ETVYYYVKN

-861 GTEKEVSLIQL
+861 GAEKEVSLIQL

-891 VDYDGMSV
+891 VDYDEMSV
-899 IATVTVTEKKDSSG
+899 TATVTVTEKKDASG
-913 NYLGEHE
+913 NYLGEYE
-920 YTVTYTSKKG
+920 YTVTYTSEKG
-930 QDDSGNKTDPDVS
+930 QDDKGKETGTNVS
-943 ATNPTG
+943 ATNPKEK

-987 LLNEAGAVVG
+987 LLNEAGTVVG

-1210 ANDRVFNNYVVPAI
+1210 ANDRVFNNFVVPAI

-1232 ALVGRPLKKNEF
+1232 ALVGRSLKANEF
-1244 TFEMKDKNGV
+1244 TFEMKDSAGT
-1254 VVATGTNDEHGVV
+1254 VVATGTNDANGVV

-1272 PEVTNAQVGKVIKYT
+1272 PKVKNAQVGQTIKYY
-1287 VSEKVPANKEFG
+1287 VSEKVPSNKEFG
-1299 VTYDNM
+1299 VTYDSM
-1305 VAEVSVSVVKN
+1305 VAEVSVTVSKN
-1316 ATSHALQAV
+1316 ADHTLKAT

-1349 EKFIVNKEKY
+1349 EKFIVNKKEY
-1359 DITGTKLMDDDDELA
+1359 DITGNKLMDDDDELA
-1374 DEYTDTNANPYAD
+1374 DEYVDTNANPYVD
-1387 GTANNE
+1387 GTTNNE
-1393 PENLNTKTVKKGDKI
+1393 PENLNTKTVKKGDEI
-1408 VYQVWLDTTNLK
+1408 VYQVWLDTTKLK
-1420 ASDNIQAVGISDKY
+1420 ASDNIQAVGITDKY
-1434 EADKLEINVADIKAY
+1434 EADKLEINASNIKAY
-1449 DSVTGVDVTDK
+1449 DSVTGVDVTAK
-1460 FDITVN
+1460 FDIKVE
-1466 NGVIT
+1466 NGTIT
-1471 ATSKASFI
+1471 ATSKEAFI
-1479 KDINNDPVIDT
+1479 KDKVNNPVIDT

-1506 VKMTTPNGV
+1506 VKESVKAGA

-1522 QIVHQYDPTNRNIT
+1522 QTVHVYNPVSKTVE

-1543 KRVVNLPVPL
+1543 KRVNSVPVPV
-1553 EFDFTKKLDGRNLV
+1553 EMNFTKRLEGRELQA
-1567 ENEFTFV
+1567 NEFEFV
-1574 LKKDGVAIQTVKNS
+1574 LKKDGVEVERVKN
-1588 APDATTGIAKIAFK
+1588 DAAGKIVFK
-1602 PLEFTKADAG
+1602 TLEFGRDDLGKTY
-1612 NTFTYTVE
+1612 NYTVE
-1620 EVAGTDATVS
+1620 ETPGTDATVK
-1630 YDNMVATI
+1630 YDTMVATV
-1638 KVEVKHDGT
+1638 KVVVSHDGT
-1647 TMTTVVNMLQD
+1647 AKAIVANVTD
-1658 APDKEFNNTVKPP
+1658 AADKEFNNRVTPP

-1676 NPEKYVVSKEKF
+1676 QPEKYVVSEEKF
-1688 DITGDKLLDDDSE
+1688 DITGDKLVDDDKE
-1701 LADKYGDTKANPY
+1701 LADKYADTNANPY
-1714 VDGTANNE
+1714 ADDASNNE
-1722 PENLNTKTVKPGSKL
+1722 PENLNTKTVKPGDKL

-1753 ENIQTVGITDNYDEA
+1753 ENIQTLSITDNYDED

-1823 KFAFGRYYKVDIS
+1823 KFAFGRYYK
-1836 TTVKTDAPAG
+1836 
-1846 KDIENT
+1846 
-1852 AGQIV
+1852 
-1857 HYYNP
+1857 
-1862 RTNTVEK
+1862 
-1869 PEKPT
+1869 
-1874 EKRVNSVPV
+1874 
-1883 PLELKFTKALD
+1883 
-1894 GRALQAGEF
+1894 
-1903 EFILEKDGVE
+1903 
-1913 VERVKNDAAGKINF
+1913 
-1927 KKLEFGKNDL
+1927 
-1937 GKTYNYT
+1937 
-1944 VREVAGTDAT
+1944 
-1954 VTYDTM
+1954 
-1960 VATVSVSISHDGTA
+1960 
-1974 KAIVKNVVD
+1974 
-1983 APDKEFNNKVKPPEE
+1983 
-1998 PKFNPEKYVVSTEK
+1998 
-2012 FDITGD
+2012 FDI
-2018 KLLDDDSELT
+2018 
-2028 DKYGDTNANPYA
+2028 
-2040 DGTANNEPENLN
+2040 
-2052 TKTVKPGSKL
+2052 V
-2062 VYQVWL
+2062 
-2068 DTTQFSATNTENI
+2068 
-2081 QTVGITDNYDEAK
+2081 
-2094 LNVNSIKVYDSVTGS
+2094 
-2109 DVTSKFD
+2109 
-2116 IANTGGVITATLKAG
+2116 
-2131 FTKSLGD
+2131 
-2138 ANNTQIIDT
+2138 
-2147 TKFAFGRYYKVD
+2147 
-2159 ISTTVKT
+2159 TTVKT

-2319 FDNRVTPPEEPK
+2319 FDNRVTPPEEPEFK
-2331 FNPEKYVVRDE
+2331 PEKYVVRDE

-2684 YVVSKEKFDLKGTKL
+2684 YVVFKEKFDLKGTKL

-3122 ANLKDGFTK
+3122 ATLKDGFTK

-3217 FEFTKKLGG
+3217 FEFTKKLEG

-3384 PPVTPPTPPTPVV
+3384 PPVTPPT
-3397 PPVTPPTSPEVS
+3397 SPEVS

>member
-32 AHSAQADEVGTP
+32 AHSAQADEVATP
-44 TVSAGNPGTSVAGE
+44 TVTAGNPGTSVAGE

-67 TTAPQPNPAASVTSP
+67 TTAPQSNPAASVTSP

-91 VALVSTAS
+91 IPLGSPAS

-111 TATAPATTATAAA
+111 TAAAPATTATAAA

-161 TVAQPVAPTTQ
+161 TVAQPVASTTQ
-172 PTATTQPVSAP
+172 PTATTQPVSTP

-188 VASTQP
+188 VTSTQP

-230 PMSAVGTAPEVRSRS
+230 PLSAAGTAPEVRSRS
-245 SRRRRS
+245 SRRRR
-251 LDNPESTSYTTG
+251 DAANPVTTNYTTG
-263 AATAT
+263 PATAT
-268 PIMSDPN
+268 PAMSDPN
-275 GATITNRPLVVPTPK
+275 GATISSRPLVVPTPK
-290 DPNDHITAGINYQLN
+290 DSGQHVTTGIDFQLN
-305 PNTSQYTY
+305 PNPSQYTFA
-313 LVTDLMGFN
+313 VTDLNSFN
-322 KAYNTKYY
+322 ATYNKKYY
-330 YRMSKPYDNSTNVT
+330 YRLSKPYNASNDIT
-344 IELVD
+344 IELVN
-349 GATNTV
+349 GQNNNV
-355 KETKQ
+355 VETKS
-360 INGAGTVNLGQAT
+360 INGSGTVSLGQSI
-373 LAPISGAKQAYIE
+373 LAPLTGSSQAYIE
-386 FRFENIVDADKT
+386 FRFENIQDADKSS
-398 NRPALRATWKYNGS
+398 RPALRATWKVSGLVQNF
-412 ATDFDGQRSAIQI
+412 AGQRSGIQI
-425 YDVVNPANEG
+425 YDVANKANEG
-435 TTITDPQYYIPRLT
+435 TSITDPQYYIPRLT
-449 HKTTYYKVVDKNA
+449 DKTTYYKAVDRG
-462 STYDKNRLV
+462 TR
-471 GKFVQDTNGNYI
+471 QDVSRTEGIATITTAKRSNDV
-483 KNSSTAGDYKL
+483 KNSDIVARYADGTVDVRNENGQI
-494 VNKDGIPDVGT
+494 VNKTTYVNVDRNNINPQEYKEDGAEINLGT
-505 QSYRETGNEESLG
+505 YTSTG
-518 SFTLTAME
+518 ME
-526 GQDFH
+526 GQNLT
-531 ASALRAFEGY
+531 ASGLRAFEGY
-541 SLYQTADPR
+541 KLYQTADSR
-550 SLVDVLKKPY
+550 SLIDVLKQPFH
-560 QVGQRWFD
+560 VGQRWFD
-568 VANAEGA
+568 VANAQGG
-575 VKRIKEVVKEDGT
+575 VKRIKEVVSEDGT

-601 NKIAKDVN
+601 NKISSDLN
-609 TDGYVKVYETVIR
+609 TDGYFKVYETVIPPGKNNYDVR
-622 PGSNNKIDHP
+622 PQ
-632 EDLGKYPTIDDAG
+632 DAG
-645 WNRDNNTPSY
+645 KDIDVSDPGWNQDNNTPQIPK
-655 PGLKPEYRDKLVK
+655 PGFEYIDSLKSKLVQGK
-668 GQPFAIF
+668 PFTIF
-675 SDKQN
+675 SDKQV
-680 TNYKGDLE
+680 TNYKGDLQFE
-688 FARGSGAD
+688 KTENNVTTLLF
-696 FIYKR
+696 KR
-701 PDGTFYRMSW
+701 PNGTFYKMD
-711 AGTVAQNNVEV
+711 
-722 KENPVSATEAAQ
+722 KEYLQDASGNPTGKVTMKETDVSATDANG
-734 YSPRYSSAGEFYVN
+734 YKPTYVSKGEFYVN
-748 RGSSDTSYT
+748 RGDKDNAYS
-757 INGVPVASGNIFRL
+757 INGTPVSSGNVFRLQNDLNPVYRTVYYYAKPEPVKVKLQFTKALAGRTLQDGEFDFKIQDTASGYNETVSNQNGKVTFS
-771 ENKLTPSY
+771 ELTFTKPGVY
-779 ETIYYYVKN
+779 TYKVN
-788 EPIDIELKLKKV
+788 EVP
-800 LKSLNTTVQ
+800 
-809 PELKKGAFSFNITNV
+809 
-824 AADPANPLEKDGP
+824 
-837 AINATVTNKED
+837 
-848 GSIPFTQKITQAD
+848 
-861 GTEKEVSLIQL
+861 GT
-872 DKVGIYKYR
+872 
-881 ITEVAGSDTE
+881 DTD
-891 VDYDGMSV
+891 VDYDGMES
-899 IATVTVTEKKDSSG
+899 TVTITVTEKNAIGDLDAK
-913 NYLGEHE
+913 
-920 YTVTYTSKKG
+920 VTYTSING
-930 QDDSGNKTDPDVS
+930 QDASGNTTDTNVS
-943 ATNPTG
+943 ATNPTVRI
-949 TGTDTEFNN
+949 GTDTEFNN

-1054 EAKVAVTV
+1054 EAKVKVTV

-1086 PTTGVDKEFNNTFT
+1086 PTTGEDKEFNNTFT

-1210 ANDRVFNNYVVPAI
+1210 ANDRVFNNFVVPAI

-1232 ALVGRPLKKNEF
+1232 ALVGRSLKANEF
-1244 TFEMKDKNGV
+1244 TFEMKDSAGT
-1254 VVATGTNDEHGVV
+1254 VVATGTNDANGVV

-1272 PEVTNAQVGKVIKYT
+1272 PKVKNAQVGQTIKYY
-1287 VSEKVPANKEFG
+1287 VSEKVPSNKEFG
-1299 VTYDNM
+1299 VTYDSM
-1305 VAEVSVSVVKN
+1305 VAEVSVTVSKN
-1316 ATSHALQAV
+1316 ADHTLKAT

-1349 EKFIVNKEKY
+1349 EKFIVNKKEY
-1359 DITGTKLMDDDDELA
+1359 DITGNKLMDDDDELA
-1374 DEYTDTNANPYAD
+1374 DEYVDTNANPYVD
-1387 GTANNE
+1387 GTTNNE

-1408 VYQVWLDTTNLK
+1408 VYQVWLDTTKLK

-1490 TKFAFGRY
+1490 TLFEFGRY

-1506 VKMTTPNGV
+1506 VKTTTPNGV

-1647 TMTTVVNMLQD
+1647 TKTTVVNMIQD

-1676 NPEKYVVSKEKF
+1676 NPEKYVVDREKF
-1688 DITGDKLLDDDSE
+1688 DITGDKLVDDDSE
-1701 LADKYGDTKANPY
+1701 LADKYGDTNANPY
-1714 VDGTANNE
+1714 ADGTANNE
-1722 PENLNTKTVKPGSKL
+1722 PENLNTKTVKPGTKL
-1737 VYQVWLDTKQ
+1737 VYQVWLDTTQ

-1753 ENIQTVGITDNYDEA
+1753 ENIQTLGITDNYDED

-1823 KFAFGRYYKVDIS
+1823 KFAFGRYYKVDI
-1836 TTVKTDAPAG
+1836 V
-1846 KDIENT
+1846 
-1852 AGQIV
+1852 
-1857 HYYNP
+1857 
-1862 RTNTVEK
+1862 
-1869 PEKPT
+1869 
-1874 EKRVNSVPV
+1874 
-1883 PLELKFTKALD
+1883 
-1894 GRALQAGEF
+1894 
-1903 EFILEKDGVE
+1903 
-1913 VERVKNDAAGKINF
+1913 
-1927 KKLEFGKNDL
+1927 
-1937 GKTYNYT
+1937 
-1944 VREVAGTDAT
+1944 
-1954 VTYDTM
+1954 
-1960 VATVSVSISHDGTA
+1960 
-1974 KAIVKNVVD
+1974 
-1983 APDKEFNNKVKPPEE
+1983 
-1998 PKFNPEKYVVSTEK
+1998 
-2012 FDITGD
+2012 
-2018 KLLDDDSELT
+2018 
-2028 DKYGDTNANPYA
+2028 
-2040 DGTANNEPENLN
+2040 
-2052 TKTVKPGSKL
+2052 
-2062 VYQVWL
+2062 
-2068 DTTQFSATNTENI
+2068 
-2081 QTVGITDNYDEAK
+2081 
-2094 LNVNSIKVYDSVTGS
+2094 
-2109 DVTSKFD
+2109 
-2116 IANTGGVITATLKAG
+2116 
-2131 FTKSLGD
+2131 
-2138 ANNTQIIDT
+2138 
-2147 TKFAFGRYYKVD
+2147 
-2159 ISTTVKT
+2159 TTVKT

-2262 FGKDDIGKT
+2262 FGKDDIGKI

-2370 ADKSNNNEKVTVRN
+2370 ADKSNNNEKVTVLN

-2612 QTFNYIVE
+2612 HTFNYIVE
-2620 EEKGDKPG
+2620 EVKDDKPG

-2757 IDESAIKVYDGETDV
+2757 IEASAIKVYDGETDV

-3083 NYDEKKLNVNQPDI
+3083 NYDEKKLNVKQSDI

-3217 FEFTKKLGG
+3217 FEFTKKLEG

>member
-91 VALVSTAS
+91 VALVSPAS

-1267 TFNQL
+1267 TFKQL
-1272 PEVTNAQVGKVIKYT
+1272 PEVKNAQVGKVIKYT

-1305 VAEVSVSVVKN
+1305 VAEVSVTVSKN
-1316 ATSHALQAV
+1316 ADHTLKATVA
-1325 VTYPGGD
+1325 YPGGD
-1332 TEFNNTVT
+1332 TEFNNVVT
-1340 PPTTPDFQP
+1340 PPTEPKFQP
-1349 EKFIVNKEKY
+1349 EKFIVNKEKF
-1359 DITGTKLMDDDDELA
+1359 DITGNKLMDDDNELA
-1374 DEYTDTNANPYAD
+1374 NEYTDTNANPYAD

-1420 ASDNIQAVGISDKY
+1420 ASDNIQAVGITDKY
-1434 EADKLEINVADIKAY
+1434 EADKLEINDADIKAY
-1449 DSVTGVDVTDK
+1449 DSVTGADVTSK
-1460 FDITVN
+1460 FVITVN
-1466 NGVIT
+1466 NGEIT
-1471 ATSKASFI
+1471 ATSKDEFI
-1479 KDINNDPVIDT
+1479 KDKVIDT
-1490 TKFAFGRY
+1490 TKFEFGRY

-1506 VKMTTPNGV
+1506 VKTTTPDGV

-1522 QIVHQYDPTNRNIT
+1522 QIVHQYDPTKRDIT

-1737 VYQVWLDTKQ
+1737 VYQVWLDTTQ

-1753 ENIQTVGITDNYDEA
+1753 ENIQTVGITDNYDED

-1780 VTGADVTSKFDIA
+1780 VTGADVTSKFDIT

-1823 KFAFGRYYKVDIS
+1823 KFEFGRYYKVDIV
-1836 TTVKTDAPAG
+1836 TTVKTTVEPG

-1862 RTNTVEK
+1862 RTNKVEK

-1874 EKRVNSVPV
+1874 QKRVNSVPV
-1883 PLELKFTKALD
+1883 PLELKFTKALA
-1894 GRALQAGEF
+1894 GRQLKANEF
-1903 EFILEKDGVE
+1903 EFVLEKDGVE

-1927 KKLEFGKNDL
+1927 KKLEFGNDDL

-1944 VREVAGTDAT
+1944 VHEVTGSDAT

-1960 VATVSVSISHDGTA
+1960 VATVRVSISHDGTA

-2068 DTTQFSATNTENI
+2068 DTKQFSATNTENI

-2094 LNVNSIKVYDSVTGS
+2094 LNVNSIKVYDSVTGA

-2147 TKFAFGRYYKVD
+2147 TKFAFGRYYKFD

-2772 TDKFDISI
+2772 TDKFKISI

-2790 PSLTKPI
+2790 AELTKPI

-3083 NYDEKKLNVNQPDI
+3083 NYDEKKLNVNQSDI

-3217 FEFTKKLGG
+3217 FEFTKKLEG

>member
-91 VALVSTAS
+91 VALVSPAS

-1210 ANDRVFNNYVVPAI
+1210 ANDRVFNNFVVPAI

-1232 ALVGRPLKKNEF
+1232 ALVGRSLKANEF
-1244 TFEMKDKNGV
+1244 TFEMKDSAGT
-1254 VVATGTNDEHGVV
+1254 VVATGTNDANGVV

-1272 PEVTNAQVGKVIKYT
+1272 PKVKNAQVGQTIKYY
-1287 VSEKVPANKEFG
+1287 VSEKVPSNKEFG
-1299 VTYDNM
+1299 VTYDSM
-1305 VAEVSVSVVKN
+1305 VAEVSVTVSKN
-1316 ATSHALQAV
+1316 ADHTLKAT

-1332 TEFNNTVT
+1332 TEFNNTVI

-1359 DITGTKLMDDDDELA
+1359 DITGNKLMDDDDELA
-1374 DEYTDTNANPYAD
+1374 DEYVDTNANPYVD
-1387 GTANNE
+1387 GTTNNE

-1408 VYQVWLDTTNLK
+1408 VYQVWLDTTKLK

-1449 DSVTGVDVTDK
+1449 DSVTGVDVTAK
-1460 FDITVN
+1460 FDIKVE
-1466 NGVIT
+1466 NGTIT
-1471 ATSKASFI
+1471 ATSKNEFI
-1479 KDINNDPVIDT
+1479 KDANNNPVIDT
-1490 TKFAFGRY
+1490 TKFEFGRY

-1506 VKMTTPNGV
+1506 VKTTTPDGV
-1515 DIENTAN
+1515 DIVNTAN
-1522 QIVHQYDPTNRNIT
+1522 QVVHQYDPTKKT
-1536 KPEKPTQ
+1536 VTTPPKKDTQ
-1543 KRVVNLPVPL
+1543 KRVVNLPISLPL
-1553 EFDFTKKLDGRNLV
+1553 NFTKRLDGRQLQA
-1567 ENEFTFV
+1567 NEFTFE
-1574 LKKDGVAIQTVKNS
+1574 LRKDGVKVADAQND
-1588 APDATTGIAKIAFK
+1588 APNANGVAKINFK
-1602 PLEFTKADAG
+1602 ALQFTHDDLGK
-1612 NTFTYTVE
+1612 TYTYTVN
-1620 EVAGTDATVS
+1620 EVAGSDATVT
-1630 YDNMVATI
+1630 YDTMVATI
-1638 KVEVKHDGT
+1638 TVTIQKDGT
-1647 TMTTVVNMLQD
+1647 AKAIVAHLDQD

-1676 NPEKYVVSKEKF
+1676 NPEKYVVDKEKF
-1688 DITGDKLLDDDSE
+1688 DITGDKLVDDDKE
-1701 LADKYGDTKANPY
+1701 LADKYADTNANPY
-1714 VDGTANNE
+1714 ADDASNNE
-1722 PENLNTKTVKPGSKL
+1722 PENLNTKTVKPGDKL

-1753 ENIQTVGITDNYDEA
+1753 ENIQTLGITDNYDED

-1780 VTGADVTSKFDIA
+1780 VTGTDVTSKFDIA

-1823 KFAFGRYYKVDIS
+1823 KFAFGRYYKVDI
-1836 TTVKTDAPAG
+1836 V
-1846 KDIENT
+1846 
-1852 AGQIV
+1852 
-1857 HYYNP
+1857 
-1862 RTNTVEK
+1862 
-1869 PEKPT
+1869 
-1874 EKRVNSVPV
+1874 
-1883 PLELKFTKALD
+1883 
-1894 GRALQAGEF
+1894 
-1903 EFILEKDGVE
+1903 
-1913 VERVKNDAAGKINF
+1913 
-1927 KKLEFGKNDL
+1927 
-1937 GKTYNYT
+1937 
-1944 VREVAGTDAT
+1944 
-1954 VTYDTM
+1954 
-1960 VATVSVSISHDGTA
+1960 
-1974 KAIVKNVVD
+1974 
-1983 APDKEFNNKVKPPEE
+1983 
-1998 PKFNPEKYVVSTEK
+1998 
-2012 FDITGD
+2012 
-2018 KLLDDDSELT
+2018 
-2028 DKYGDTNANPYA
+2028 
-2040 DGTANNEPENLN
+2040 
-2052 TKTVKPGSKL
+2052 
-2062 VYQVWL
+2062 
-2068 DTTQFSATNTENI
+2068 
-2081 QTVGITDNYDEAK
+2081 
-2094 LNVNSIKVYDSVTGS
+2094 
-2109 DVTSKFD
+2109 
-2116 IANTGGVITATLKAG
+2116 
-2131 FTKSLGD
+2131 
-2138 ANNTQIIDT
+2138 
-2147 TKFAFGRYYKVD
+2147 
-2159 ISTTVKT
+2159 TTVKT

-2319 FDNRVTPPEEPK
+2319 FDNRVTPPEEPEFK
-2331 FNPEKYVVRDE
+2331 PEKYVVRDE
-2342 DFDLTGKK
+2342 YFDLTGKK

-2370 ADKSNNNEKVTVRN
+2370 ADKSNNNEKVTVPN

-2448 VYDGETGAD
+2448 VYDGETGTD

-2467 NGIITANLKSGFTKS
+2467 NDGIITANLKSGFTKS

-2528 VHYYNPRTHT
+2528 VHYYNPRTHK

-3217 FEFTKKLGG
+3217 FEFTKKLEG

-3375 PPTPPTPVV
+3375 PPTPPTP
-3384 PPVTPPTPPTPVV
+3384 PTPVV

>member
-1 MKDFFNRR
+1 
-9 QRFSLRKY
+9 
-17 SFGVASVLLGTALFA
+17 
-32 AHSAQADEVGTP
+32 
-44 TVSAGNPGTSVAGE
+44 
-58 SSSSLVNTT
+58 
-67 TTAPQPNPAASVTSP
+67 
-82 SASATSTST
+82 
-91 VALVSTAS
+91 
-99 EVASA
+99 
-104 STTETTS
+104 
-111 TATAPATTATAAA
+111 
-124 TASSTPTAAGTT
+124 
-136 SVGSATSSSTGA
+136 
-148 TSTSAVTPTAVQP
+148 
-161 TVAQPVAPTTQ
+161 
-172 PTATTQPVSAP
+172 
-183 TATQP
+183 
-188 VASTQP
+188 
-194 TSASVAQ
+194 
-201 PATTTLTTS
+201 
-210 TPSPTSAANTA
+210 
-221 ALTTMLTAN
+221 MLTAN
-230 PMSAVGTAPEVRSRS
+230 PMSAAGTAPEVRSRS

-251 LDNPESTSYTTG
+251 LDNPESTSHTTG

-494 VNKDGIPDVGT
+494 VNKDGAPDVGT

-526 GQDFH
+526 GQNFY

-632 EDLGKYPTIDDAG
+632 EDLGKNPTIDDAG

-711 AGTVAQNNVEV
+711 AGNVAQNNVEV

-771 ENKLTPSY
+771 ENKLSPSY
-779 ETIYYYVKN
+779 ETVYYYVKN

-930 QDDSGNKTDPDVS
+930 QDDSGNTTDPDVS

-1024 GKRNDSKTFNYT
+1024 GERNDSKTFNYT

-1156 GVYNYTVKEVAG
+1156 GVYNYTVKEVPG

-1210 ANDRVFNNYVVPAI
+1210 ANDRVFNNFVVPAI

-1232 ALVGRPLKKNEF
+1232 ALVGRSLKANEF
-1244 TFEMKDKNGV
+1244 TFEMKDSAGT
-1254 VVATGTNDEHGVV
+1254 VVATGTNDANGVV

-1272 PEVTNAQVGKVIKYT
+1272 PKVKNAQVGQTIKYY
-1287 VSEKVPANKEFG
+1287 VSEKVPSNKEFG
-1299 VTYDNM
+1299 VTYDSM
-1305 VAEVSVSVVKN
+1305 VAEVSVTVSKN
-1316 ATSHALQAV
+1316 ADHTLKAT

-1332 TEFNNTVT
+1332 TEFNNVVT
-1340 PPTTPDFQP
+1340 PPTEPKFQP
-1349 EKFIVNKEKY
+1349 EKFIVNKKKF
-1359 DITGTKLMDDDDELA
+1359 DITGNKLMDDDNELTN
-1374 DEYTDTNANPYAD
+1374 EYTETNADPYVD
-1387 GTANNE
+1387 KTNNNE

-1420 ASDNIQAVGISDKY
+1420 ASDNIQAVGITDKY

-1449 DSVTGVDVTDK
+1449 DSVTGTDVTSK
-1460 FDITVN
+1460 FVITVN
-1466 NGVIT
+1466 NGEIT
-1471 ATSKASFI
+1471 ATSKNEFI
-1479 KDINNDPVIDT
+1479 KDANNNPVIDT
-1490 TKFAFGRY
+1490 TKFEFGRY

-1506 VKMTTPNGV
+1506 VKTTTPDGV
-1515 DIENTAN
+1515 DIVNTAN
-1522 QIVHQYDPTNRNIT
+1522 QIVHQYDPTKRDIT

-1543 KRVVNLPVPL
+1543 KRVVNLPISLPL
-1553 EFDFTKKLDGRNLV
+1553 NFTKRLDGRQLQA
-1567 ENEFTFV
+1567 NEFTFE
-1574 LKKDGVAIQTVKNS
+1574 LRKDGVKVAEAQND
-1588 APDATTGIAKIAFK
+1588 APNANGVAKINFK
-1602 PLEFTKADAG
+1602 ALQFTHADLG
-1612 NTFTYTVE
+1612 KTYTYTVN
-1620 EVAGTDATVS
+1620 EVAGSDATVT
-1630 YDNMVATI
+1630 YDTMVATVRVSI
-1638 KVEVKHDGT
+1638 SHDGT
-1647 TMTTVVNMLQD
+1647 AKAIVKNVVD

-1676 NPEKYVVSKEKF
+1676 NPEKYVVDKEKF

-1701 LADKYGDTKANPY
+1701 LADKYGDTNANPY
-1714 VDGTANNE
+1714 ADGTANNE

-1780 VTGADVTSKFDIA
+1780 VTGTDVTSKFDIA

-1836 TTVKTDAPAG
+1836 TTVKTDVPAG

-1857 HYYNP
+1857 HYYNA
-1862 RTNTVEK
+1862 RTNK
-1869 PEKPT
+1869 
-1874 EKRVNSVPV
+1874 
-1883 PLELKFTKALD
+1883 
-1894 GRALQAGEF
+1894 
-1903 EFILEKDGVE
+1903 
-1913 VERVKNDAAGKINF
+1913 
-1927 KKLEFGKNDL
+1927 
-1937 GKTYNYT
+1937 
-1944 VREVAGTDAT
+1944 
-1954 VTYDTM
+1954 
-1960 VATVSVSISHDGTA
+1960 
-1974 KAIVKNVVD
+1974 
-1983 APDKEFNNKVKPPEE
+1983 
-1998 PKFNPEKYVVSTEK
+1998 
-2012 FDITGD
+2012 
-2018 KLLDDDSELT
+2018 
-2028 DKYGDTNANPYA
+2028 
-2040 DGTANNEPENLN
+2040 
-2052 TKTVKPGSKL
+2052 
-2062 VYQVWL
+2062 
-2068 DTTQFSATNTENI
+2068 
-2081 QTVGITDNYDEAK
+2081 
-2094 LNVNSIKVYDSVTGS
+2094 
-2109 DVTSKFD
+2109 
-2116 IANTGGVITATLKAG
+2116 
-2131 FTKSLGD
+2131 
-2138 ANNTQIIDT
+2138 
-2147 TKFAFGRYYKVD
+2147 
-2159 ISTTVKT
+2159 
-2166 DAPAGKDI
+2166 
-2174 ENTAGQIVHY
+2174 
-2184 YNPRTN
+2184 
-2190 TVEKPEKPTEKRVN
+2190 VEKPEKPTEKRVN

-2244 DAPDATTG
+2244 GAPDATTG

-2319 FDNRVTPPEEPK
+2319 FDNRVTPPEEPE

-2370 ADKSNNNEKVTVRN
+2370 ADKSNNNEKVTVPN

-2427 TVGITDNYDESKL
+2427 SVGITDNYDESKL

-2448 VYDGETGAD
+2448 VYDGETGTD

-2467 NGIITANLKSGFTKS
+2467 NDGIITANLKSGFTKS

-2612 QTFNYIVE
+2612 HTFNYIVE
-2620 EEKGDKPG
+2620 EVKDDKPG

-2859 PTQTRENNVPVPLEF
+2859 PTQTRDNNVPVPLEF

-3083 NYDEKKLNVNQPDI
+3083 NYDEKKLNVNQSDI

-3217 FEFTKKLGG
+3217 FEFTKKLEG

-3249 SNDADG
+3249 SNDVDG

>member
-32 AHSAQADEVGTP
+32 AHNVQADEVATP

-67 TTAPQPNPAASVTSP
+67 TTAPQSNPAASVTSP

-91 VALVSTAS
+91 VALVSSAS

-161 TVAQPVAPTTQ
+161 TVAQPVASTTQ
-172 PTATTQPVSAP
+172 PTATTQPVSTP

-210 TPSPTSAANTA
+210 TPSPTSVANTA

-230 PMSAVGTAPEVRSRS
+230 PMSAAGTAPEVRSRS
-245 SRRRRS
+245 SRRRR
-251 LDNPESTSYTTG
+251 DAANPVTTNYTTG
-263 AATAT
+263 PATAT
-268 PIMSDPN
+268 PAMSDPN
-275 GATITNRPLVVPTPK
+275 GATISSRPLVVPTPK
-290 DPNDHITAGINYQLN
+290 DSGQHVTTGIDFQLN
-305 PNTSQYTY
+305 PNPSQYTFA
-313 LVTDLMGFN
+313 VTDLNSFN
-322 KAYNTKYY
+322 ATYNKKYY
-330 YRMSKPYDNSTNVT
+330 YRLSKPYNASNDIT

-349 GATNTV
+349 GQNNNV
-355 KETKQ
+355 VETKS
-360 INGAGTVNLGQAT
+360 INGSGTVSLGQSI
-373 LAPISGAKQAYIE
+373 LAPLTGSSQAYIE
-386 FRFENIVDADKT
+386 FRFENIQDADKSS
-398 NRPALRATWKYNGS
+398 RPALRATWKVSGLVQNF
-412 ATDFDGQRSAIQI
+412 AGQRSGIQI
-425 YDVVNPANEG
+425 YDVANKANEG
-435 TTITDPQYYIPRLT
+435 TSITDPQYYIPRLT
-449 HKTTYYKVVDKNA
+449 DKTTYYKAVDRG
-462 STYDKNRLV
+462 TR
-471 GKFVQDTNGNYI
+471 QDVSRTEGIATITTAKRSNDV
-483 KNSSTAGDYKL
+483 KNSDIVARYADGTVDVRNENGQI
-494 VNKDGIPDVGT
+494 VNKTTYVNVDRNNINPQEYKEDGAEINLGT
-505 QSYRETGNEESLG
+505 YTSTG
-518 SFTLTAME
+518 ME
-526 GQDFH
+526 GQNLT
-531 ASALRAFEGY
+531 ASGLRAFEGY
-541 SLYQTADPR
+541 KLYQTADSR
-550 SLVDVLKKPY
+550 SLIDVLKQPFH
-560 QVGQRWFD
+560 VGQRWFD
-568 VANAEGA
+568 VANAQGG
-575 VKRIKEVVKEDGT
+575 VKRIKEVVSEDGT

-601 NKIAKDVN
+601 NKISSDLN
-609 TDGYVKVYETVIR
+609 TDGYFKVYETVIPPGKNNYDVR
-622 PGSNNKIDHP
+622 PQ
-632 EDLGKYPTIDDAG
+632 DAG
-645 WNRDNNTPSY
+645 KDIDVSDPGWNQDNNTPQIPK
-655 PGLKPEYRDKLVK
+655 PGFEYIDSLKSKLVQGK
-668 GQPFAIF
+668 PFTIF
-675 SDKQN
+675 SDKQV
-680 TNYKGDLE
+680 TNYKGDLQFE
-688 FARGSGAD
+688 KTENNVTTLLF
-696 FIYKR
+696 KR
-701 PDGTFYRMSW
+701 PNGTFYKMD
-711 AGTVAQNNVEV
+711 
-722 KENPVSATEAAQ
+722 KEYLQDASGNPTGKVNMKETDVLATDANGYKPTYVSK
-734 YSPRYSSAGEFYVN
+734 GEFYVN
-748 RGSSDTSYT
+748 RGDKDNAYS
-757 INGVPVASGNIFRL
+757 INGTPVSSGNVFRLQNDLNPVYRTVYYYAKPEPVKVKLQFTKALAGRTLQDGEFDFKIQDTASGYNETVSNQNGKVTFS
-771 ENKLTPSY
+771 ELTFTKPGVY
-779 ETIYYYVKN
+779 TYKVN
-788 EPIDIELKLKKV
+788 EVP
-800 LKSLNTTVQ
+800 
-809 PELKKGAFSFNITNV
+809 
-824 AADPANPLEKDGP
+824 
-837 AINATVTNKED
+837 
-848 GSIPFTQKITQAD
+848 
-861 GTEKEVSLIQL
+861 GT
-872 DKVGIYKYR
+872 
-881 ITEVAGSDTE
+881 DTD
-891 VDYDGMSV
+891 VDYDGMES
-899 IATVTVTEKKDSSG
+899 TVTITVTEKNAIGDLDAK
-913 NYLGEHE
+913 
-920 YTVTYTSKKG
+920 VTYTSING
-930 QDDSGNKTDPDVS
+930 QDDSGNTTDTNVS
-943 ATNPTG
+943 ATNPTVR

-997 TAKNDA
+997 TAKNDL

-1156 GVYNYTVKEVAG
+1156 GVYNYTVKEVPG

-1232 ALVGRPLKKNEF
+1232 ALVGRPLKENEF

-1272 PEVTNAQVGKVIKYT
+1272 PEVKNAQVGKVIKYT

-1305 VAEVSVSVVKN
+1305 VAEVSVTVSKN
-1316 ATSHALQAV
+1316 ADHTLKATVA
-1325 VTYPGGD
+1325 YPGGD

-1349 EKFIVNKEKY
+1349 EKFIVNKKKF
-1359 DITGTKLMDDDDELA
+1359 DITGNKLMDDDNELTN
-1374 DEYTDTNANPYAD
+1374 EYTETNADPYVD
-1387 GTANNE
+1387 KTNNNE
-1393 PENLNTKTVKKGDKI
+1393 PENLNTKTVKKGDEI
-1408 VYQVWLDTTNLK
+1408 VYQVWLDTTKLK
-1420 ASDNIQAVGISDKY
+1420 ASDNIQAVGITDKY

-1449 DSVTGVDVTDK
+1449 DSVTGADVTSK
-1460 FDITVN
+1460 FVITVN
-1466 NGVIT
+1466 NGEIT
-1471 ATSKASFI
+1471 ATSKDEFI
-1479 KDINNDPVIDT
+1479 KDKVNNPVIDT
-1490 TKFAFGRY
+1490 TKFEFGRY

-1506 VKMTTPNGV
+1506 VKTTTPDGV
-1515 DIENTAN
+1515 DIVNTAN
-1522 QIVHQYDPTNRNIT
+1522 QIVHQYDPTKRDIT

-1543 KRVVNLPVPL
+1543 KRVVNLPISLPL
-1553 EFDFTKKLDGRNLV
+1553 NFTKRLDGRQLQA
-1567 ENEFTFV
+1567 NEFTFE
-1574 LKKDGVAIQTVKNS
+1574 LRKDGVKVAEAQNG
-1588 APDATTGIAKIAFK
+1588 APNANG
-1602 PLEFTKADAG
+1602 
-1612 NTFTYTVE
+1612 
-1620 EVAGTDATVS
+1620 VA
-1630 YDNMVATI
+1630 
-1638 KVEVKHDGT
+1638 
-1647 TMTTVVNMLQD
+1647 
-1658 APDKEFNNTVKPP
+1658 
-1671 EEPKF
+1671 
-1676 NPEKYVVSKEKF
+1676 
-1688 DITGDKLLDDDSE
+1688 
-1701 LADKYGDTKANPY
+1701 
-1714 VDGTANNE
+1714 
-1722 PENLNTKTVKPGSKL
+1722 
-1737 VYQVWLDTKQ
+1737 
-1747 FSATNT
+1747 
-1753 ENIQTVGITDNYDEA
+1753 
-1768 KLDVNSIKVYDS
+1768 
-1780 VTGADVTSKFDIA
+1780 
-1793 NTGGVITA
+1793 
-1801 TLKAGFTKSL
+1801 
-1811 GDANNTQIIDTT
+1811 
-1823 KFAFGRYYKVDIS
+1823 
-1836 TTVKTDAPAG
+1836 
-1846 KDIENT
+1846 
-1852 AGQIV
+1852 
-1857 HYYNP
+1857 
-1862 RTNTVEK
+1862 
-1869 PEKPT
+1869 
-1874 EKRVNSVPV
+1874 
-1883 PLELKFTKALD
+1883 
-1894 GRALQAGEF
+1894 
-1903 EFILEKDGVE
+1903 
-1913 VERVKNDAAGKINF
+1913 KINF
-1927 KKLEFGKNDL
+1927 KALQFTHADL
-1937 GKTYNYT
+1937 GKTYTYT
-1944 VREVAGTDAT
+1944 VNEVAGSDAT

-1960 VATVSVSISHDGTA
+1960 VATITVTIQKDGTA
-1974 KAIVKNVVD
+1974 KAIVAHLDQD
-1983 APDKEFNNKVKPPEE
+1983 ASDKEFNNKVKPPEE

-2018 KLLDDDSELT
+2018 KLLDDDSELA

-2094 LNVNSIKVYDSVTGS
+2094 LNVNSIKVYDSVTGA

-2147 TKFAFGRYYKVD
+2147 TKFAFGRYYKFD

-2370 ADKSNNNEKVTVRN
+2370 ADKSNNNEKVTVLN

-2516 DGSEIENTATQT
+2516 DGSEIENTATQM
-2528 VHYYNPRTHT
+2528 VHYYNPRTHK
-2538 VETPDKPTQKRVNN
+2538 VENPDKPTQKRVNN

-3217 FEFTKKLGG
+3217 FEFTKKLEG

>member
-1 MKDFFNRR
+1 
-9 QRFSLRKY
+9 
-17 SFGVASVLLGTALFA
+17 
-32 AHSAQADEVGTP
+32 
-44 TVSAGNPGTSVAGE
+44 
-58 SSSSLVNTT
+58 
-67 TTAPQPNPAASVTSP
+67 
-82 SASATSTST
+82 
-91 VALVSTAS
+91 
-99 EVASA
+99 
-104 STTETTS
+104 
-111 TATAPATTATAAA
+111 
-124 TASSTPTAAGTT
+124 
-136 SVGSATSSSTGA
+136 
-148 TSTSAVTPTAVQP
+148 
-161 TVAQPVAPTTQ
+161 
-172 PTATTQPVSAP
+172 
-183 TATQP
+183 
-188 VASTQP
+188 
-194 TSASVAQ
+194 
-201 PATTTLTTS
+201 
-210 TPSPTSAANTA
+210 
-221 ALTTMLTAN
+221 MLTAN
-230 PMSAVGTAPEVRSRS
+230 PMSAAGTAPEVRSRS

-268 PIMSDPN
+268 PTMSDPN

-462 STYDKNRLV
+462 STYNKNRLV
-471 GKFVQDTNGNYI
+471 GKFVQDANGDYI

-494 VNKDGIPDVGT
+494 INKDGTPDVNT

-526 GQDFH
+526 GQNFH

-568 VANAEGA
+568 VANAEGG

-632 EDLGKYPTIDDAG
+632 EDLGKNPTIDDAG
-645 WNRDNNTPSY
+645 WNRDNNKPSY
-655 PGLKPEYRDKLVK
+655 EGLKPEYRDKLVM

-711 AGTVAQNNVEV
+711 AGNVAQNNVEV

-779 ETIYYYVKN
+779 ETVYYYVKN
-788 EPIDIELKLKKV
+788 EPIDIELNLKKV

-809 PELKKGAFSFNITNV
+809 PKLKKGAFSFNITNV

-930 QDDSGNKTDPDVS
+930 QDDSGESTDKNVSATDPDEK
-943 ATNPTG
+943 

-1024 GKRNDSKTFNYT
+1024 GERNDSKTFNYT

-1210 ANDRVFNNYVVPAI
+1210 ANDRVFNNYVVP
-1224 PIRVDFKK
+1224 PVPVNVNFTK
-1232 ALVGRPLKKNEF
+1232 ALAGRTLVAGEF
-1244 TFEMKDKNGV
+1244 TFEMKDENGV

-1272 PEVTNAQVGKVIKYT
+1272 PEVKNAQVGKVIKYKVT
-1287 VSEKVPANKEFG
+1287 EKVPANKEFG

-1305 VAEVSVSVVKN
+1305 VAEVSVTVSKN
-1316 ATSHALQAV
+1316 ADHTLKAT

-1332 TEFNNTVT
+1332 TEFNNVVT
-1340 PPTTPDFQP
+1340 PPTEPKFQP
-1349 EKFIVNKEKY
+1349 EKFIVNKKKF
-1359 DITGTKLMDDDDELA
+1359 DITGNKLMDDDNELTN
-1374 DEYTDTNANPYAD
+1374 EYTETNADPYVD
-1387 GTANNE
+1387 KTNNNE
-1393 PENLNTKTVKKGDKI
+1393 PENLNTKTVKKGDEI
-1408 VYQVWLDTTNLK
+1408 VYQVWLDTTKLK
-1420 ASDNIQAVGISDKY
+1420 ASDNIQAVGITDKY

-1449 DSVTGVDVTDK
+1449 DSVTGADVTSK
-1460 FDITVN
+1460 FVITVN
-1466 NGVIT
+1466 NGEIT
-1471 ATSKASFI
+1471 ATSKDEFI
-1479 KDINNDPVIDT
+1479 KDKVNNPVIDT
-1490 TKFAFGRY
+1490 TKFEFGRY

-1506 VKMTTPNGV
+1506 VKTTTPDGV
-1515 DIENTAN
+1515 DIVNTAN
-1522 QIVHQYDPTNRNIT
+1522 QIVHQYDPTKRDIT

-1543 KRVVNLPVPL
+1543 KRVVNLPISLPL
-1553 EFDFTKKLDGRNLV
+1553 NFTKRLDGRQLQA
-1567 ENEFTFV
+1567 NEFTFE
-1574 LKKDGVAIQTVKNS
+1574 LRKDGVKVAEAQNG
-1588 APDATTGIAKIAFK
+1588 APNANGVAKINFK
-1602 PLEFTKADAG
+1602 ALQFTHADLG
-1612 NTFTYTVE
+1612 KTYTYTVN
-1620 EVAGTDATVS
+1620 EVAGSDATVT
-1630 YDNMVATI
+1630 YDTMVATI
-1638 KVEVKHDGT
+1638 TVTIQKDGT
-1647 TMTTVVNMLQD
+1647 AKAIVAHLDQD
-1658 APDKEFNNTVKPP
+1658 ASDKEFNNTVKPP

-1676 NPEKYVVSKEKF
+1676 NPEKYVVSTEKF

-1701 LADKYGDTKANPY
+1701 LADKYGDTNVNPY
-1714 VDGTANNE
+1714 ADGTANNE

-1768 KLDVNSIKVYDS
+1768 KLNVNSIKVYDS

-1823 KFAFGRYYKVDIS
+1823 KFAFGRYYKFDIV

-1869 PEKPT
+1869 PDKPT
-1874 EKRVNSVPV
+1874 QKRVNSVPV
-1883 PLELKFTKALD
+1883 PLELKFTKAL
-1894 GRALQAGEF
+1894 A
-1903 EFILEKDGVE
+1903 
-1913 VERVKNDAAGKINF
+1913 
-1927 KKLEFGKNDL
+1927 
-1937 GKTYNYT
+1937 
-1944 VREVAGTDAT
+1944 
-1954 VTYDTM
+1954 
-1960 VATVSVSISHDGTA
+1960 
-1974 KAIVKNVVD
+1974 
-1983 APDKEFNNKVKPPEE
+1983 
-1998 PKFNPEKYVVSTEK
+1998 
-2012 FDITGD
+2012 
-2018 KLLDDDSELT
+2018 
-2028 DKYGDTNANPYA
+2028 
-2040 DGTANNEPENLN
+2040 
-2052 TKTVKPGSKL
+2052 
-2062 VYQVWL
+2062 
-2068 DTTQFSATNTENI
+2068 
-2081 QTVGITDNYDEAK
+2081 
-2094 LNVNSIKVYDSVTGS
+2094 
-2109 DVTSKFD
+2109 
-2116 IANTGGVITATLKAG
+2116 
-2131 FTKSLGD
+2131 
-2138 ANNTQIIDT
+2138 
-2147 TKFAFGRYYKVD
+2147 
-2159 ISTTVKT
+2159 
-2166 DAPAGKDI
+2166 
-2174 ENTAGQIVHY
+2174 
-2184 YNPRTN
+2184 
-2190 TVEKPEKPTEKRVN
+2190 
-2204 SVPVPLELNFTKK
+2204 
-2217 LDGRQLK
+2217 GRQLK

-2319 FDNRVTPPEEPK
+2319 FDNRVTPPEEPEFK
-2331 FNPEKYVVRDE
+2331 PEKYVVRDE
-2342 DFDLTGKK
+2342 YFDLTGKK

-2403 GQKFYYQVWLD
+2403 GQKFYYQVWID

-2427 TVGITDNYDESKL
+2427 SVGITDNYDESKL

-2797 SATDATPVID
+2797 SATDVTPVID

-2969 ASAGGNATDANDKEF
+2969 ASTGGNATDANDKEF

-3083 NYDEKKLNVNQPDI
+3083 NYDEKKLNVNQSDI

-3217 FEFTKKLGG
+3217 FEFTKKLEG

-3384 PPVTPPTPPTPVV
+3384 PPVTPPT
-3397 PPVTPPTSPEVS
+3397 SPEVS

>member
-1 MKDFFNRR
+1 
-9 QRFSLRKY
+9 
-17 SFGVASVLLGTALFA
+17 
-32 AHSAQADEVGTP
+32 
-44 TVSAGNPGTSVAGE
+44 
-58 SSSSLVNTT
+58 
-67 TTAPQPNPAASVTSP
+67 
-82 SASATSTST
+82 
-91 VALVSTAS
+91 
-99 EVASA
+99 
-104 STTETTS
+104 
-111 TATAPATTATAAA
+111 
-124 TASSTPTAAGTT
+124 
-136 SVGSATSSSTGA
+136 
-148 TSTSAVTPTAVQP
+148 
-161 TVAQPVAPTTQ
+161 
-172 PTATTQPVSAP
+172 
-183 TATQP
+183 
-188 VASTQP
+188 
-194 TSASVAQ
+194 
-201 PATTTLTTS
+201 
-210 TPSPTSAANTA
+210 
-221 ALTTMLTAN
+221 MLTAN
-230 PMSAVGTAPEVRSRS
+230 PMSAAGTAPEVRSRS
-245 SRRRRS
+245 SRRRR
-251 LDNPESTSYTTG
+251 DAANPVTTNYTTG
-263 AATAT
+263 PATAT
-268 PIMSDPN
+268 PAMSDPN
-275 GATITNRPLVVPTPK
+275 GATISSRPLVVPTPK
-290 DPNDHITAGINYQLN
+290 DSGQHVTTGIDFQLN
-305 PNTSQYTY
+305 PNPSQYTFA
-313 LVTDLMGFN
+313 VTDLNSFN
-322 KAYNTKYY
+322 ATYNKKYY
-330 YRMSKPYDNSTNVT
+330 YRLSKPYNASNDIT

-349 GATNTV
+349 GQNNNV
-355 KETKQ
+355 VETKS
-360 INGAGTVNLGQAT
+360 INGSGTVSLGQSI
-373 LAPISGAKQAYIE
+373 LAPLTGSSQAYIE
-386 FRFENIVDADKT
+386 FRFENIQDADKSS
-398 NRPALRATWKYNGS
+398 RPALRATWKVSGLVQNF
-412 ATDFDGQRSAIQI
+412 AGQRSGIQI
-425 YDVVNPANEG
+425 YDVANKANEG
-435 TTITDPQYYIPRLT
+435 TSITDPQYYIPRLT
-449 HKTTYYKVVDKNA
+449 DKTTYYKAVDRG
-462 STYDKNRLV
+462 TR
-471 GKFVQDTNGNYI
+471 QDVSRTEGIATITTAKRSNDV
-483 KNSSTAGDYKL
+483 KNSDIVARYADGTVDVRNENGQI
-494 VNKDGIPDVGT
+494 VNKTTYVNVDRNNINPQEYKEDGAEINLGT
-505 QSYRETGNEESLG
+505 YTSTG
-518 SFTLTAME
+518 ME
-526 GQDFH
+526 GQNLT
-531 ASALRAFEGY
+531 ASGLRAFEGY
-541 SLYQTADPR
+541 KLYQTADSR
-550 SLVDVLKKPY
+550 SLIDVLKQPFH
-560 QVGQRWFD
+560 VGQRWFD
-568 VANAEGA
+568 VANAQGG
-575 VKRIKEVVKEDGT
+575 VKRIKEVVSEDGT

-601 NKIAKDVN
+601 NKISSDLN
-609 TDGYVKVYETVIR
+609 TDGYFKVYETVIPPGKNNYDVR
-622 PGSNNKIDHP
+622 PQ
-632 EDLGKYPTIDDAG
+632 DAG
-645 WNRDNNTPSY
+645 KDIDVSDPGWNQDNNTPQIPK
-655 PGLKPEYRDKLVK
+655 PGFEYIDSLKSKLVQGK
-668 GQPFAIF
+668 PFTIF
-675 SDKQN
+675 SDKQV
-680 TNYKGDLE
+680 TNYKGDLQFE
-688 FARGSGAD
+688 KTENNVTTLLF
-696 FIYKR
+696 KR
-701 PDGTFYRMSW
+701 PNGTFYKMD
-711 AGTVAQNNVEV
+711 
-722 KENPVSATEAAQ
+722 KEYLQDASGNPTGKVNMKETDVSATDANG
-734 YSPRYSSAGEFYVN
+734 YKPTYVSKGEFYVN
-748 RGSSDTSYT
+748 RGDKDNAYS
-757 INGVPVASGNIFRL
+757 INGTPVSSGNVFRLQNDLNPVYRTVYYYAKPEPVKVKLQFTKALAGRTLQDGEFDFKIQDTASGYNETVSNQNGKVTFS
-771 ENKLTPSY
+771 ELTFTKPGVY
-779 ETIYYYVKN
+779 TY
-788 EPIDIELKLKKV
+788 KV
-800 LKSLNTTVQ
+800 N
-809 PELKKGAFSFNITNV
+809 
-824 AADPANPLEKDGP
+824 
-837 AINATVTNKED
+837 
-848 GSIPFTQKITQAD
+848 
-861 GTEKEVSLIQL
+861 EVS
-872 DKVGIYKYR
+872 G
-881 ITEVAGSDTE
+881 TDTD
-891 VDYDGMSV
+891 VDYDGMES
-899 IATVTVTEKKDSSG
+899 TVTITVTEKNAIGDLDAK
-913 NYLGEHE
+913 
-920 YTVTYTSKKG
+920 VTYTSING
-930 QDDSGNKTDPDVS
+930 QDDSGNTTDTNVS
-943 ATNPTG
+943 ATNPTVR

-1168 TNTDVDYDAMTIN
+1168 TNSDVDYDAMTIN

-1210 ANDRVFNNYVVPAI
+1210 ANDRVFNNFVVPAI

-1232 ALVGRPLKKNEF
+1232 ALVGRSLKANEF
-1244 TFEMKDKNGV
+1244 TFEMKDSAGT
-1254 VVATGTNDEHGVV
+1254 VVATGTNDANGVV

-1272 PEVTNAQVGKVIKYT
+1272 PKVKNAQVGQTIKYY
-1287 VSEKVPANKEFG
+1287 VSEKVPSNKEFG
-1299 VTYDNM
+1299 VTYDSM
-1305 VAEVSVSVVKN
+1305 VAEVSVTVSKN
-1316 ATSHALQAV
+1316 ADHTLKAT

-1359 DITGTKLMDDDDELA
+1359 DITGNKLMDDDDELA
-1374 DEYTDTNANPYAD
+1374 DEYVDTNANPYVD
-1387 GTANNE
+1387 GTTNNE
-1393 PENLNTKTVKKGDKI
+1393 PESLNTKTVKKGDKI
-1408 VYQVWLDTTNLK
+1408 VYQVWLDTRNLK
-1420 ASDNIQAVGISDKY
+1420 ASDNIKAVGITDKY
-1434 EADKLEINVADIKAY
+1434 EADKLEINASNIKAY
-1449 DSVTGVDVTDK
+1449 DSATGADVTAK
-1460 FDITVN
+1460 FDIKVE
-1466 NGVIT
+1466 NGTIT
-1471 ATSKASFI
+1471 ATSKDEFI
-1479 KDINNDPVIDT
+1479 KDANNNPVIDT
-1490 TKFAFGRY
+1490 TKFEFGRY

-1574 LKKDGVAIQTVKNS
+1574 LKKDGVAIQTAKNS

-1602 PLEFTKADAG
+1602 PLEFTKANAG

-1647 TMTTVVNMLQD
+1647 TKATVVNMLQD

-1701 LADKYGDTKANPY
+1701 LADKYGDTNANPY
-1714 VDGTANNE
+1714 ADGTANNE

-1780 VTGADVTSKFDIA
+1780 VTG
-1793 NTGGVITA
+1793 
-1801 TLKAGFTKSL
+1801 
-1811 GDANNTQIIDTT
+1811 
-1823 KFAFGRYYKVDIS
+1823 
-1836 TTVKTDAPAG
+1836 
-1846 KDIENT
+1846 
-1852 AGQIV
+1852 
-1857 HYYNP
+1857 
-1862 RTNTVEK
+1862 
-1869 PEKPT
+1869 
-1874 EKRVNSVPV
+1874 
-1883 PLELKFTKALD
+1883 
-1894 GRALQAGEF
+1894 
-1903 EFILEKDGVE
+1903 
-1913 VERVKNDAAGKINF
+1913 
-1927 KKLEFGKNDL
+1927 
-1937 GKTYNYT
+1937 
-1944 VREVAGTDAT
+1944 
-1954 VTYDTM
+1954 
-1960 VATVSVSISHDGTA
+1960 
-1974 KAIVKNVVD
+1974 
-1983 APDKEFNNKVKPPEE
+1983 
-1998 PKFNPEKYVVSTEK
+1998 
-2012 FDITGD
+2012 
-2018 KLLDDDSELT
+2018 
-2028 DKYGDTNANPYA
+2028 
-2040 DGTANNEPENLN
+2040 
-2052 TKTVKPGSKL
+2052 
-2062 VYQVWL
+2062 
-2068 DTTQFSATNTENI
+2068 
-2081 QTVGITDNYDEAK
+2081 
-2094 LNVNSIKVYDSVTGS
+2094 S

-2147 TKFAFGRYYKVD
+2147 TKFAFGRYYKFD
-2159 ISTTVKT
+2159 IVTTVKT

-2319 FDNRVTPPEEPK
+2319 FDNRVTPPEEPEFK
-2331 FNPEKYVVRDE
+2331 PEKYVVRDE
-2342 DFDLTGKK
+2342 YFDLTGKK

-2403 GQKFYYQVWLD
+2403 GQKFYYQVWID

-2427 TVGITDNYDESKL
+2427 SVGITDNYDESKL

-2448 VYDGETGAD
+2448 VYDGETGTD

-2467 NGIITANLKSGFTKS
+2467 NDGIITANLKSGFTKS

-2528 VHYYNPRTHT
+2528 VHYYNPRTHK
-2538 VETPDKPTQKRVNN
+2538 VENPDKPTQKRVNN

-2772 TDKFDISI
+2772 TDKFKISI

-2984 NNKVVPPEKPKFQP
+2984 NNKVVPPETPKFQP
-2998 EKYVVNQEKFDITG
+2998 EKYVVNKEKFDITG

-3035 DKTDNNEKE
+3035 DKADNNEKE

-3083 NYDEKKLNVNQPDI
+3083 NYDEAKLELDATKI
-3097 KAYDGKTGKDVTAM
+3097 KAYDSVTGDDVTAK
-3111 FDIKVENGVIT
+3111 FDITVNNGVLT
-3122 ANLKDGFTK
+3122 ATLKDGFTK

-3217 FEFTKKLGG
+3217 FEFTKKLEG
-3226 RDLKAGEFSF
+3226 RDLKAGEFNF

>member
-67 TTAPQPNPAASVTSP
+67 TTAPQSNPAASVTSP

-91 VALVSTAS
+91 VALVSPAS

-111 TATAPATTATAAA
+111 IATAPATTATAAA

-230 PMSAVGTAPEVRSRS
+230 PMSAAGTATEVRSRS

-251 LDNPESTSYTTG
+251 LDNPESTSHTTG

-268 PIMSDPN
+268 PTMSDPN

-462 STYDKNRLV
+462 STYDMNRLV

-494 VNKDGIPDVGT
+494 VNKDGTPDVGT

-632 EDLGKYPTIDDAG
+632 EDLGKNPTIDDAG

-711 AGTVAQNNVEV
+711 AGNVAQNNVEV

-771 ENKLTPSY
+771 ENKLSPSY
-779 ETIYYYVKN
+779 ETVYYYVKN

-861 GTEKEVSLIQL
+861 GAEKEVSLIQL

-891 VDYDGMSV
+891 VDYDEMSV
-899 IATVTVTEKKDSSG
+899 TATVTVTEKKDASG
-913 NYLGEHE
+913 NYLGEYE
-920 YTVTYTSKKG
+920 YTVTYTSEKG
-930 QDDSGNKTDPDVS
+930 QDDKGKETGTNVS
-943 ATNPTG
+943 ATNPKEK

-997 TAKNDA
+997 TAKNDL

-1210 ANDRVFNNYVVPAI
+1210 ANDRVFNNFVVP
-1224 PIRVDFKK
+1224 PVPVNVNFTK
-1232 ALVGRPLKKNEF
+1232 ALAGRTLVAGEF
-1244 TFEMKDKNGV
+1244 TFEMKDENGV

-1272 PEVTNAQVGKVIKYT
+1272 PEVKNAQVGKVIKYKVT
-1287 VSEKVPANKEFG
+1287 EKVPANKEFG

-1305 VAEVSVSVVKN
+1305 VAEVSVTVSKN
-1316 ATSHALQAV
+1316 ADHTLKAT

-1349 EKFIVNKEKY
+1349 EKFIVNKEKF
-1359 DITGTKLMDDDDELA
+1359 DITGNKLMDDDNELTN
-1374 DEYTDTNANPYAD
+1374 EYTETNADPYVD
-1387 GTANNE
+1387 KTNNNE
-1393 PENLNTKTVKKGDKI
+1393 PENLNTKTVKKGDEI
-1408 VYQVWLDTTNLK
+1408 VYQVWLDTTKLK
-1420 ASDNIQAVGISDKY
+1420 ASDNIQAVGITDKY
-1434 EADKLEINVADIKAY
+1434 EADKLKINAADIKAY
-1449 DSVTGVDVTDK
+1449 DSVTGTDVTSK
-1460 FDITVN
+1460 FVITVN
-1466 NGVIT
+1466 NGEIT
-1471 ATSKASFI
+1471 ATSKDEFI
-1479 KDINNDPVIDT
+1479 KDKVIDT
-1490 TKFAFGRY
+1490 TKFEFGRY

-1506 VKMTTPNGV
+1506 VKTTTPDGV

-1522 QIVHQYDPTNRNIT
+1522 QIVHQYDPTKRDIT

-1543 KRVVNLPVPL
+1543 KRVVNLPISLPL
-1553 EFDFTKKLDGRNLV
+1553 NFTKRLDGRQLQA
-1567 ENEFTFV
+1567 NEFTFE
-1574 LKKDGVAIQTVKNS
+1574 LRKDGVKVADAQND
-1588 APDATTGIAKIAFK
+1588 APNANGVAKINFK
-1602 PLEFTKADAG
+1602 ALQFTHADLG
-1612 NTFTYTVE
+1612 KTYTYTVN
-1620 EVAGTDATVS
+1620 EVAGSDATVT
-1630 YDNMVATI
+1630 YDTMVATI
-1638 KVEVKHDGT
+1638 TVTIQKDGT
-1647 TMTTVVNMLQD
+1647 AKAIVAHLDQD

-1701 LADKYGDTKANPY
+1701 LADKYGDTKVNPY
-1714 VDGTANNE
+1714 ADGTANNE

-1823 KFAFGRYYKVDIS
+1823 KFAFGRYYKFDIV

-1869 PEKPT
+1869 P
-1874 EKRVNSVPV
+1874 N
-1883 PLELKFTKALD
+1883 
-1894 GRALQAGEF
+1894 
-1903 EFILEKDGVE
+1903 
-1913 VERVKNDAAGKINF
+1913 
-1927 KKLEFGKNDL
+1927 
-1937 GKTYNYT
+1937 
-1944 VREVAGTDAT
+1944 
-1954 VTYDTM
+1954 
-1960 VATVSVSISHDGTA
+1960 
-1974 KAIVKNVVD
+1974 
-1983 APDKEFNNKVKPPEE
+1983 
-1998 PKFNPEKYVVSTEK
+1998 
-2012 FDITGD
+2012 
-2018 KLLDDDSELT
+2018 
-2028 DKYGDTNANPYA
+2028 
-2040 DGTANNEPENLN
+2040 
-2052 TKTVKPGSKL
+2052 
-2062 VYQVWL
+2062 
-2068 DTTQFSATNTENI
+2068 
-2081 QTVGITDNYDEAK
+2081 
-2094 LNVNSIKVYDSVTGS
+2094 
-2109 DVTSKFD
+2109 
-2116 IANTGGVITATLKAG
+2116 
-2131 FTKSLGD
+2131 
-2138 ANNTQIIDT
+2138 
-2147 TKFAFGRYYKVD
+2147 
-2159 ISTTVKT
+2159 
-2166 DAPAGKDI
+2166 
-2174 ENTAGQIVHY
+2174 
-2184 YNPRTN
+2184 
-2190 TVEKPEKPTEKRVN
+2190 KPTEKRVN

-2331 FNPEKYVVRDE
+2331 FNPEKYVVRDK

-2362 GDTKINPY
+2362 SDTKINPY

-2772 TDKFDISI
+2772 TDKFKISI

-2797 SATDATPVID
+2797 SATDSTPVID

-2859 PTQTRENNVPVPLEF
+2859 PTQTRDNNVPVPLEF

-3217 FEFTKKLGG
+3217 FEFTKKLEG

-3249 SNDADG
+3249 SNDVDG

-3348 TPPTPPTPVVPPV
+3348 TPPT
-3361 TPPTPPTP
+3361 
-3369 VVPPVT
+3369 
-3375 PPTPPTPVV
+3375 
-3384 PPVTPPTPPTPVV
+3384 
-3397 PPVTPPTSPEVS
+3397 SPEVS

>member
-91 VALVSTAS
+91 VALVSPAS

-1210 ANDRVFNNYVVPAI
+1210 ANDRVFNNFVVPAI

-1232 ALVGRPLKKNEF
+1232 ALVGRSLKANEF
-1244 TFEMKDKNGV
+1244 TFEMKDSAGT
-1254 VVATGTNDEHGVV
+1254 VVATGTNDANGVV

-1272 PEVTNAQVGKVIKYT
+1272 PKVKNAQVGQIIKYY
-1287 VSEKVPANKEFG
+1287 VSEKVPSNKEFG
-1299 VTYDNM
+1299 VTYDSM
-1305 VAEVSVSVVKN
+1305 VAEVSVTVSKN
-1316 ATSHALQAV
+1316 ADHTLKAT

-1332 TEFNNTVT
+1332 TEFNNTVI

-1359 DITGTKLMDDDDELA
+1359 DITGNKLMDDDDELA
-1374 DEYTDTNANPYAD
+1374 DEYVDTNANPYVD
-1387 GTANNE
+1387 GTTNNE

-1408 VYQVWLDTTNLK
+1408 VYQVWLDTTKLK

-1449 DSVTGVDVTDK
+1449 DSVTGVDVTAK
-1460 FDITVN
+1460 FDIKVE
-1466 NGVIT
+1466 NGTIT
-1471 ATSKASFI
+1471 ATSKNEFI
-1479 KDINNDPVIDT
+1479 KDANNNPVIDT
-1490 TKFAFGRY
+1490 TKFEFGRY

-1506 VKMTTPNGV
+1506 VKTTTPDGV
-1515 DIENTAN
+1515 DIVNTAN
-1522 QIVHQYDPTNRNIT
+1522 QVVHQYDPTKKT
-1536 KPEKPTQ
+1536 VTTPPKKDTQ
-1543 KRVVNLPVPL
+1543 KRVVNLPISLPL
-1553 EFDFTKKLDGRNLV
+1553 NFTKRLDGRQLQA
-1567 ENEFTFV
+1567 NEFTFE
-1574 LKKDGVAIQTVKNS
+1574 LRKDGVKVADAQND
-1588 APDATTGIAKIAFK
+1588 APNANGVAKINFK
-1602 PLEFTKADAG
+1602 ALQFTHDDLGK
-1612 NTFTYTVE
+1612 TYTYTVN
-1620 EVAGTDATVS
+1620 EVAGSDATVT
-1630 YDNMVATI
+1630 YDTMVATI
-1638 KVEVKHDGT
+1638 TVTIQKDGT
-1647 TMTTVVNMLQD
+1647 AKAIVAHLDQD

-1676 NPEKYVVSKEKF
+1676 NPEKYVVDKEKF
-1688 DITGDKLLDDDSE
+1688 DITGDKLVDDDKE
-1701 LADKYGDTKANPY
+1701 LADKYADTNANPY
-1714 VDGTANNE
+1714 ADDASNNE
-1722 PENLNTKTVKPGSKL
+1722 PENLNTKTVKPGDKL

-1753 ENIQTVGITDNYDEA
+1753 ENIQTLGITDNYDED

-1780 VTGADVTSKFDIA
+1780 VTGTDVTSKFDIA

-1823 KFAFGRYYKVDIS
+1823 KFAFGRYYKVDI
-1836 TTVKTDAPAG
+1836 V
-1846 KDIENT
+1846 
-1852 AGQIV
+1852 
-1857 HYYNP
+1857 
-1862 RTNTVEK
+1862 
-1869 PEKPT
+1869 
-1874 EKRVNSVPV
+1874 
-1883 PLELKFTKALD
+1883 
-1894 GRALQAGEF
+1894 
-1903 EFILEKDGVE
+1903 
-1913 VERVKNDAAGKINF
+1913 
-1927 KKLEFGKNDL
+1927 
-1937 GKTYNYT
+1937 
-1944 VREVAGTDAT
+1944 
-1954 VTYDTM
+1954 
-1960 VATVSVSISHDGTA
+1960 
-1974 KAIVKNVVD
+1974 
-1983 APDKEFNNKVKPPEE
+1983 
-1998 PKFNPEKYVVSTEK
+1998 
-2012 FDITGD
+2012 
-2018 KLLDDDSELT
+2018 
-2028 DKYGDTNANPYA
+2028 
-2040 DGTANNEPENLN
+2040 
-2052 TKTVKPGSKL
+2052 
-2062 VYQVWL
+2062 
-2068 DTTQFSATNTENI
+2068 
-2081 QTVGITDNYDEAK
+2081 
-2094 LNVNSIKVYDSVTGS
+2094 
-2109 DVTSKFD
+2109 
-2116 IANTGGVITATLKAG
+2116 
-2131 FTKSLGD
+2131 
-2138 ANNTQIIDT
+2138 
-2147 TKFAFGRYYKVD
+2147 
-2159 ISTTVKT
+2159 TTVKT

-2319 FDNRVTPPEEPK
+2319 FDNRVTPPEEPEFK
-2331 FNPEKYVVRDE
+2331 PEKYVVRDE
-2342 DFDLTGKK
+2342 YFDLTGKK

-2370 ADKSNNNEKVTVRN
+2370 ADKSNNNEKVTVPN

-2448 VYDGETGAD
+2448 VYDGETGTD

-2467 NGIITANLKSGFTKS
+2467 NDGIITANLKSGFTKS

-2528 VHYYNPRTHT
+2528 VHYYNPRTHK

-3217 FEFTKKLGG
+3217 FEFTKKLEG

>member
-1 MKDFFNRR
+1 
-9 QRFSLRKY
+9 
-17 SFGVASVLLGTALFA
+17 
-32 AHSAQADEVGTP
+32 
-44 TVSAGNPGTSVAGE
+44 
-58 SSSSLVNTT
+58 
-67 TTAPQPNPAASVTSP
+67 
-82 SASATSTST
+82 
-91 VALVSTAS
+91 
-99 EVASA
+99 
-104 STTETTS
+104 
-111 TATAPATTATAAA
+111 
-124 TASSTPTAAGTT
+124 
-136 SVGSATSSSTGA
+136 
-148 TSTSAVTPTAVQP
+148 
-161 TVAQPVAPTTQ
+161 
-172 PTATTQPVSAP
+172 
-183 TATQP
+183 
-188 VASTQP
+188 
-194 TSASVAQ
+194 
-201 PATTTLTTS
+201 
-210 TPSPTSAANTA
+210 
-221 ALTTMLTAN
+221 MLTAN
-230 PMSAVGTAPEVRSRS
+230 PMSAAGTATEVRSRS

-251 LDNPESTSYTTG
+251 LDNPESTSHTTG

-268 PIMSDPN
+268 PTMSDPN

-462 STYDKNRLV
+462 STYDMNRLV

-494 VNKDGIPDVGT
+494 VNKDGTPDVGT

-632 EDLGKYPTIDDAG
+632 EDFGKNPTIDDAG
-645 WNRDNNTPSY
+645 WNRDNNKPSY
-655 PGLKPEYRDKLVK
+655 EGLKPEYRDKLVM

-711 AGTVAQNNVEV
+711 AGNVAQNNVEV

-748 RGSSDTSYT
+748 RGSSNTSYT

-771 ENKLTPSY
+771 ENKLSPSY
-779 ETIYYYVKN
+779 ETVYYYVKN

-809 PELKKGAFSFNITNV
+809 PELKKGDFSFNITNV

-848 GSIPFTQKITQAD
+848 GSIPFTQKIRQAD

-899 IATVTVTEKKDSSG
+899 TATVTVTEKKDSSG
-913 NYLGEHE
+913 NYLGEYE
-920 YTVTYTSKKG
+920 YTVTYTSKNG
-930 QDDSGNKTDPDVS
+930 QDDSGNTDVS

-987 LLNEAGAVVG
+987 LLNEAGTVVG

-1210 ANDRVFNNYVVPAI
+1210 ANDRVFNNFVVP
-1224 PIRVDFKK
+1224 PVPVNVNFTK
-1232 ALVGRPLKKNEF
+1232 ALAGRTLVAGEF
-1244 TFEMKDKNGV
+1244 TFEMKDENGV

-1272 PEVTNAQVGKVIKYT
+1272 PEVKNAQVGKVIKYKVT
-1287 VSEKVPANKEFG
+1287 EKVPANKEFG

-1305 VAEVSVSVVKN
+1305 VAEVSVTVSKN
-1316 ATSHALQAV
+1316 ADHTLKAT

-1349 EKFIVNKEKY
+1349 EKFIVNKEKF
-1359 DITGTKLMDDDDELA
+1359 DITGNKLMDDDNELTN
-1374 DEYTDTNANPYAD
+1374 EYTETNADPYVD
-1387 GTANNE
+1387 KTNNNE
-1393 PENLNTKTVKKGDKI
+1393 PENLNTKTVKKGDEI
-1408 VYQVWLDTTNLK
+1408 VYQVWLDTTKLK
-1420 ASDNIQAVGISDKY
+1420 ASDNIQAVGITDKY
-1434 EADKLEINVADIKAY
+1434 EADKLKINAADIKAY
-1449 DSVTGVDVTDK
+1449 DSVTGTDVTSK
-1460 FDITVN
+1460 FVITVN
-1466 NGVIT
+1466 NGEIT
-1471 ATSKASFI
+1471 ATSKDEFI
-1479 KDINNDPVIDT
+1479 KDKVIDT
-1490 TKFAFGRY
+1490 TKFEFGRY

-1515 DIENTAN
+1515 DIVNTAN
-1522 QIVHQYDPTNRNIT
+1522 QIVHQYDPTKKDVT
-1536 KPEKPTQ
+1536 KPKKDTQ
-1543 KRVVNLPVPL
+1543 KRVVNLPISLPL
-1553 EFDFTKKLDGRNLV
+1553 NFTKRLDGRQLQA
-1567 ENEFTFV
+1567 NEFTFE
-1574 LKKDGVAIQTVKNS
+1574 LRKDGVKVAEAQNG
-1588 APDATTGIAKIAFK
+1588 APNANGVAKINFK
-1602 PLEFTKADAG
+1602 ALQFTHADLG
-1612 NTFTYTVE
+1612 KTYTYTVN
-1620 EVAGTDATVS
+1620 EVAGSDATVT
-1630 YDNMVATI
+1630 YDTMVATI
-1638 KVEVKHDGT
+1638 TVTIQKDGT
-1647 TMTTVVNMLQD
+1647 AKAIVAHLDQD

-1701 LADKYGDTKANPY
+1701 LTDKYGDTNANPY

-1780 VTGADVTSKFDIA
+1780 VTG
-1793 NTGGVITA
+1793 
-1801 TLKAGFTKSL
+1801 
-1811 GDANNTQIIDTT
+1811 
-1823 KFAFGRYYKVDIS
+1823 
-1836 TTVKTDAPAG
+1836 
-1846 KDIENT
+1846 
-1852 AGQIV
+1852 
-1857 HYYNP
+1857 
-1862 RTNTVEK
+1862 
-1869 PEKPT
+1869 
-1874 EKRVNSVPV
+1874 
-1883 PLELKFTKALD
+1883 
-1894 GRALQAGEF
+1894 
-1903 EFILEKDGVE
+1903 
-1913 VERVKNDAAGKINF
+1913 
-1927 KKLEFGKNDL
+1927 
-1937 GKTYNYT
+1937 
-1944 VREVAGTDAT
+1944 
-1954 VTYDTM
+1954 
-1960 VATVSVSISHDGTA
+1960 
-1974 KAIVKNVVD
+1974 
-1983 APDKEFNNKVKPPEE
+1983 
-1998 PKFNPEKYVVSTEK
+1998 
-2012 FDITGD
+2012 
-2018 KLLDDDSELT
+2018 
-2028 DKYGDTNANPYA
+2028 
-2040 DGTANNEPENLN
+2040 
-2052 TKTVKPGSKL
+2052 
-2062 VYQVWL
+2062 
-2068 DTTQFSATNTENI
+2068 
-2081 QTVGITDNYDEAK
+2081 
-2094 LNVNSIKVYDSVTGS
+2094 S

-2147 TKFAFGRYYKVD
+2147 TKFAFGRYYKFD
-2159 ISTTVKT
+2159 IVTTVKT

-2244 DAPDATTG
+2244 GAPDATTG

-2528 VHYYNPRTHT
+2528 VHYYNPRTHK

-2612 QTFNYIVE
+2612 HTFNYIVE

-2628 VTYDDMKV
+2628 ITYDDMKV

-3083 NYDEKKLNVNQPDI
+3083 NYDEKKLNVKQSDI

-3217 FEFTKKLGG
+3217 FEFTKKLEG

>member
-32 AHSAQADEVGTP
+32 AHSAQADEVATP
-44 TVSAGNPGTSVAGE
+44 TVTAGNPGTSVAGE

-67 TTAPQPNPAASVTSP
+67 TTAPQSNPAASVTSP

-91 VALVSTAS
+91 IPLGSPAS

-104 STTETTS
+104 SITETTS
-111 TATAPATTATAAA
+111 TAAAPATTATAAA

-161 TVAQPVAPTTQ
+161 TVAQPVASTTQ
-172 PTATTQPVSAP
+172 PTATTQPVSTP

-188 VASTQP
+188 VTSTQP

-230 PMSAVGTAPEVRSRS
+230 PLSAAGTAPEVRSRS
-245 SRRRRS
+245 SRRRR
-251 LDNPESTSYTTG
+251 DAANPVTTNYTTG
-263 AATAT
+263 PATAT
-268 PIMSDPN
+268 PAMSDPN
-275 GATITNRPLVVPTPK
+275 GATISSRPLVVPTPK
-290 DPNDHITAGINYQLN
+290 DSGQHVTTGIDFQLN
-305 PNTSQYTY
+305 PNPSQYTFA
-313 LVTDLMGFN
+313 VTDLNSFN
-322 KAYNTKYY
+322 ATYNKKYY
-330 YRMSKPYDNSTNVT
+330 YRLSKPYNASNDIT
-344 IELVD
+344 IELVN
-349 GATNTV
+349 GQNNNV
-355 KETKQ
+355 VETKS
-360 INGAGTVNLGQAT
+360 INGSGTVSLGQSI
-373 LAPISGAKQAYIE
+373 LAPLTGSSQAYIE
-386 FRFENIVDADKT
+386 FRFENIQDADKSS
-398 NRPALRATWKYNGS
+398 RPALRATWKVSGLVQNF
-412 ATDFDGQRSAIQI
+412 AGQRSGIQI
-425 YDVVNPANEG
+425 YDVANKANEG
-435 TTITDPQYYIPRLT
+435 TSITDPQYYIPRLT
-449 HKTTYYKVVDKNA
+449 DKTTYYKAVDRG
-462 STYDKNRLV
+462 TR
-471 GKFVQDTNGNYI
+471 QDVSRTEGIATITTAKRSNDV
-483 KNSSTAGDYKL
+483 KNSDIVARYADGTVDVRNENGQI
-494 VNKDGIPDVGT
+494 VNKTTYVNVDRNNINPQEYKEDGAEINLGT
-505 QSYRETGNEESLG
+505 YTSTG
-518 SFTLTAME
+518 ME
-526 GQDFH
+526 GQNLT
-531 ASALRAFEGY
+531 ASGLRAFEGY
-541 SLYQTADPR
+541 KLYQTADSR
-550 SLVDVLKKPY
+550 SLIDVLKQPFH
-560 QVGQRWFD
+560 VGQRWFD
-568 VANAEGA
+568 VANAQGG
-575 VKRIKEVVKEDGT
+575 VKRIKEVVSEDGT

-601 NKIAKDVN
+601 NKISSDLN
-609 TDGYVKVYETVIR
+609 TDGYFKVYETVIPPGKNNYDVR
-622 PGSNNKIDHP
+622 PQ
-632 EDLGKYPTIDDAG
+632 DAG
-645 WNRDNNTPSY
+645 KDIDVSDPGWNQDNNTPQIPK
-655 PGLKPEYRDKLVK
+655 PGFEYIDSLKSKLVQGK
-668 GQPFAIF
+668 PFTIF
-675 SDKQN
+675 SDKQV
-680 TNYKGDLE
+680 TNYKGDLQFE
-688 FARGSGAD
+688 KTENNVTTLLF
-696 FIYKR
+696 KR
-701 PDGTFYRMSW
+701 PNGTFYKMD
-711 AGTVAQNNVEV
+711 
-722 KENPVSATEAAQ
+722 KEYLQDASGNPTGKVTMKETDVSATDANG
-734 YSPRYSSAGEFYVN
+734 YKPTYVSKGEFYVN
-748 RGSSDTSYT
+748 RGDKDNAYS
-757 INGVPVASGNIFRL
+757 INGTPVSSGNVFRLQNDLNPVYRTVYYYAKPEPVKVKLQFTKALAGRTLQDGEFDFKIQDTASGYNETVSNQNGKVTFS
-771 ENKLTPSY
+771 ELTFTKPGVY
-779 ETIYYYVKN
+779 TYKVN
-788 EPIDIELKLKKV
+788 EVP
-800 LKSLNTTVQ
+800 
-809 PELKKGAFSFNITNV
+809 
-824 AADPANPLEKDGP
+824 
-837 AINATVTNKED
+837 
-848 GSIPFTQKITQAD
+848 
-861 GTEKEVSLIQL
+861 GT
-872 DKVGIYKYR
+872 
-881 ITEVAGSDTE
+881 DTD
-891 VDYDGMSV
+891 VDYDGMES
-899 IATVTVTEKKDSSG
+899 TVTITVTEKNAIGDLDAK
-913 NYLGEHE
+913 
-920 YTVTYTSKKG
+920 VTYTSING
-930 QDDSGNKTDPDVS
+930 QDASGNTTDTNVS
-943 ATNPTG
+943 ATNPTVRI
-949 TGTDTEFNN
+949 GTDTEFNN

-1054 EAKVAVTV
+1054 EAKVKVTV

-1086 PTTGVDKEFNNTFT
+1086 PTTGEDKEFNNTFT

-1210 ANDRVFNNYVVPAI
+1210 ANDRVFNNFVVPAI

-1232 ALVGRPLKKNEF
+1232 ALVGRSLKANEF
-1244 TFEMKDKNGV
+1244 TFEMKDSAGT
-1254 VVATGTNDEHGVV
+1254 VVATGTNDANGVV

-1272 PEVTNAQVGKVIKYT
+1272 PKVKNAQVGQTIKYY
-1287 VSEKVPANKEFG
+1287 VSEKVPSNKEFG
-1299 VTYDNM
+1299 VTYDSM
-1305 VAEVSVSVVKN
+1305 VAEVSVTVSKN
-1316 ATSHALQAV
+1316 ADHTLKAT

-1349 EKFIVNKEKY
+1349 EKFIVNKKEY
-1359 DITGTKLMDDDDELA
+1359 DITGNKLMDDDDELA
-1374 DEYTDTNANPYAD
+1374 DEYVDTNANPYVD
-1387 GTANNE
+1387 GTTNNE

-1408 VYQVWLDTTNLK
+1408 VYQVWLDTTKLK

-1449 DSVTGVDVTDK
+1449 DSVTGADVTDK

-1471 ATSKASFI
+1471 ATSKDNFI
-1479 KDINNDPVIDT
+1479 KDKVNNPVIDT
-1490 TKFAFGRY
+1490 TKFEFGRY

-1506 VKMTTPNGV
+1506 VKTMTPDGV
-1515 DIENTAN
+1515 DIVNTAN
-1522 QIVHQYDPTNRNIT
+1522 QVVHQYDPTKKT
-1536 KPEKPTQ
+1536 VTTPPKKDTQ
-1543 KRVVNLPVPL
+1543 KRVVNLPISLPL
-1553 EFDFTKKLDGRNLV
+1553 NFTKRLDGRQLQA
-1567 ENEFTFV
+1567 NEFTFE
-1574 LKKDGVAIQTVKNS
+1574 LRKDGVKVGEAKNG
-1588 APDATTGIAKIAFK
+1588 APNANGVAKINFEA
-1602 PLEFTKADAG
+1602 LQFTHADLG
-1612 NTFTYTVE
+1612 KTYTYTVN
-1620 EVAGTDATVS
+1620 EVAGSDATVT

-1638 KVEVKHDGT
+1638 TVTIQKDGT
-1647 TMTTVVNMLQD
+1647 AKAIVAHLDQD
-1658 APDKEFNNTVKPP
+1658 APDKEFNNKVKPP

-1676 NPEKYVVSKEKF
+1676 NPEKYVVSKAKF
-1688 DITGDKLLDDDSE
+1688 DITGTKLVDDDSE
-1701 LADKYGDTKANPY
+1701 LTDKYGDTNANPY
-1714 VDGTANNE
+1714 ADGTANNE
-1722 PENLNTKTVKPGSKL
+1722 PENLNTKTVKPGSTL
-1737 VYQVWLDTKQ
+1737 VYQVWLDTTQ

-1753 ENIQTVGITDNYDEA
+1753 EKVQTLSITDNYDED

-1823 KFAFGRYYKVDIS
+1823 KFAFGRYYKVDI
-1836 TTVKTDAPAG
+1836 V
-1846 KDIENT
+1846 
-1852 AGQIV
+1852 
-1857 HYYNP
+1857 
-1862 RTNTVEK
+1862 
-1869 PEKPT
+1869 
-1874 EKRVNSVPV
+1874 
-1883 PLELKFTKALD
+1883 
-1894 GRALQAGEF
+1894 
-1903 EFILEKDGVE
+1903 
-1913 VERVKNDAAGKINF
+1913 
-1927 KKLEFGKNDL
+1927 
-1937 GKTYNYT
+1937 
-1944 VREVAGTDAT
+1944 
-1954 VTYDTM
+1954 
-1960 VATVSVSISHDGTA
+1960 
-1974 KAIVKNVVD
+1974 
-1983 APDKEFNNKVKPPEE
+1983 
-1998 PKFNPEKYVVSTEK
+1998 
-2012 FDITGD
+2012 
-2018 KLLDDDSELT
+2018 
-2028 DKYGDTNANPYA
+2028 
-2040 DGTANNEPENLN
+2040 
-2052 TKTVKPGSKL
+2052 
-2062 VYQVWL
+2062 
-2068 DTTQFSATNTENI
+2068 
-2081 QTVGITDNYDEAK
+2081 
-2094 LNVNSIKVYDSVTGS
+2094 
-2109 DVTSKFD
+2109 
-2116 IANTGGVITATLKAG
+2116 
-2131 FTKSLGD
+2131 
-2138 ANNTQIIDT
+2138 
-2147 TKFAFGRYYKVD
+2147 
-2159 ISTTVKT
+2159 TTVKT

-2262 FGKDDIGKT
+2262 FGKDDIGKI

-2370 ADKSNNNEKVTVRN
+2370 ADKSNNNEKVTVLN

-2612 QTFNYIVE
+2612 HTFNYIVE
-2620 EEKGDKPG
+2620 EVKDDKPG

-2757 IDESAIKVYDGETDV
+2757 IEASAIKVYDGETDV

-3083 NYDEKKLNVNQPDI
+3083 NYDEKKLNVKQSDI

-3217 FEFTKKLGG
+3217 FEFTKKLEG

>member
-32 AHSAQADEVGTP
+32 AHSVQADEVATP
-44 TVSAGNPGTSVAGE
+44 TVTAGNPGTSVAGE

-67 TTAPQPNPAASVTSP
+67 TTAPQSNPAASVTSP

-91 VALVSTAS
+91 VALVSPAS

-148 TSTSAVTPTAVQP
+148 TSTSTVTPTAVQP
-161 TVAQPVAPTTQ
+161 TVAQPVASTTQ
-172 PTATTQPVSAP
+172 PTATTQPVSTP

-188 VASTQP
+188 AASTQP
-194 TSASVAQ
+194 TSASVVQ

-230 PMSAVGTAPEVRSRS
+230 PLSAAGTAPEVRSRS
-245 SRRRRS
+245 SRRRR
-251 LDNPESTSYTTG
+251 DAANPVTTNYTTG
-263 AATAT
+263 PATAT
-268 PIMSDPN
+268 PAMSDPN
-275 GATITNRPLVVPTPK
+275 GATISSRPLVVPTPK
-290 DPNDHITAGINYQLN
+290 DSGQHVTTGIDFQLN
-305 PNTSQYTY
+305 PNPSQYTFA
-313 LVTDLMGFN
+313 VTDLNSFN
-322 KAYNTKYY
+322 ATYNKKYY
-330 YRMSKPYDNSTNVT
+330 YRLSKPYNASNDIT
-344 IELVD
+344 IELVN
-349 GATNTV
+349 GQNNNV
-355 KETKQ
+355 VETKS
-360 INGAGTVNLGQAT
+360 INGSGTVSLGQSI
-373 LAPISGAKQAYIE
+373 LAPLTGSSQAYIE
-386 FRFENIVDADKT
+386 FRFENIQDADKSS
-398 NRPALRATWKYNGS
+398 RPALRATWKVSGLVQNF
-412 ATDFDGQRSAIQI
+412 AGQRSGIQI
-425 YDVVNPANEG
+425 YDVANKANEG
-435 TTITDPQYYIPRLT
+435 TSITDPQYYIPCLT
-449 HKTTYYKVVDKNA
+449 DKTTYYKAVDRG
-462 STYDKNRLV
+462 TR
-471 GKFVQDTNGNYI
+471 QDVSRTEGIATITTAKRSNDV
-483 KNSSTAGDYKL
+483 KNSDIVARYADGTVDVRNENGQI
-494 VNKDGIPDVGT
+494 VNKTTYVNVDRNNINPQEYKEDGAETDLGT
-505 QSYRETGNEESLG
+505 YTSTG
-518 SFTLTAME
+518 ME
-526 GQDFH
+526 GQNLT
-531 ASALRAFEGY
+531 ASGLRAFEGY
-541 SLYQTADPR
+541 KLYQTADSK
-550 SLVDVLKKPY
+550 SLIDVLKQPFH
-560 QVGQRWFD
+560 VGQRWFD
-568 VANAEGA
+568 VANAQGG
-575 VKRIKEVVKEDGT
+575 VKRIKEVVSEDGT

-601 NKIAKDVN
+601 NKISKDLN
-609 TDGYVKVYETVIR
+609 TDGYFKVYETVIPPGKNNYDVR
-622 PGSNNKIDHP
+622 PQDAGKDIDVS
-632 EDLGKYPTIDDAG
+632 DSG
-645 WNRDNNTPSY
+645 WNRDNNTPQIPK
-655 PGLKPEYRDKLVK
+655 PGFEYIDSLKSKLVQGK
-668 GQPFAIF
+668 PFTIF
-675 SDKQN
+675 SDKQV
-680 TNYKGDLE
+680 TNYKGDLQFE
-688 FARGSGAD
+688 KTENNVTTLLF
-696 FIYKR
+696 KR
-701 PDGTFYRMSW
+701 PNGTFYKMD
-711 AGTVAQNNVEV
+711 
-722 KENPVSATEAAQ
+722 KEYLQDASGNPTGKVNMKETDVSATDANG
-734 YSPRYSSAGEFYVN
+734 YKPTYVSKGEFYVN
-748 RGSSDTSYT
+748 RGDKDNTYS
-757 INGVPVASGNIFRL
+757 INGTPVSSGNVFRLQNDLNPVYRTVYYYAKPEPVNVKLQFTKALAGRTLQDGEFDFKIQDTASGYNETVSNQNGKVTFS
-771 ENKLTPSY
+771 ELTFTKPGVY
-779 ETIYYYVKN
+779 TY
-788 EPIDIELKLKKV
+788 KV
-800 LKSLNTTVQ
+800 N
-809 PELKKGAFSFNITNV
+809 
-824 AADPANPLEKDGP
+824 
-837 AINATVTNKED
+837 
-848 GSIPFTQKITQAD
+848 
-861 GTEKEVSLIQL
+861 EVS
-872 DKVGIYKYR
+872 G
-881 ITEVAGSDTE
+881 TDTD
-891 VDYDGMSV
+891 VDYDGMES
-899 IATVTVTEKKDSSG
+899 TVTITVTEKNAIGDLDAK
-913 NYLGEHE
+913 
-920 YTVTYTSKKG
+920 VTYTSING
-930 QDDSGNKTDPDVS
+930 QDDSGNTTDTNVS
-943 ATNPTG
+943 ATNPTVR

-1168 TNTDVDYDAMTIN
+1168 TNSDVDYDAMTIN

-1210 ANDRVFNNYVVPAI
+1210 ANDRVFNNFVVPAI

-1232 ALVGRPLKKNEF
+1232 ALVGRSLKANEF
-1244 TFEMKDKNGV
+1244 TFEMKDSAGT
-1254 VVATGTNDEHGVV
+1254 VVATGTNDANGVV

-1272 PEVTNAQVGKVIKYT
+1272 PKVKNAQVGQTIKYY
-1287 VSEKVPANKEFG
+1287 VSEKVPSNKEFG
-1299 VTYDNM
+1299 VTYDSM
-1305 VAEVSVSVVKN
+1305 VAEVSVTVSKN
-1316 ATSHALQAV
+1316 ADHTLKAT

-1359 DITGTKLMDDDDELA
+1359 DITGNKLMDDDDELA
-1374 DEYTDTNANPYAD
+1374 DEYVDTNANPYVD
-1387 GTANNE
+1387 GTTNNE
-1393 PENLNTKTVKKGDKI
+1393 PESLNTKTVKKGDKI
-1408 VYQVWLDTTNLK
+1408 VYQVWLDTRNLK
-1420 ASDNIQAVGISDKY
+1420 ASDNIKAVGITDKY
-1434 EADKLEINVADIKAY
+1434 EADKLEINASNIKAY
-1449 DSVTGVDVTDK
+1449 DSATGADVTAK
-1460 FDITVN
+1460 FDIKVE
-1466 NGVIT
+1466 NGTIT
-1471 ATSKASFI
+1471 ATSKDEFI
-1479 KDINNDPVIDT
+1479 KDANNNPVIDT
-1490 TKFAFGRY
+1490 TKFEFGRY

-1574 LKKDGVAIQTVKNS
+1574 LKKDGVAIQTAKNS

-1602 PLEFTKADAG
+1602 PLEFTKANAG

-1647 TMTTVVNMLQD
+1647 TKATVVNMLQD

-1701 LADKYGDTKANPY
+1701 LADKYGDTNANPY
-1714 VDGTANNE
+1714 ADGTANNE

-1780 VTGADVTSKFDIA
+1780 VTG
-1793 NTGGVITA
+1793 
-1801 TLKAGFTKSL
+1801 
-1811 GDANNTQIIDTT
+1811 
-1823 KFAFGRYYKVDIS
+1823 
-1836 TTVKTDAPAG
+1836 
-1846 KDIENT
+1846 
-1852 AGQIV
+1852 
-1857 HYYNP
+1857 
-1862 RTNTVEK
+1862 
-1869 PEKPT
+1869 
-1874 EKRVNSVPV
+1874 
-1883 PLELKFTKALD
+1883 
-1894 GRALQAGEF
+1894 
-1903 EFILEKDGVE
+1903 
-1913 VERVKNDAAGKINF
+1913 
-1927 KKLEFGKNDL
+1927 
-1937 GKTYNYT
+1937 
-1944 VREVAGTDAT
+1944 
-1954 VTYDTM
+1954 
-1960 VATVSVSISHDGTA
+1960 
-1974 KAIVKNVVD
+1974 
-1983 APDKEFNNKVKPPEE
+1983 
-1998 PKFNPEKYVVSTEK
+1998 
-2012 FDITGD
+2012 
-2018 KLLDDDSELT
+2018 
-2028 DKYGDTNANPYA
+2028 
-2040 DGTANNEPENLN
+2040 
-2052 TKTVKPGSKL
+2052 
-2062 VYQVWL
+2062 
-2068 DTTQFSATNTENI
+2068 
-2081 QTVGITDNYDEAK
+2081 
-2094 LNVNSIKVYDSVTGS
+2094 S

-2147 TKFAFGRYYKVD
+2147 TKFAFGRYYKFD
-2159 ISTTVKT
+2159 IVTTVKT

-2319 FDNRVTPPEEPK
+2319 FDNRVTPPEEPEFK
-2331 FNPEKYVVRDE
+2331 PEKYVVRDE
-2342 DFDLTGKK
+2342 YFDLTGKK

-2403 GQKFYYQVWLD
+2403 GQKFYYQVWID

-2427 TVGITDNYDESKL
+2427 SVGITDNYDESKL

-2448 VYDGETGAD
+2448 VYDGETGTD

-2467 NGIITANLKSGFTKS
+2467 NDGIITANLKSGFTKS

-2528 VHYYNPRTHT
+2528 VHYYNPRTHK
-2538 VETPDKPTQKRVNN
+2538 VENPDKPTQKRVNN

-2772 TDKFDISI
+2772 TDKFKISI

-2984 NNKVVPPEKPKFQP
+2984 NNKVVPPETPKFQP
-2998 EKYVVNQEKFDITG
+2998 EKYVVNKEKFDITG

-3035 DKTDNNEKE
+3035 DKADNNEKE

-3083 NYDEKKLNVNQPDI
+3083 NYDEAKLELDATKI
-3097 KAYDGKTGKDVTAM
+3097 KAYDSVTGDDVTAK
-3111 FDIKVENGVIT
+3111 FDITVNNGVLT
-3122 ANLKDGFTK
+3122 ATLKDGFTK

-3217 FEFTKKLGG
+3217 FEFTKKLEG
-3226 RDLKAGEFSF
+3226 RDLKAGEFNF

-3384 PPVTPPTPPTPVV
+3384 PPVTPPT
-3397 PPVTPPTSPEVS
+3397 SPEVS